1 MAKQLNVALD
11 FTANTTQAKQQIQE
25 LQQLLT
31 KVAYSTDLGIDPSQ
45 MKEASAAAKEL
56 AVHLNEAYNQKTGNY
71 DLSKL
76 NASLVKSKTSV
87 TELST
92 SLLKAGTT
100 GQQAFI
106 KLAQSIAAAD
116 QPMITLN
123 ARLQDFLTTF
133 KNSIKWQISSSMIH
147 QTIGAV
153 QAAYGYAQD
162 LNESLNNIRIVTG
175 HNIDYMDKF
184 ADKANKAAKALSTST
199 LNYTDASLIYYQQG
213 LSDQEVEDR
222 TAVTIKM
229 ANAAGESAEKISD
242 QLTAVWNNF
251 YDGSQSLE
259 YYADVMTALGA
270 ATASSTD
277 EIAAGLE
284 KFAAVSNTV
293 GLSYEYAT
301 SALATVTATTRQS
314 ADVVGTAFKTLFARI
329 QGLKLGETLDD
340 GTNLNKYSE
349 ALAKVGISIF
359 ESNGE
364 LKAMDNI
371 LDEMAVKWESLD
383 NAQQVALAQTVAGV
397 RQYTQLIAL
406 MDNWDFMKENLET
419 ARNATG
425 TLNEQQKIYE
435 ESWEAANK
443 RLKASFESLYTDLID
458 DKFFIKFTD
467 FLSDMVDGV
476 DSFIDKI
483 GGVKTVIIGI
493 LSIVTNL
500 LSSRIQPAIDNII
513 NNIQIMVGGANKV
526 YGKIRNEINEQI
538 NTVSNKY
545 NLSDYDKQSLQNI
558 AQLNIMKQRLADQT
572 DRLSDSERRLAEIT
586 IQGFEMSQQEILK
599 TTKQLS
605 EYKTQVQEL
614 KDAIPDGGINYSNK
628 RSNRIKALEKGV
640 SNQTSSEIDTSNNT
654 TEIQILQQ
662 NLKELS
668 DAAFNAEVAVDGSIK
683 TISQKFMELGQAGQ
697 EQVVQGSEAFSDLIN
712 QLNPFSAE
720 LDKLSN
726 NSIQSQ
732 TAIKGMKREI
742 EVLGGSLP
750 ETIRNSEAVNNA
762 FKAIEAA
769 QGPKELKKA
778 IIELQTALKNTEI
791 NGKNVNQVLSQLGV
805 NKQDIDLIVNGY
817 KKISAQEEK
826 IINQQKDLN
835 NQLNNFNPK
844 HLGTIAENFV
854 RLTSVSMSAVM
865 AINSFKAG
873 IESLGDS
880 DLSGW
885 EKFSS
890 FIMSFAFAFG
900 SLKRVVSGSIEIF
913 NNLRTSLYSSYIA
926 TMLEAEGTDT
936 ATAAKMRHEA
946 VTWLQCAADEVHKG
960 ILDKECFALGL
971 VNLGFKEDVAAK
983 IADAA
988 ATGGLSA
995 AMKVLNA
1002 ELKATI
1008 ASLLATLGP
1017 ILAVI
1022 AAVAALGFAI
1032 YTAIKRSQAF
1042 EAELKQ
1048 SSKDLA
1054 ELKNNLSNVN
1064 SEVQKVNS
1072 SLDGLSSKYDAF
1084 KDLTYGTT
1092 EWREALYDVNN
1103 EVQDLIDNYNKAADA
1118 SDQLIEGVD
1127 YYRDQY
1133 NALHLTD
1140 SGAAKIKEQNIT
1152 TQNNAQT
1159 AVNAQNY
1166 RNEQLQLQ
1174 KDKMTLASN
1183 TNYLANHQPAETT
1196 TKTVTIGI
1204 PDIQAFGGSTG
1215 STTTLSYEKTE
1226 TKTPSHGYN
1235 INAGNAAFGGAGPN
1249 MSTTPKYQYDA
1260 ALTQADI
1267 DRIIKAATENI
1278 EFDFG
1283 SVDDLINEG
1292 GLSEEAAKLIASS
1305 SETQE
1310 ALQKLTTETSRLAD
1324 SYANDILN
1332 DLLARGLDLS
1342 GYDEQYRTGVGKA
1355 ISQDT
1360 LDYQQRIIE
1369 SRASNSGNE
1378 LTQSEVSDYLT
1389 GLGYFVET
1397 VDTNDFQNFISGN
1410 QVLTVKL
1417 QDENGGIIENS
1428 DTSFSYKSLLEG
1440 FALQQAQEEA
1450 LGWQDNYFDE
1460 QKYSQQVYST
1470 VDSLKSSWDAQ
1481 NFNSDVINTEVNERN
1496 GGQVLGETKRVQD
1509 FLNENT
1515 ESFSD
1520 IFGLS
1525 EEDFKDWASDINN
1538 VKENFGELQKA
1549 IEGDTGAINTLRD
1562 RMGSLGTHGQELV
1575 DKLTEAFEGLDVKT
1589 RNYLAKAYESKNFK
1603 IPDEAWTSINDF
1615 VTNNAEQLSDLAG
1628 VSKDTFISMYNS
1640 ADKKYAKK
1648 VAKLLSGV
1656 TKGNKKDLQALA
1668 VETQRAFYTTG
1679 DNMNQAISNV
1689 QKNWNSVFS
1698 KMGVFANSE
1707 AETIKTTINSA
1718 FDDILTYTQQLE
1730 DGLTPT
1736 MDVSQIKSALNSL
1749 IAAFGLTESEAQ
1761 QMVASFGFSAEFDPN
1776 PQEITET
1783 EKAVVYTDNI
1793 DEHGHH
1799 LDPPYVVSKTYTS
1812 KVQVPTITTLD
1823 YEGQQYGGDLIGP
1836 SNSGNGTDNEDNND
1850 NGGGGGYTAPPPKE
1864 YKDEIERYH
1873 VIKQKIEDLEEV
1885 MEHLAKAKERA
1896 FGTSKLELMDQ
1907 EIEKYD
1913 EMIDLQNQYLDE
1925 INKYWEEDRALI
1937 ASYGAEFDETGVIT
1951 NYDEIMK
1958 RQIDKYN
1965 SSIGKNE
1972 KADEAAEE
1980 AYDDFIEAL
1989 EQYEET
1995 NNLRQDELEKLYDL
2009 QTELADVIF
2018 EKTQYKIEIKIAV
2031 KDDELEYLDY
2041 LLSKIED
2048 DAYSAAE
2055 AIALIGEKAENA
2067 LEKTKTYSDGLMELL
2082 SNHGINSIEELD
2094 KLTVDDLKAKN
2105 FTEDEID
2112 QIREWRSSILEAN
2125 QELLEMRATI
2135 QEKVLDSFN
2144 QFSEDVQDQID
2155 LFEHYQN
2162 ILEGVKDIT
2171 SLLGAQLNE
2180 QSKLVLRNL
2189 NRSLMNNSI
2198 NNIAGAKQQV
2208 ETLKQMRANAQEQ
2221 YDKAI
2226 ANGDSIGIKQW
2237 SDTLKE
2243 IDDQVHSAEENFLDI
2258 WQEALERAHDIF
2270 EEEMDNIVK
2279 EFEDGVSPIY
2289 GSIEALQDA
2298 ITRANELNDQY
2309 LSDTDKTYE
2318 LNKLRRQ
2325 IEGSIDDTDIIP
2337 HKQALNKL
2345 QDELNKKLK
2354 DGSKISEYDLKI
2366 LQSKYELELAR
2377 QKLEDVQNS
2386 NETVRLTRDNNG
2398 NWGYV
2403 YSANEDK
2410 IAEAE
2415 QEYED
2420 KLNAYQKAN
2429 EEYLRTLENNII
2441 QLQSDYQEKL
2451 TAIRLSFVEGEISQ
2465 AEYEKQAADLEKY
2478 YNERMQQIHQQYEE
2492 VFKNSKD
2499 ANEKFVAY
2507 YKDSSG
2513 ALVENFNQT
2522 TLALQTGYQTLDEMF
2537 EKFWKSHDNY
2547 VADSNKL
2554 LDDYLNK
2561 IKEINSTAGIEGSFA
2576 DAASGWSIKI
2586 TGESDKAVADMEK
2599 IVKNATDSFNNVIKA
2614 ASDWESIYVSKIDSA
2629 IKRNE
2634 ALVKT
2639 MNEMVAA
2646 LSGMNSIDYSKYE
2659 NAIDSRSTATANN
2672 IISTQHNSESFNKTI
2687 EVPDYISQLSYLDM
2701 LDQLDMNKQ
2710 IEDWMS
2716 NNELSIDTA
2725 LMDSLDISTILQNI
2739 GLNVQT
2745 IVSYLSNLIP
2755 SSLGVD
2761 RIAQEFMQQV
2771 SINADFPN
2779 VTDSNEIMEAFE
2791 IMENEA
2797 SQYANRKTI

>member
-31 KVAYSTDLGIDPSQ
+31 KVAYSTDLGIDSSQ

-76 NASLVKSKTSV
+76 NASLAKSKTSV
-87 TELST
+87 TKLST
-92 SLLKAGTT
+92 SLLQAGTT

-123 ARLQDFLTTF
+123 ARLQDFLTTV
-133 KNSIKWQISSSMIH
+133 KNTVKWQISSSMIH
-147 QTIGAV
+147 GIMGAL
-153 QAAYGYAQD
+153 QGAYGYAQD
-162 LNESLNNIRIVTG
+162 LNRSLNDIRIVTG

-229 ANAAGESAEKISD
+229 ANAAGESADKVSE

-329 QGLKLGETLDD
+329 QDLELGKTLEDGTTLGKYSQALDAVGVSIKDADGGLRAMDDILDDLGEKWNSFDAEGNPLISKD
-340 GTNLNKYSE
+340 
-349 ALAKVGISIF
+349 AK
-359 ESNGE
+359 
-364 LKAMDNI
+364 
-371 LDEMAVKWESLD
+371 
-383 NAQQVALAQTVAGV
+383 VALAQTVAGV

-406 MDNWDFMKENLET
+406 MDKWDFMKENLET

-425 TLNEQQKIYE
+425 TLTEQQKIYE

-443 RLKASFESLYTDLID
+443 RLKASFQGLYTDLID

-467 FLSDMVDGV
+467 FLSDMVDSA

-483 GGVKTVIIGI
+483 GGLKTLLIGI
-493 LSIVTNL
+493 LGIVGQT
-500 LSSRIQPAIDNII
+500 LSSKITPMLDSLI
-513 NNIQIMVGGANKV
+513 NNIKILTGGSSKV
-526 YGKIRNEINEQI
+526 YGKIRDEMNTKISSVIDEQKL
-538 NTVSNKY
+538 NVYQEQQLKGATE
-545 NLSDYDKQSLQNI
+545 LNI
-558 AQLNIMKQRLADQT
+558 AKQKLVKVTQT
-572 DRLSDSERRLAEIT
+572 LTDSERQLAEVSIN
-586 IQGFEMSQQEILK
+586 GFEMQQREVEKLAQKATTLK
-599 TTKQLS
+599 ENLEGIKSTI
-605 EYKTQVQEL
+605 
-614 KDAIPDGGINYSNK
+614 KDGAVDLSNK
-628 RSNRIKALEKGV
+628 KFSDIQKTKLNIESQLDDRIDENRLNRDTPGISKDIQTRINNENKIYNRAYDSLIQMADAAEESVGSSVQTIMQHFIQLGEKVEGV
-640 SNQTSSEIDTSNNT
+640 SNEITGAEVFSGVVSNLEKLKISLNGLHENSPT
-654 TEIQILQQ
+654 LSASLDVIRGKIDILNEALPESLTGSQAFKKAMQEIQEASEKSQMIKGFNSLLKVIKETTLSLEDQERV
-662 NLKELS
+662 LKEFG
-668 DAAFNAEVAVDGSIK
+668 A
-683 TISQKFMELGQAGQ
+683 T
-697 EQVVQGSEAFSDLIN
+697 
-712 QLNPFSAE
+712 
-720 LDKLSN
+720 
-726 NSIQSQ
+726 
-732 TAIKGMKREI
+732 
-742 EVLGGSLP
+742 
-750 ETIRNSEAVNNA
+750 
-762 FKAIEAA
+762 
-769 QGPKELKKA
+769 KK
-778 IIELQTALKNTEI
+778 
-791 NGKNVNQVLSQLGV
+791 
-805 NKQDIDLIVNGY
+805 DIDLVKNGY
-817 KKISAQEEK
+817 KSLDEVLQDIETRNKNIRDG
-826 IINQQKDLN
+826 I
-835 NQLNNFNPK
+835 NNFNPK
-844 HLGTIAENFV
+844 HLAKLPETFV
-854 RLTSVSMSAVM
+854 NLASSIGNAVM
-865 AINSFKAG
+865 SINSFKSAFD
-873 IESLGDS
+873 SLKDP

-885 EKFSS
+885 EKASS
-890 FIMSFAFAFG
+890 FIISLSFALPMLYNAIKTLTTGFTQLMQILG
-900 SLKRVVSGSIEIF
+900 Y
-913 NNLRTSLYSSYIA
+913 TSLASNVFTDATNLMTMASIKHNVVLELQKHTQKELNNEEKQSVLIKTLVSLGLTEQTAATIA
-926 TMLEAEGTDT
+926 TTF
-936 ATAAKMRHEA
+936 ATQGLNAA
-946 VTWLQCAADEVHKG
+946 L
-960 ILDKECFALGL
+960 
-971 VNLGFKEDVAAK
+971 
-983 IADAA
+983 
-988 ATGGLSA
+988 
-995 AMKVLNA
+995 KVLNT
-1002 ELKATI
+1002 ELTKI
-1008 ASLLATLGP
+1008 ILKFLAFLGP
-1017 ILAVI
+1017 IAAIV
-1022 AAVAALGFAI
+1022 AAVAALGAAI
-1032 YTAIKRSQAF
+1032 YLSV
-1042 EAELKQ
+1042 KQ
-1048 SSKDLA
+1048 SQSAQNEIKQANEDLNFLR
-1054 ELKNNLSNVN
+1054 ENLEQVN
-1064 SEVQKVNS
+1064 SEVQKSNTLIDTLNS
-1072 SLDGLSSKYDAF
+1072 KKKALSE
-1084 KDLTYGTT
+1084 LTFGTV
-1092 EWREALYDVNN
+1092 EWRQSVYDLNK
-1103 EVQDLIDNYNKAADA
+1103 EVQSLIDKYN
-1118 SDQLIEGVD
+1118 LIEGKD
-1127 YYRDQY
+1127 WYWSD
-1133 NALHLTD
+1133 LGTLELTEEGIK
-1140 SGAAKIKEQNIT
+1140 SYKEQ
-1152 TQNNAQT
+1152 AL
-1159 AVNAQNY
+1159 
-1166 RNEQLQLQ
+1166 EQQQ
-1174 KDKMTLASN
+1174 
-1183 TNYLANHQPAETT
+1183 
-1196 TKTVTIGI
+1196 
-1204 PDIQAFGGSTG
+1204 
-1215 STTTLSYEKTE
+1215 
-1226 TKTPSHGYN
+1226 
-1235 INAGNAAFGGAGPN
+1235 
-1249 MSTTPKYQYDA
+1249 
-1260 ALTQADI
+1260 
-1267 DRIIKAATENI
+1267 KAATAVSSQQKRTDELNVNTRKKNLIENTESKEI
-1278 EFDFG
+1278 GTRIVPNFTTTWQATSQGMKQVQVQNGTKEVPDIVSLTQKDVDAILKASKENRDFDPTNQE
-1283 SVDDLINEG
+1283 DLKTLA
-1292 GLSEEAAKLIASS
+1292 GLSNKTIELIM
-1305 SETQE
+1305 SEDKTVQ
-1310 ALQKLTTETSRLAD
+1310 ALRDLTIETKRLNENYETSV
-1324 SYANDILN
+1324 LN
-1332 DLLARGLDLS
+1332 ELYARGLDLS
-1342 GYDEQYRTGVGKA
+1342 GYDAEYRAGIGNAIAADVVEYEKSLIESVTGDNKLSEDQVYSLLSEQGINISSIDNDVISDFINNNETKDFTTIDENGDEKTVKLDYNTLIANWAAEQSRAWGLTQQDNYYQMQEETKSAYQGIDAINQSIGTKQEDGNYKSDTSVFEDYDQAIDNKDSYGSEGFRTADEIRENEEA
-1355 ISQDT
+1355 ISNLQAEIEAIQPALADMFGIIDENNDVFNDILDDGEFLADNAATLQKALDGDSEAVNELRERYNEYAEEVKKANIKKWMDSDGVKDYFEAIKNGGQASTGELESLRSVMSNNSEEVASFMGVSNRAFKAFLSKNGAQGAAAAAKALQKAVKGDTSELIGLRTQMGKDYVAT
-1360 LDYQQRIIE
+1360 LDIEDEQVKTKINSLTEELAALSDSNEFQVKIAADPEAYAQFVNTCNQIIADAGMTAEQAQEYFKSIGFDAVIKEKDIKGKEVEHHKEYAKFDRYEGGEPQFVKERIDMTDKLPDTKGFAVE
-1369 SRASNSGNE
+1369 SITPSGNAGGNI
-1378 LTQSEVSDYLT
+1378 TQEA
-1389 GLGYFVET
+1389 ET
-1397 VDTNDFQNFISGN
+1397 VDSS
-1410 QVLTVKL
+1410 
-1417 QDENGGIIENS
+1417 NG
-1428 DTSFSYKSLLEG
+1428 D
-1440 FALQQAQEEA
+1440 
-1450 LGWQDNYFDE
+1450 
-1460 QKYSQQVYST
+1460 
-1470 VDSLKSSWDAQ
+1470 
-1481 NFNSDVINTEVNERN
+1481 
-1496 GGQVLGETKRVQD
+1496 GE
-1509 FLNENT
+1509 
-1515 ESFSD
+1515 
-1520 IFGLS
+1520 
-1525 EEDFKDWASDINN
+1525 
-1538 VKENFGELQKA
+1538 
-1549 IEGDTGAINTLRD
+1549 
-1562 RMGSLGTHGQELV
+1562 
-1575 DKLTEAFEGLDVKT
+1575 
-1589 RNYLAKAYESKNFK
+1589 
-1603 IPDEAWTSINDF
+1603 
-1615 VTNNAEQLSDLAG
+1615 
-1628 VSKDTFISMYNS
+1628 
-1640 ADKKYAKK
+1640 
-1648 VAKLLSGV
+1648 
-1656 TKGNKKDLQALA
+1656 
-1668 VETQRAFYTTG
+1668 
-1679 DNMNQAISNV
+1679 
-1689 QKNWNSVFS
+1689 
-1698 KMGVFANSE
+1698 
-1707 AETIKTTINSA
+1707 
-1718 FDDILTYTQQLE
+1718 
-1730 DGLTPT
+1730 
-1736 MDVSQIKSALNSL
+1736 
-1749 IAAFGLTESEAQ
+1749 
-1761 QMVASFGFSAEFDPN
+1761 
-1776 PQEITET
+1776 
-1783 EKAVVYTDNI
+1783 
-1793 DEHGHH
+1793 
-1799 LDPPYVVSKTYTS
+1799 
-1812 KVQVPTITTLD
+1812 
-1823 YEGQQYGGDLIGP
+1823 
-1836 SNSGNGTDNEDNND
+1836 
-1850 NGGGGGYTAPPPKE
+1850 NGGGGGGDSYTPPPPKE

-1925 INKYWEEDRALI
+1925 INKYWEEDKSLI

-1972 KADEAAEE
+1972 EADKAAEE

-2067 LEKTKTYSDGLMELL
+2067 LEKTKTYSDGLLELL
-2082 SNHGINSIEELD
+2082 NNHGINSIEELD

-2144 QFSEDVQDQID
+2144 QFSEDIQDQID

-2198 NNIAGAKQQV
+2198 NNLAGAKQQV
-2208 ETLKQMRANAQEQ
+2208 EALKQMRADAQEQ
-2221 YDKAI
+2221 YDKAV
-2226 ANGDSIGIKQW
+2226 ANEDSIGIKRW

-2243 IDDQVHSAEENFLDI
+2243 IDKQVHDAEENFLDT

-2279 EFEDGVSPIY
+2279 EFEDGISPIY

-2309 LSDTDKTYE
+2309 LSDADKTYE

-2429 EEYLRTLENNII
+2429 EEYLKTLENNIL

-2451 TAIRLSFVEGEISQ
+2451 TAIKLSFTQGEISQ

-2478 YNERMQQIHQQYEE
+2478 YDERMQQIHQQYEE

-2499 ANEKFVAY
+2499 ANEKFVTY

-2522 TLALQTGYQTLDEMF
+2522 TLALKTGYSTLDEMF
-2537 EKFWKSHDNY
+2537 NAFWKSHDNY

-2586 TGESDKAVADMEK
+2586 TGESDKAVADMGK
-2599 IVKNATDSFNNVIKA
+2599 IVKNATESFNDVIKA
-2614 ASDWESIYVSKIDSA
+2614 ASDWEFIYVSKIDSA

-2646 LSGMNSIDYSKYE
+2646 LSGMQSIDYSKYE

-2672 IISTQHNSESFNKTI
+2672 IISTQHNSESFNKSAEI
-2687 EVPDYISQLSYLDM
+2687 PDYISQFSYLDM

-2710 IEDWMS
+2710 IEDWMN
-2716 NNELSIDTA
+2716 NNELNIDTA
-2725 LMDSLDISTILQNI
+2725 LMDSLDISTILQSI

-2745 IVSYLSNLIP
+2745 IVNYLSNLIP

-2791 IMENEA
+2791 MMENEA
-2797 SQYANRKTI
+2797 SQYASRKTI

>member
-11 FTANTTQAKQQIQE
+11 FTANTTQAKQSIQE

-31 KVAYSTDLGIDPSQ
+31 KLSYSTDLGLKPEQ
-45 MKEASAAAKEL
+45 MQKASEAARQL
-56 AVHLNEAYNQKTGNY
+56 AFHLNEAYNTATGNY

-76 NASLVKSKTSV
+76 NASLNRSQTDVTKLSK
-87 TELST
+87 
-92 SLLKAGTT
+92 SLLDAGVT
-100 GQQAFI
+100 GQQAFV

-116 QPMITLN
+116 QPMISLN
-123 ARLQDFLTTF
+123 ARLQDFLTTV
-133 KNSIKWQISSSMIH
+133 KNTVKWQISSSMIH
-147 QTIGAV
+147 SVMGAL
-153 QAAYGYAQD
+153 QGAYGYAQD
-162 LNESLNNIRIVTG
+162 LNRSLNDIRIVTG

-213 LSDQEVEDR
+213 LSDKEVEDR

-229 ANAAGESAEKISD
+229 ANAAGESADKISQ

-329 QGLKLGETLDD
+329 QDLELGKTLEDGTTLGKYSQALEAVGVSIKTADGGLREMDDILDDLGEKWNSFDAEGNPLISKD
-340 GTNLNKYSE
+340 
-349 ALAKVGISIF
+349 AK
-359 ESNGE
+359 
-364 LKAMDNI
+364 
-371 LDEMAVKWESLD
+371 
-383 NAQQVALAQTVAGV
+383 VALAQTVAGV

-406 MDNWDFMKENLET
+406 MDKWDFMKENLET

-425 TLNEQQKIYE
+425 TLTEQQKIYE

-443 RLKASFESLYTDLID
+443 RLKASFQGLYQDLID
-458 DKFFIKFTD
+458 DKFFIKLTD
-467 FLSDMVDGV
+467 FLADTVDGV

-483 GGVKTVIIGI
+483 GGLKPVLIGI
-493 LSIVTNL
+493 LTIVEQSL
-500 LSSRIQPAIDNII
+500 ASKIEPALRNVIS
-513 NNIQIMVGGANKV
+513 NIQILVGGADKA
-526 YGKIRNEINEQI
+526 YAKIHTQINEQ
-538 NTVSNKY
+538 TSNYLSKKGD
-545 NLSDYDKQSLQNI
+545 NLDEESKQSLLNSKRVSEMKDKI
-558 AQLNIMKQRLADQT
+558 AIA
-572 DRLSDSERRLAEIT
+572 SERMTAAEKSFWET
-586 IQGFEMSQQEILK
+586 EKQGIQQQGDQLIKLGQEIDAY
-599 TTKQLS
+599 TKIINDAQDTMIGDKKGIS
-605 EYKTQVQEL
+605 KAYNNQMEEVWDQASYHNNPGNA
-614 KDAIPDGGINYSNK
+614 KDALLGRKYEQLYSDLEGYYNK
-628 RSNRIKALEKGV
+628 
-640 SNQTSSEIDTSNNT
+640 IDTLNDNLVNNILSAWLKADGTTPVANLFNEMT
-654 TEIQILQQ
+654 TEVTAQ
-662 NLKELS
+662 
-668 DAAFNAEVAVDGSIK
+668 
-683 TISQKFMELGQAGQ
+683 
-697 EQVVQGSEAFSDLIN
+697 
-712 QLNPFSAE
+712 
-720 LDKLSN
+720 LDKLTNLTSEN
-726 NSIQSQ
+726 YANVVNIKDPIPTQDFEIATAKAEAYFNLFRENLPKNIQDLGILQSLEKEIASIPWDETGTDKRMAKMRQYIQIVQSS
-732 TAIKGMKREI
+732 K
-742 EVLGGSLP
+742 
-750 ETIRNSEAVNNA
+750 
-762 FKAIEAA
+762 
-769 QGPKELKKA
+769 
-778 IIELQTALKNTEI
+778 
-791 NGKNVNQVLSQLGV
+791 LSQDQLVASLRGMGV
-805 NKQDIDLIVNGY
+805 GDDEVKKVVQSFEKMQKAQEKAKQKQEELNKQV
-817 KKISAQEEK
+817 E
-826 IINQQKDLN
+826 
-835 NQLNNFNPK
+835 NFKPK
-844 HLGTIAENFV
+844 HLVGGIEAFM
-854 RLTSVSMSAVM
+854 SMASFAQSAGM
-865 AINSFKAG
+865 AISSINSLISSIK
-873 IESLGDS
+873 DP
-880 DLSGW
+880 DMSGW
-885 EKFSS
+885 EKAVAILTS
-890 FIMSFAFAFG
+890 IG
-900 SLKRVVSGSIEIF
+900 SLSFMVKSGIDSLATGIQFLKQVRDQHNASILTEKAITEGLEIAKLKETAATYLESTANKI
-913 NNLRTSLYSSYIA
+913 NNETISDSTKKKTLNALQTNL
-926 TMLEAEGTDT
+926 MKLGLNKE
-936 ATAAKMRHEA
+936 TAAKITNTLA
-946 VTWLQCAADEVHKG
+946 TKG
-960 ILDKECFALGL
+960 LT
-971 VNLGFKEDVAAK
+971 
-983 IADAA
+983 A
-988 ATGGLSA
+988 ATQE
-995 AMKVLNA
+995 LNIA
-1002 ELKATI
+1002 LKGVQV
-1008 ASLLATLGP
+1008 SLLPLIAKF
-1017 ILAVI
+1017 ILIAAII
-1022 AAVAALGFAI
+1022 AAVGFAI
-1032 YTAIKRSQAF
+1032 YTLVKRSQSF
-1042 EAELKQ
+1042 NTELKQ
-1048 SSKDLA
+1048 SNEDLQT
-1054 ELKNNLSNVN
+1054 LQSNLDNVN
-1064 SEVQKVNS
+1064 SEVQKVTS

-1084 KDLTYGTT
+1084 KDLKYGTT

-1103 EVQDLIDNYNKAADA
+1103 EVQDLIDNYNKMADA
-1118 SDQLIEGVD
+1118 DSQLKKGED
-1127 YYRDQY
+1127 WYYDVNNIQ
-1133 NALHLTD
+1133 HLTE
-1140 SGAAKIKEQNIT
+1140 SGWNKIKQQALDKQNK
-1152 TQNNAQT
+1152 AQT
-1159 AVNAQNY
+1159 AVNSQNN
-1166 RNEQLQLQ
+1166 RDEQLQLEA
-1174 KDKMTLASN
+1174 KTREISKKN
-1183 TNYLANHQPAETT
+1183 ENIVVG
-1196 TKTVTIGI
+1196 TKR
-1204 PDIQAFGGSTG
+1204 
-1215 STTTLSYEKTE
+1215 E
-1226 TKTPSHGYN
+1226 
-1235 INAGNAAFGGAGPN
+1235 
-1249 MSTTPKYQYDA
+1249 KYQFRPNEYRYHTVNATDT
-1260 ALTQADI
+1260 LTTSEI
-1267 DRIIKAATENI
+1267 NKVVKAAMKDSS
-1278 EFDFG
+1278 FDF
-1283 SVDDLINEG
+1283 SKEDLINKA
-1292 GLSEEAAKLIASS
+1292 GLDENTAKLITSNH
-1305 SETQE
+1305 ETRE
-1310 ALQKLTTETSRLAD
+1310 ALEKLTAETSRLAD
-1324 SYANDILN
+1324 SYQNDVLN
-1332 DLLARGLDLS
+1332 ELLSRGLDLS
-1342 GYDEQYRTGVGKA
+1342 GYDEKYRNGIGEL
-1355 ISQDT
+1355 ISQDVI
-1360 LDYQQRIIE
+1360 DYENKIIA
-1369 SRASNSGNE
+1369 SRGSNSGNE
-1378 LTQSEVSDYLT
+1378 LTESEILNLLSQQGYSVSE
-1389 GLGYFVET
+1389 LGDNWLQDFT
-1397 VDTNDFQNFISGN
+1397 SGDTTIP
-1410 QVLTVKL
+1410 VKL
-1417 QDENGGIIENS
+1417 TDENGGTVENS
-1428 DTSFSYKSLLEG
+1428 EITFDYDTILKN
-1440 FALQQAQEEA
+1440 FAAEQSRQWGLSQ
-1450 LGWQDNYFDE
+1450 QDNYFDE
-1460 QKYSQQVYST
+1460 QIYSQKAFDAASR
-1470 VDSLKSSWDAQ
+1470 LKPSWDEQ
-1481 NFNSDVINTEVNERN
+1481 NFDEDKIQEQASALENMGQGSALPSEIGKLQEFLTSNS
-1496 GGQVLGETKRVQD
+1496 
-1509 FLNENT
+1509 
-1515 ESFSD
+1515 ESFAD
-1520 IFGLS
+1520 MFGMS
-1525 EEDFKDWASDINN
+1525 EDDFKTWAGDANN
-1538 VKENFGELQKA
+1538 LTENFGKLQQA
-1549 IEGDTGAINTLRD
+1549 VEGNSGAINELRD
-1562 RMGSLGTHGQELV
+1562 EMGSLGTHGQELV
-1575 DKLTEAFEGLDVKT
+1575 DELAGSWDKCNDKVKAFSDWMNDSTSLTKK
-1589 RNYLAKAYESKNFK
+1589 Y
-1603 IPDEAWTSINDF
+1603 
-1615 VTNNAEQLSDLAG
+1615 NAENEAAFDEFVAQNSNALSDLAG
-1628 VSKDTFISMYNS
+1628 VSKDTFEKLYKE
-1640 ADKKYAKK
+1640 DRRYARK
-1648 VAKLLSGV
+1648 VAKLMPDIA
-1656 TKGNKKDLQALA
+1656 KGNQKALA
-1668 VETQRAFYTTG
+1668 ELNIATQRSFYTTG
-1679 DNMNQAISNV
+1679 EQVNQVLQNI
-1689 QKNWNSVFS
+1689 
-1698 KMGVFANSE
+1698 ANSGR
-1707 AETIKTTINSA
+1707 
-1718 FDDILTYTQQLE
+1718 DDL
-1730 DGLTPT
+1730 
-1736 MDVSQIKSALNSL
+1736 K
-1749 IAAFGLTESEAQ
+1749 AAFGDSLSSVQSEINTCFTQIQEAANGLQLDPKFDTTEAIASLNTLISAFGFTAEQAQAFVASMGFDAEIESEPTPVTSHEEA
-1761 QMVASFGFSAEFDPN
+1761 
-1776 PQEITET
+1776 I
-1783 EKAVVYTDNI
+1783 VYTSNI

-1799 LDPPYVVSKTYTS
+1799 LAPPSVVPIDTTTM
-1812 KVQVPTITTLD
+1812 VNVPTVKTLD
-1823 YEGQQYGGDLIGP
+1823 WSGKEYGGKTTDLTTNP
-1836 SNSGNGTDNEDNND
+1836 TATNN
-1850 NGGGGGYTAPPPKE
+1850 NGGGGNGGGGSSYTPPPPKE

-1925 INKYWEEDRALI
+1925 INKYWEEDKSLI

-1972 KADEAAEE
+1972 EADKAAEE

-2067 LEKTKTYSDGLMELL
+2067 LEKTKTYSDGLLELL
-2082 SNHGINSIEELD
+2082 NNHGINSIEELD

-2144 QFSEDVQDQID
+2144 QFSEDIQDQID

-2198 NNIAGAKQQV
+2198 NNLAGAKQQV
-2208 ETLKQMRANAQEQ
+2208 EALKQMRADAQEQ
-2221 YDKAI
+2221 YDKAV
-2226 ANGDSIGIKQW
+2226 ANEDSIGIKRW

-2243 IDDQVHSAEENFLDI
+2243 IDKQVHDAEENFLDT

-2279 EFEDGVSPIY
+2279 EFEDGISPIY

-2309 LSDTDKTYE
+2309 LSDADKTYE

-2429 EEYLRTLENNII
+2429 EEYLKTLENNIL

-2451 TAIRLSFVEGEISQ
+2451 TAIKLSFTQGEISQ

-2478 YNERMQQIHQQYEE
+2478 YDERMQQIYQQYEE

-2513 ALVENFNQT
+2513 ALVDSFDQT
-2522 TLALQTGYQTLDEMF
+2522 TLALKTGYSTLDEMF
-2537 EKFWKSHDNY
+2537 NAFWKSHDNY

-2576 DAASGWSIKI
+2576 DEASGWSIKI
-2586 TGESDKAVADMEK
+2586 TGESDKAVADMEE
-2599 IVKNATDSFNNVIKA
+2599 IVKNATDSFNDVIKA

-2639 MNEMVAA
+2639 MNKMVAA
-2646 LSGMNSIDYSKYE
+2646 LSGMQSIDYSKYE

-2672 IISTQHNSESFNKTI
+2672 IISTQHNSESFNKSAEI
-2687 EVPDYISQLSYLDM
+2687 PDYISQFSYLDM
-2701 LDQLDMNKQ
+2701 LDQLDINKQ
-2710 IEDWMS
+2710 IEGWMN
-2716 NNELSIDTA
+2716 NNELNIDTA
-2725 LMDSLDISTILQNI
+2725 LMDSLDISTILQSI

-2745 IVSYLSNLIP
+2745 IVNYLSNLIP

-2791 IMENEA
+2791 MMENEA
-2797 SQYANRKTI
+2797 SQYASRKTI

>member
-76 NASLVKSKTSV
+76 NASLAKSKTSV

-106 KLAQSIAAAD
+106 KLAQSIAGAD

-123 ARLQDFLTTF
+123 ARLQDFLVTL
-133 KNSIKWQISSSMIH
+133 KNSVKWQISSSMIH
-147 QTIGAV
+147 QIIGAV
-153 QAAYGYAQD
+153 QRAYGYAQD

-277 EIAAGLE
+277 EISAGLE
-284 KFAAVSNTV
+284 KFAAVSNAV

-329 QGLKLGETLDD
+329 QDLELGKTLDD
-340 GTNLNKYSE
+340 GTTLGKYSQ
-349 ALAKVGISIF
+349 ALETVGVSIKTADGGLREMDDILSDLGEKWNSFDAEGNPLISDDAKI
-359 ESNGE
+359 
-364 LKAMDNI
+364 
-371 LDEMAVKWESLD
+371 
-383 NAQQVALAQTVAGV
+383 ALAQTVAGV

-419 ARNATG
+419 ARNAVG

-443 RLKASFESLYTDLID
+443 RLKASFESLYTDLVD
-458 DKFFIKFTD
+458 DKFFIKFTN

-483 GGVKTVIIGI
+483 GGLKPLLIG
-493 LSIVTNL
+493 L
-500 LSSRIQPAIDNII
+500 LSLVGQSLSAKIQPALNEAV
-513 NNIQIMVGGANKV
+513 NNIRILTGGSDKV
-526 YGKIRNEINEQI
+526 YAKMRGQLNEQI
-538 NTVSNKY
+538 ETVSK
-545 NLSDYDKQSLQNI
+545 DQSLSIEQQ
-558 AQLNIMKQRLADQT
+558 AQLKGVQAINEAKQKLANETKNLNDIEK
-572 DRLSDSERRLAEIT
+572 RGAEIA
-586 IQGFEMSQQEILK
+586 IQGFEMQQQEIEETARK
-599 TTKQLS
+599 VD
-605 EYKTQVQEL
+605 EYKKVL
-614 KDAIPDGGINYSNK
+614 DYN
-628 RSNRIKALEKGV
+628 
-640 SNQTSSEIDTSNNT
+640 SEPGAFTSNNAR
-654 TEIQILQQ
+654 LNASYADVQQ
-662 NLKELS
+662 KNFDMAQSDVTVSQSEAYAKNLDIINNYYDELLNINDNTVQRIVEGWKSLS
-668 DAAFNAEVAVDGSIK
+668 DNG
-683 TISQKFMELGQAGQ
+683 ELTGVFDELTNNF
-697 EQVVQGSEAFSDLIN
+697 EQS
-712 QLNPFSAE
+712 
-720 LDKLSN
+720 LDKLNLDKFTETYGNGIMSDGEIEQWLANQQAAQSYLELYVNNLSPCITQTEVFSN
-726 NSIQSQ
+726 ALKEVNSISWENIEDKNKALQKLTGIVRSSKMGVDELKATLKAMNVPDDQ
-732 TAIKGMKREI
+732 IKKFEEAIKN
-742 EVLGGSLP
+742 LS
-750 ETIRNSEAVNNA
+750 
-762 FKAIEAA
+762 
-769 QGPKELKKA
+769 KEEEKLK
-778 IIELQTALKNTEI
+778 
-791 NGKNVNQVLSQLGV
+791 
-805 NKQDIDLIVNGY
+805 NKQDALNKSVQDFKPNH
-817 KKISAQEEK
+817 KITFTETITSLASACGSAIMALQSLKSIME
-826 IINQQKDLN
+826 
-835 NQLNNFNPK
+835 
-844 HLGTIAENFV
+844 T
-854 RLTSVSMSAVM
+854 VSDPEAT
-865 AINSFKAG
+865 
-873 IESLGDS
+873 
-880 DLSGW
+880 GW
-885 EKFSS
+885 EKFSAVLMGFS
-890 FIMSFAFAFG
+890 MIIPSVISAFSGFG
-900 SLKRVVSGSIEIF
+900 KVIQGINLAIEKGTMAYVANGAAVVGDKLAIDSNTKSIIANILADQSLSASRQKTKIF
-913 NNLRTSLYSSYIA
+913 CALRTAGLDK
-926 TMLEAEGTDT
+926 DT
-936 ATAAKMRHEA
+936 AALWMNKIMEDQATFATKSFSLA
-946 VTWLQCAADEVHKG
+946 L
-960 ILDKECFALGL
+960 KELWASLVPLLPVIIPLTIALGAL
-971 VNLGFKEDVAAK
+971 VAAW
-983 IADAA
+983 ALYDNATGAA
-988 ATGGLSA
+988 AE
-995 AMKVLNA
+995 NA
-1002 ELKATI
+1002 EQNNKNLEETKT
-1008 ASLLATLGP
+1008 
-1017 ILAVI
+1017 
-1022 AAVAALGFAI
+1022 AL
-1032 YTAIKRSQAF
+1032 
-1042 EAELKQ
+1042 
-1048 SSKDLA
+1048 DD
-1054 ELKNNLSNVN
+1054 VN
-1064 SEVQKVNS
+1064 SRLNTLNS
-1072 SLDGLSSKYDAF
+1072 TLSGLNDKRKNIDN
-1084 KDLTYGTT
+1084 LTYGTV
-1092 EWREALYDVNN
+1092 EWRDAVNELNDEVDDLIEKYGLIKGQDWDIDAQGRKYITDTGAESMRTSMDEERSNLLSAKAAQQKFKDKYEYDQSKKEIVSDYTKRGQTNYDDNVKQITSKDLDTIVNAKLRN
-1103 EVQDLIDNYNKAADA
+1103 PSLEINPDTLKDLGLDQSVIDLIDNNTELQDAIEALTVQAQRIADIETNDMYNKMVSEGILEDLKEAGISDEYA
-1118 SDQLIEGVD
+1118 SDIAYKMAEDAVRNSNTTD
-1127 YYRDQY
+1127 YVQR
-1133 NALHLTD
+1133 AKELTPTTD
-1140 SGAAKIKEQNIT
+1140 SSYFSDKNPYIQQFLEENGWTYKDSNNWGNLGKLEADKTIEVYTDEDQKT
-1152 TQNNAQT
+1152 TQNVSVSEIRAWLENKLASEDIMTNVDDYIGIEADSKTTWESASKAKETWDKNQSIVNEFEQINQQGAPNEESFDNYEDYQVAQT
-1159 AVNAQNY
+1159 DYQNQLQEKAQAMSDMLKQNSEEYASMFNMTKEGFEEWISDSDNIIEHYDLIKEAVEGDAEAVN
-1166 RNEQLQLQ
+1166 
-1174 KDKMTLASN
+1174 
-1183 TNYLANHQPAETT
+1183 
-1196 TKTVTIGI
+1196 
-1204 PDIQAFGGSTG
+1204 
-1215 STTTLSYEKTE
+1215 
-1226 TKTPSHGYN
+1226 
-1235 INAGNAAFGGAGPN
+1235 
-1249 MSTTPKYQYDA
+1249 
-1260 ALTQADI
+1260 
-1267 DRIIKAATENI
+1267 
-1278 EFDFG
+1278 
-1283 SVDDLINEG
+1283 
-1292 GLSEEAAKLIASS
+1292 
-1305 SETQE
+1305 
-1310 ALQKLTTETSRLAD
+1310 
-1324 SYANDILN
+1324 
-1332 DLLARGLDLS
+1332 
-1342 GYDEQYRTGVGKA
+1342 
-1355 ISQDT
+1355 
-1360 LDYQQRIIE
+1360 
-1369 SRASNSGNE
+1369 E
-1378 LTQSEVSDYLT
+1378 LRKLT
-1389 GLGYFVET
+1389 GLNIGT
-1397 VDTNDFQNFISGN
+1397 IKDIQDAWNDNSKELDKYIE
-1410 QVLTVKL
+1410 KL
-1417 QDENGGIIENS
+1417 EKSQD
-1428 DTSFSYKSLLEG
+1428 
-1440 FALQQAQEEA
+1440 
-1450 LGWQDNYFDE
+1450 
-1460 QKYSQQVYST
+1460 
-1470 VDSLKSSWDAQ
+1470 
-1481 NFNSDVINTEVNERN
+1481 
-1496 GGQVLGETKRVQD
+1496 
-1509 FLNENT
+1509 
-1515 ESFSD
+1515 
-1520 IFGLS
+1520 
-1525 EEDFKDWASDINN
+1525 
-1538 VKENFGELQKA
+1538 
-1549 IEGDTGAINTLRD
+1549 
-1562 RMGSLGTHGQELV
+1562 
-1575 DKLTEAFEGLDVKT
+1575 LTEAE
-1589 RNYLAKAYESKNFK
+1589 YESFG
-1603 IPDEAWTSINDF
+1603 DF
-1615 VTNNAEQLSDLAG
+1615 LDANSDSFASLAG
-1628 VSKDTFISMYNS
+1628 VSQDTFDQMLAHNKDFIKKSGPLIPKMMKGDTKAVQQFRVEAQRQIVLDVNNTQARKAMAQLEESAGAAAGTVESDVQNAFDYISSYIENHPIEVGAEVNDAGFIDACNKIIAAS
-1640 ADKKYAKK
+1640 GWTSEQAQENFAKMGFNLELNP
-1648 VAKLLSGV
+1648 VTPQV
-1656 TKGNKKDLQALA
+1656 TKKHYDTLVATN
-1668 VETQRAFYTTG
+1668 ETDTVDRTHHTPG
-1679 DNMNQAISNV
+1679 
-1689 QKNWNSVFS
+1689 
-1698 KMGVFANSE
+1698 GVF
-1707 AETIKTTINSA
+1707 
-1718 FDDILTYTQQLE
+1718 
-1730 DGLTPT
+1730 
-1736 MDVSQIKSALNSL
+1736 IKSLDGEDV
-1749 IAAFGLTESEAQ
+1749 IEYPAA
-1761 QMVASFGFSAEFDPN
+1761 V
-1776 PQEITET
+1776 
-1783 EKAVVYTDNI
+1783 KAVT
-1793 DEHGHH
+1793 
-1799 LDPPYVVSKTYTS
+1799 
-1812 KVQVPTITTLD
+1812 
-1823 YEGQQYGGDLIGP
+1823 GGGLEMGGEVIGGTKP
-1836 SNSGNGTDNEDNND
+1836 SGNTGGNSGDGG
-1850 NGGGGGYTAPPPKE
+1850 NGGGGGSSYTPPPPKE

-1907 EIEKYD
+1907 EIEKYN

-1972 KADEAAEE
+1972 EADEAAEE

-2198 NNIAGAKQQV
+2198 NNLAGAKQQV

-2221 YDKAI
+2221 YDKAV
-2226 ANGDSIGIKQW
+2226 ANEDSIGIKQW

-2243 IDDQVHSAEENFLDI
+2243 IDDQIHSAEENFLDT
-2258 WQEALERAHDIF
+2258 WQEALERARDIF

-2415 QEYED
+2415 QAYED

-2561 IKEINSTAGIEGSFA
+2561 IKEINNAAGIEGSFA

-2599 IVKNATDSFNNVIKA
+2599 IVKNATDSFNDVIKA

>member
-45 MKEASAAAKEL
+45 MKVASAAAKEL
-56 AVHLNEAYNQKTGNY
+56 AIHLNEAYNQKTGNY

-76 NASLVKSKTSV
+76 NASLAKSKTSV

-92 SLLKAGTT
+92 SLLQAGTT

-123 ARLQDFLTTF
+123 ARLQDFLTTV
-133 KNSIKWQISSSMIH
+133 KNTVKWQISSSMIH
-147 QTIGAV
+147 GVMGAL
-153 QAAYGYAQD
+153 QGAYHYAQD
-162 LNESLNNIRIVTG
+162 LNSSLNDIRIVTG

-229 ANAAGESAEKISD
+229 ANAAGESADKVSE

-277 EIAAGLE
+277 EIAEGLE

-329 QGLKLGETLDD
+329 QDLELGETLDD
-340 GTNLNKYSE
+340 GTTLGKYSQ
-349 ALAKVGISIF
+349 ALETVGVAIKTADGGLRDMDDILSDL
-359 ESNGE
+359 GE
-364 LKAMDNI
+364 
-371 LDEMAVKWESLD
+371 KWNSLD
-383 NAQQVALAQTVAGV
+383 AEGNPLISKDAKVALAQTVAGV
-397 RQYTQLIAL
+397 RQYTQLMAL

-425 TLNEQQKIYE
+425 TLTEQQKIYE
-435 ESWEAANK
+435 ESWKAANK
-443 RLKASFESLYTDLID
+443 RLKASFESLYTDLIE
-458 DKFFIKFTD
+458 DKFFIKLTD

-476 DSFIDKI
+476 DLFIDKI
-483 GGVKTVIIGI
+483 GGVKPLLLGI
-493 LSIVTNL
+493 LSIIAST
-500 LSSRIQPAIDNII
+500 LSSKIQPAINNAI
-513 NNIQIMVGGANKV
+513 NNIKILVGGADKAYAKIHDDLNKTAKANW
-526 YGKIRNEINEQI
+526 YNEDGTHRFNPIQEEQLRGVQRI
-538 NTVSNKY
+538 TE
-545 NLSDYDKQSLQNI
+545 
-558 AQLNIMKQRLADQT
+558 AKQRLSVVEKNLTATEKAQ
-572 DRLSDSERRLAEIT
+572 AESA
-586 IQGFEMSQQEILK
+586 IQGFELQQKHLEDLIK
-599 TTKQLS
+599 KQ
-605 EYKTQVQEL
+605 EEL
-614 KDAIPDGGINYSNK
+614 KQKKKDFNSTELDTSTISINTKRIDQAK
-628 RSNRIKALEKGV
+628 RSRVNAVERDINSTDIIGDANTLARSYESIQYAADNAANAVKNSAVVMLEAWKESVESGKSV
-640 SNQTSSEIDTSNNT
+640 TLSGADVFKDLIENMDTSM
-654 TEIQILQQ
+654 Q
-662 NLKELS
+662 
-668 DAAFNAEVAVDGSIK
+668 SIK
-683 TISQKFMELGQAGQ
+683 SRGN
-697 EQVVQGSEAFSDLIN
+697 DLSSHAREVREG
-712 QLNPFSAE
+712 LNVMVE
-720 LDKLSN
+720 
-726 NSIQSQ
+726 
-732 TAIKGMKREI
+732 
-742 EVLGGSLP
+742 SLP
-750 ETIRNSEAVNNA
+750 EGIRLSGDFSKAMNELDRARGPQQTTAAIQKLIKIISNAKIETKDLEKYLKSIGYPEEKLQNYLKLLKEQKQNAKEAAEAQETLNNA
-762 FKAIEAA
+762 VKNFKPQHKIAFSE
-769 QGPKELKKA
+769 
-778 IIELQTALKNTEI
+778 
-791 NGKNVNQVLSQLGV
+791 GV
-805 NKQDIDLIVNGY
+805 VSLA
-817 KKISAQEEK
+817 SAC
-826 IINQQKDLN
+826 
-835 NQLNNFNPK
+835 
-844 HLGTIAENFV
+844 G
-854 RLTSVSMSAVM
+854 SAVM
-865 AINSFKAG
+865 AL
-873 IESLGDS
+873 ESLKSIMETIS
-880 DLSGW
+880 DPESTRW
-885 EKFSS
+885 EKFSAVLMGFS
-890 FIMSFAFAFG
+890 MIVPSLMSAFSGFG
-900 SLKRVVSGSIEIF
+900 KVIAGVNQIVELGTVVWAARTGVEVLNTSVLGENTTQLILNTLANSKLTDENKKNLIALILRRAGLSVDTAALHA
-913 NNLRTSLYSSYIA
+913 NNLVT
-926 TMLEAEGTDT
+926 GT
-936 ATAAKMRHEA
+936 ATVVTKSFSAA
-946 VTWLQCAADEVHKG
+946 L
-960 ILDKECFALGL
+960 KELWASLVPLLPVIVPLAIALGAL
-971 VNLGFKEDVAAK
+971 VAAWA
-983 IADAA
+983 IYDNATGAA
-988 ATGGLSA
+988 AE
-995 AMKVLNA
+995 NA
-1002 ELKATI
+1002 KQNNKNLEETKT
-1008 ASLLATLGP
+1008 
-1017 ILAVI
+1017 
-1022 AAVAALGFAI
+1022 AL
-1032 YTAIKRSQAF
+1032 
-1042 EAELKQ
+1042 
-1048 SSKDLA
+1048 DD
-1054 ELKNNLSNVN
+1054 VN
-1064 SEVQKVNS
+1064 SRLNTLNS
-1072 SLDGLSSKYDAF
+1072 TLSGLNDKRKNIDN
-1084 KDLTYGTT
+1084 LTYGTI
-1092 EWREALYDVNN
+1092 EWRDAVNELNDEVDDLIEKYGLIKGQDWDIDAQGRKYITDTGAETMRTSMDEERSNLLSAKAAQQKFKDKYEYDQNKKEIVSDYTKRGQTHYDNNVEQITSKDLDTIVNAKLRN
-1103 EVQDLIDNYNKAADA
+1103 PSLEINPNTLKDLGLDQSVIDLIDNNSALQDAIEALTVQAQRIADIETNDMYNKMVSEGILEDLKEAGVSDEYASDIAYKMAEDAVRNSNAADYVQKAKELTPTTDYSYFSDKNPYIQQFLEENGWTYKDSNNWGNFGKLEADKTIEVYTDEDKKETKNISA
-1118 SDQLIEGVD
+1118 SQIRAWLENELASQDTIANVDDYVGIEADSKTTWESASKAKETWDKNQSTVNEFLEL
-1127 YYRDQY
+1127 R
-1133 NALHLTD
+1133 D
-1140 SGAAKIKEQNIT
+1140 SGVPQ
-1152 TQNNAQT
+1152 
-1159 AVNAQNY
+1159 
-1166 RNEQLQLQ
+1166 
-1174 KDKMTLASN
+1174 
-1183 TNYLANHQPAETT
+1183 
-1196 TKTVTIGI
+1196 
-1204 PDIQAFGGSTG
+1204 
-1215 STTTLSYEKTE
+1215 
-1226 TKTPSHGYN
+1226 
-1235 INAGNAAFGGAGPN
+1235 
-1249 MSTTPKYQYDA
+1249 
-1260 ALTQADI
+1260 
-1267 DRIIKAATENI
+1267 I
-1278 EFDFG
+1278 E
-1283 SVDDLINEG
+1283 
-1292 GLSEEAAKLIASS
+1292 
-1305 SETQE
+1305 
-1310 ALQKLTTETSRLAD
+1310 
-1324 SYANDILN
+1324 
-1332 DLLARGLDLS
+1332 
-1342 GYDEQYRTGVGKA
+1342 GYDEETLNNSYQAALESKA
-1355 ISQDT
+1355 
-1360 LDYQQRIIE
+1360 
-1369 SRASNSGNE
+1369 
-1378 LTQSEVSDYLT
+1378 SEVGEVLKQNSEEYAKMFDMTKEGFEDWISDS
-1389 GLGYFVET
+1389 
-1397 VDTNDFQNFISGN
+1397 DN
-1410 QVLTVKL
+1410 
-1417 QDENGGIIENS
+1417 IIENF
-1428 DTSFSYKSLLEG
+1428 DLIQKAING
-1440 FALQQAQEEA
+1440 DAEA
-1450 LGWQDNYFDE
+1450 
-1460 QKYSQQVYST
+1460 
-1470 VDSLKSSWDAQ
+1470 
-1481 NFNSDVINTEVNERN
+1481 VNELRKKTGLN
-1496 GGQVLGETKRVQD
+1496 IGTIEDIQEAWNDNSKALDKYAEKLSKGVELTESEYDAFGD
-1509 FLNENT
+1509 FLNANSD
-1515 ESFSD
+1515 SFS
-1520 IFGLS
+1520 
-1525 EEDFKDWASDINN
+1525 
-1538 VKENFGELQKA
+1538 Q
-1549 IEGDTGAINTLRD
+1549 
-1562 RMGSLGTHGQELV
+1562 
-1575 DKLTEAFEGLDVKT
+1575 
-1589 RNYLAKAYESKNFK
+1589 
-1603 IPDEAWTSINDF
+1603 
-1615 VTNNAEQLSDLAG
+1615 LAG
-1628 VSKDTFISMYNS
+1628 VSEETFDKILAKDKDFI
-1640 ADKKYAKK
+1640 KKAGPLIPKMMQGNKEAYAKFRIEAQK
-1648 VAKLLSGV
+1648 KIMIDADTSPYIAKLRECGEYSQDQIDTMVEQLS
-1656 TKGNKKDLQALA
+1656 
-1668 VETQRAFYTTG
+1668 
-1679 DNMNQAISNV
+1679 
-1689 QKNWNSVFS
+1689 
-1698 KMGVFANSE
+1698 
-1707 AETIKTTINSA
+1707 SA
-1718 FDDILTYTQQLE
+1718 FDTLADLA
-1730 DGLTPT
+1730 D
-1736 MDVSQIKSALNSL
+1736 SKQIGVRVDDSEA
-1749 IAAFGLTESEAQ
+1749 IAACQRIVDAFGWTADEAVKEMGKMGYNLEVEPSEPVEETTTVQ
-1761 QMVASFGFSAEFDPN
+1761 N
-1776 PQEITET
+1776 PIYEHYGPDGCVLPVPIITGYEDEEITTMVE
-1783 EKAVVYTDNI
+1783 
-1793 DEHGHH
+1793 
-1799 LDPPYVVSKTYTS
+1799 PPPTVQAITYDGAKFGGKTVGNNKNS
-1812 KVQVPTITTLD
+1812 PTNNNT
-1823 YEGQQYGGDLIGP
+1823 
-1836 SNSGNGTDNEDNND
+1836 NDNNPS
-1850 NGGGGGYTAPPPKE
+1850 GGGGNSYTPPPKKE

-1873 VIKQKIEDLEEV
+1873 VIKQKIEDLQEV
-1885 MEHLAKAKERA
+1885 MDHLAKAKERA

-1925 INKYWEEDRALI
+1925 INKYWDEDRALI

-1972 KADEAAEE
+1972 DADDAAED

-1989 EQYEET
+1989 KQYEET
-1995 NNLRQDELEKLYDL
+1995 NNLRQEQLEKLYDL

-2082 SNHGINSIEELD
+2082 NNHGINSIEELD

-2155 LFEHYQN
+2155 LFEHYQS

-2198 NNIAGAKQQV
+2198 NNLVGAKQQV
-2208 ETLKQMRANAQEQ
+2208 EALKQMRADAQEQ
-2221 YDKAI
+2221 YDKAV
-2226 ANGDSIGIKQW
+2226 ANEDSIGIKRW

-2243 IDDQVHSAEENFLDI
+2243 IDKQVHDAEENFLDT

-2279 EFEDGVSPIY
+2279 EFEDGISPIY

-2309 LSDTDKTYE
+2309 LSDADKTYE

-2325 IEGSIDDTDIIP
+2325 IEGSINDTDIIP

-2398 NWGYV
+2398 NWGYI

-2429 EEYLRTLENNII
+2429 EEYLKTLENNIL

-2451 TAIRLSFVEGEISQ
+2451 TAIKLSFTQGEISQ

-2478 YNERMQQIHQQYEE
+2478 YDERMQQIHQQYEE

-2522 TLALQTGYQTLDEMF
+2522 TLALKTGYSILDEMF
-2537 EKFWKSHDNY
+2537 NAFWKSHDNY

-2599 IVKNATDSFNNVIKA
+2599 IVKNATDSFNDVIKA

-2634 ALVKT
+2634 VLVKT

-2646 LSGMNSIDYSKYE
+2646 LSGMQSIDYSKYE

-2672 IISTQHNSESFNKTI
+2672 IISTQHNSESFNKSAEI
-2687 EVPDYISQLSYLDM
+2687 PDYISQFSYLDM
-2701 LDQLDMNKQ
+2701 LDQLDINKQ
-2710 IEDWMS
+2710 IEGWMN
-2716 NNELSIDTA
+2716 NNELNIDTA
-2725 LMDSLDISTILQNI
+2725 LMDSLDISTILQSI

-2745 IVSYLSNLIP
+2745 IVNYLSNLIP

-2791 IMENEA
+2791 MMENEA
-2797 SQYANRKTI
+2797 SQYASRKTI

>member
-31 KVAYSTDLGIDPSQ
+31 KVAYSTDLGVSPEK
-45 MKEASAAAKEL
+45 MKEASEAARQL
-56 AVHLNEAYNQKTGNY
+56 AFHLNEAYNTATGNY

-76 NASLVKSKTSV
+76 NASLNRSQTDVTKLSK
-87 TELST
+87 
-92 SLLKAGTT
+92 SLLDAGVT
-100 GQQAFI
+100 GQQAFV
-106 KLAQSIAAAD
+106 KLAQSIAEAD

-123 ARLQDFLTTF
+123 ARLQDFLTTV
-133 KNSIKWQISSSMIH
+133 KNTVKWQISSSMIH
-147 QTIGAV
+147 QIMGAV
-153 QAAYGYAQD
+153 QTAYGYAQD

-229 ANAAGESAEKISD
+229 ANAAGESAETISD

-329 QGLKLGETLDD
+329 QDLELGETLDD
-340 GTNLNKYSE
+340 GTTLGKYSQ
-349 ALAKVGISIF
+349 ALETVGVSIKDANGGLRDMDDILSDLGEKWNSFDAEGNPLISKDAK
-359 ESNGE
+359 
-364 LKAMDNI
+364 
-371 LDEMAVKWESLD
+371 
-383 NAQQVALAQTVAGV
+383 VALAQTVAGV

-443 RLKASFESLYTDLID
+443 RLRASFESLYTDLVN

-467 FLSDMVDGV
+467 FLADTVDGV

-483 GGVKTVIIGI
+483 GGLKPILIGI
-493 LSIVTNL
+493 LAIVEQSL
-500 LSSRIQPAIDNII
+500 ASKIEPALRNAIS
-513 NNIQIMVGGANKV
+513 NIQILVGGADKA
-526 YGKIRNEINEQI
+526 YAKIHAQINEQ
-538 NTVSNKY
+538 TSNYLSKKGD
-545 NLSDYDKQSLQNI
+545 NLDEESKQSLLNAKRISEMKDKMAI
-558 AQLNIMKQRLADQT
+558 A
-572 DRLSDSERRLAEIT
+572 SERMTAAEKSFWET
-586 IQGFEMSQQEILK
+586 EKQGIQQQGD
-599 TTKQLS
+599 QL
-605 EYKTQVQEL
+605 
-614 KDAIPDGGINYSNK
+614 
-628 RSNRIKALEKGV
+628 IKLG
-640 SNQTSSEIDTSNNT
+640 QEIDTYTKIINDAQDTMVSDKKGISKAYNNQMESIWDSASQHNNPSDVREADLGKKYEDLYNEIESYYNKIDTLNDNLVNNLLQAWLNADATTPVANLFNDMT
-654 TEIQILQQ
+654 TE
-662 NLKELS
+662 
-668 DAAFNAEVAVDGSIK
+668 V
-683 TISQKFMELGQAGQ
+683 TSQ
-697 EQVVQGSEAFSDLIN
+697 
-712 QLNPFSAE
+712 
-720 LDKLSN
+720 LDKL
-726 NSIQSQ
+726 
-732 TAIKGMKREI
+732 T
-742 EVLGGSLP
+742 
-750 ETIRNSEAVNNA
+750 
-762 FKAIEAA
+762 
-769 QGPKELKKA
+769 
-778 IIELQTALKNTEI
+778 
-791 NGKNVNQVLSQLGV
+791 QLT
-805 NKQDIDLIVNGY
+805 NE
-817 KKISAQEEK
+817 SAQQAYAAGTFSPE
-826 IINQQKDLN
+826 
-835 NQLNNFNPK
+835 LNNFEIATTKAETYFNLFRENLPKNIQDLGVLQSLEKEIASIPWDDTGTDKRMAKMRQYIQIVQSSKLSQDQLIASLRGMGVGDDEIKKVVQSFEKMQKAQEKAKQKQEELNKQVENFKPK
-844 HLGTIAENFV
+844 HLVGGIEAFM
-854 RLTSVSMSAVM
+854 SMASFAQSAGM
-865 AINSFKAG
+865 AISSINSLISSIK
-873 IESLGDS
+873 DP
-880 DLSGW
+880 DMSGW
-885 EKFSS
+885 EKAVAILTS
-890 FIMSFAFAFG
+890 IG
-900 SLKRVVSGSIEIF
+900 SLSFMVKSGIDSLATGIQFLKQIRDQHNASILTEKAITKGLEIAKLKETAATYLESTANKI
-913 NNLRTSLYSSYIA
+913 NNETISDSTKKKTLNALQTNLMKLGL
-926 TMLEAEGTDT
+926 TKE
-936 ATAAKMRHEA
+936 TAAKITNTLA
-946 VTWLQCAADEVHKG
+946 TKGLTAAIQELNIALKG
-960 ILDKECFALGL
+960 
-971 VNLGFKEDVAAK
+971 VQV
-983 IADAA
+983 
-988 ATGGLSA
+988 
-995 AMKVLNA
+995 
-1002 ELKATI
+1002 
-1008 ASLLATLGP
+1008 SLLPLIAKF
-1017 ILAVI
+1017 ILITAII
-1022 AAVAALGFAI
+1022 AAVGFAI
-1032 YTAIKRSQAF
+1032 YTLVKRSQSF
-1042 EAELKQ
+1042 NTELKQ
-1048 SSKDLA
+1048 SNEDLQT
-1054 ELKNNLSNVN
+1054 LQDNLDGVN
-1064 SEVQKVNS
+1064 SEVQQVTS

-1084 KDLTYGTT
+1084 KDLKYGTT

-1103 EVQDLIDNYNKAADA
+1103 EVQDLIDNYNKMADA
-1118 SDQLIEGVD
+1118 DSQLKKGED
-1127 YYRDQY
+1127 WYYDSNNIQ
-1133 NALHLTD
+1133 HLTE
-1140 SGAAKIKEQNIT
+1140 SGQIKIRQQALDKQNK
-1152 TQNNAQT
+1152 AQT
-1159 AVNAQNY
+1159 AVNSQNN
-1166 RNEQLQLQ
+1166 RDEQLQLEA
-1174 KDKMTLASN
+1174 KTREISKKN
-1183 TNYLANHQPAETT
+1183 ENIVVG
-1196 TKTVTIGI
+1196 TK
-1204 PDIQAFGGSTG
+1204 Q
-1215 STTTLSYEKTE
+1215 E
-1226 TKTPSHGYN
+1226 
-1235 INAGNAAFGGAGPN
+1235 
-1249 MSTTPKYQYDA
+1249 KYQFRPNEYRYHTVNATDT
-1260 ALTQADI
+1260 LTTSEI
-1267 DRIIKAATENI
+1267 NKVVKAAMKDSSFNFNKE
-1278 EFDFG
+1278 
-1283 SVDDLINEG
+1283 DLINKA
-1292 GLSEEAAKLIASS
+1292 GLDENTAKLITSND
-1305 SETQE
+1305 ETIK
-1310 ALQKLTTETSRLAD
+1310 ALEKLTAETSRLAD
-1324 SYANDILN
+1324 SYQNDVLN
-1332 DLLARGLDLS
+1332 ELLSRGLDLS
-1342 GYDEQYRTGVGKA
+1342 GYDEKYRSGIGEL
-1355 ISQDT
+1355 ISQDVI
-1360 LDYQQRIIE
+1360 DYENKIIA
-1369 SRASNSGNE
+1369 SRGSNSGNE
-1378 LTQSEVSDYLT
+1378 LTESEILNLLSQQGYSVSE
-1389 GLGYFVET
+1389 LG
-1397 VDTNDFQNFISGN
+1397 NNWLQDFTSGN
-1410 QVLTVKL
+1410 TTIPVKL
-1417 QDENGGIIENS
+1417 TDENGGTVENS
-1428 DTSFSYKSLLEG
+1428 EVTFDYDTILKN
-1440 FALQQAQEEA
+1440 FAAEQSRQWG
-1450 LGWQDNYFDE
+1450 LGQQDNYFDE
-1460 QKYSQQVYST
+1460 QIYSQKAFDTASE
-1470 VDSLKSSWDAQ
+1470 LKSSWDIQ
-1481 NFNSDVINTEVNERN
+1481 NFDGNKIQEQASALENM
-1496 GGQVLGETKRVQD
+1496 GEGSALPSEIGKLQD
-1509 FLNENT
+1509 FLTSNSG
-1515 ESFSD
+1515 SFAD
-1520 IFGLS
+1520 MFGMS
-1525 EEDFKDWASDINN
+1525 EDDFKAWVEDANN
-1538 VKENFGELQKA
+1538 LTENFGKLQKA
-1549 IEGDTGAINTLRD
+1549 VEGNSGAINELRD
-1562 RMGSLGTHGQELV
+1562 EMGSLGTHGQELV
-1575 DKLTEAFEGLDVKT
+1575 SNLAGAWDKCSDKAKDYAD
-1589 RNYLAKAYESKNFK
+1589 YLNGVSKNQK
-1603 IPDEAWTSINDF
+1603 AWSEENEAAFDNFIEANSK
-1615 VTNNAEQLSDLAG
+1615 VLSDLAG
-1628 VSKDTFISMYNS
+1628 VSQDTFNKLYKE
-1640 ADKKYAKK
+1640 DKRYARK
-1648 VAKLLSGV
+1648 VAKLMPDV
-1656 TKGNKKDLQALA
+1656 VKGNQKALA
-1668 VETQRAFYTTG
+1668 ELNIATQRAFYTTSDQVQQVLTNVSNSTNAKLKSDFG
-1679 DNMNQAISNV
+1679 D
-1689 QKNWNSVFS
+1689 
-1698 KMGVFANSE
+1698 
-1707 AETIKTTINSA
+1707 TINSVSDQINTCFTTLQKA
-1718 FDDILTYTQQLE
+1718 A
-1730 DGLTPT
+1730 DGLQLDPEFNTG
-1736 MDVSQIKSALNSL
+1736 DAIASLNSL
-1749 IAAFGLTESEAQ
+1749 IAAFGFTSEQAQ
-1761 QMVASFGFSAEFDPN
+1761 QFIASMGFDAEVKEKVVPTTT
-1776 PQEITET
+1776 TEN
-1783 EKAVVYTDNI
+1783 AIVYTNNI

-1799 LDPPYVVSKTYTS
+1799 LDPPKVVPVTATTMTS
-1812 KVQVPTITTLD
+1812 VPTVETLD
-1823 YEGQQYGGDLIGP
+1823 WKGKSYGGKITDNTTTGTGGTDTG
-1836 SNSGNGTDNEDNND
+1836 GNGG
-1850 NGGGGGYTAPPPKE
+1850 NGGGGGSSYTPPPPKE

-1972 KADEAAEE
+1972 EADDAAEE

-2144 QFSEDVQDQID
+2144 QFSEDIQDQID

-2198 NNIAGAKQQV
+2198 NNLAGAKQQI

-2221 YDKAI
+2221 YNKAV
-2226 ANGDSIGIKQW
+2226 ANEDSIGIKQW

-2243 IDDQVHSAEENFLDI
+2243 IDDQVHSTEENFLDT
-2258 WQEALERAHDIF
+2258 WQEALERARDIF

-2429 EEYLRTLENNII
+2429 EEYLKTLENNII
-2441 QLQSDYQEKL
+2441 KLQSDYQEKL

-2465 AEYEKQAADLEKY
+2465 AEYEKQAANLEKY

-2522 TLALQTGYQTLDEMF
+2522 ILALQTGYQTLDEMF

-2561 IKEINSTAGIEGSFA
+2561 IKEINNAAGIEGSFA

-2599 IVKNATDSFNNVIKA
+2599 IVKNATDSFNDVIKA

-2716 NNELSIDTA
+2716 NNELSINTA

>member
-76 NASLVKSKTSV
+76 NASLAKSKTSV

-153 QAAYGYAQD
+153 QAAYRYAQD

-277 EIAAGLE
+277 EISAGLE
-284 KFAAVSNTV
+284 KFAAVSNSV

-329 QGLKLGETLDD
+329 QDLELGKTLDD
-340 GTNLNKYSE
+340 GTTLGKYSQ
-349 ALAKVGISIF
+349 ALETVGISIKTADGGLR
-359 ESNGE
+359 EMDDILSDLGE
-364 LKAMDNI
+364 
-371 LDEMAVKWESLD
+371 KWNSFDAEGNPLISD
-383 NAQQVALAQTVAGV
+383 DAKVALAQTVAGV

-443 RLKASFESLYTDLID
+443 RLKASFESLYTDLVD

-476 DSFIDKI
+476 DLFIDKI
-483 GGVKTVIIGI
+483 GGVKTLLLGFLSLIGQ
-493 LSIVTNL
+493 T
-500 LSSRIQPAIDNII
+500 LSSKIQPALDNAI
-513 NNIQIMVGGANKV
+513 NNIQILVGGADKV
-526 YGKIRNEINEQI
+526 YAKISKE
-538 NTVSNKY
+538 T
-545 NLSDYDKQSLQNI
+545 SDNIKLQLEARTNFTP
-558 AQLNIMKQRLADQT
+558 AQ
-572 DRLSDSERRLAEIT
+572 E
-586 IQGFEMSQQEILK
+586 
-599 TTKQLS
+599 
-605 EYKTQVQEL
+605 QEL
-614 KDAIPDGGINYSNK
+614 KNSQELLGVKNKLATVSENLSASEKRYYENEIQFIEKQQQETVKLIKLREQLNKDTNPIDLNAPNQIYDYGTSYLQKLKANKDKAQQSYRNNPSESNQADLVAARNDLAFFQNDKLDVQEQAASQLAQTVEKLTNAYKTFIEVGHETNETLLSGNDLYSLTIEGLKKLGAQYTKLNGEIDFETVRTSIDMLIGPVDEATKSSKDFQNALEAIESALDGGK
-628 RSNRIKALEKGV
+628 PKEV
-640 SNQTSSEIDTSNNT
+640 SQ
-654 TEIQILQQ
+654 
-662 NLKELS
+662 
-668 DAAFNAEVAVDGSIK
+668 AFKQLAEV
-683 TISQKFMELGQAGQ
+683 
-697 EQVVQGSEAFSDLIN
+697 
-712 QLNPFSAE
+712 
-720 LDKLSN
+720 
-726 NSIQSQ
+726 
-732 TAIKGMKREI
+732 
-742 EVLGGSLP
+742 
-750 ETIRNSEAVNNA
+750 
-762 FKAIEAA
+762 
-769 QGPKELKKA
+769 
-778 IIELQTALKNTEI
+778 LKNTTVE
-791 NGKNVNQVLSQLGV
+791 GKNAANALEQMGRSTSKSM
-805 NKQDIDLIVNGY
+805 KQAKGDIQAHGKALKQWGQAT
-817 KKISAQEEK
+817 KEAKEAQEGLNQAVINFKPVHK
-826 IINQQKDLN
+826 IPLTQSIISLASACGSAAMALQS
-835 NQLNNFNPK
+835 FN
-844 HLGTIAENFV
+844 
-854 RLTSVSMSAVM
+854 SMM
-865 AINSFKAG
+865 QT
-873 IESLGDS
+873 LS
-880 DLSGW
+880 DPDISGW
-885 EKFSS
+885 EKFTSVLFSISMIVPGVSS
-890 FIMSFAFAFG
+890 VLRGLGTANAFLQQQSQKQFLTL
-900 SLKRVVSGSIEIF
+900 SLENV
-913 NNLRTSLYSSYIA
+913 A
-926 TMLEAEGTDT
+926 TEANTI
-936 ATAAKMRHEA
+936 
-946 VTWLQCAADEVHKG
+946 
-960 ILDKECFALGL
+960 ILTQNQK
-971 VNLGFKEDVAAK
+971 KK
-983 IADAA
+983 ID
-988 ATGGLSA
+988 
-995 AMKVLNA
+995 N
-1002 ELKATI
+1002 
-1008 ASLLATLGP
+1008 
-1017 ILAVI
+1017 ILA
-1022 AAVAALGFAI
+1022 
-1032 YTAIKRSQAF
+1032 
-1042 EAELKQ
+1042 
-1048 SSKDLA
+1048 SKKL
-1054 ELKNNLSNVN
+1054 N
-1064 SEVQKVNS
+1064 
-1072 SLDGLSSKYDAF
+1072 DAF
-1084 KDLTYGTT
+1084 KKNAIQAVLAAGGVITETTALQAEAIVAGKATVTTNTFSTALKGLWLNIVPVLATIWPLIVALGALVAAWAIYNNATGAAAENAEQNNKNLEETKTALDDVNSRLNTLNSTLSGLNDKRKNIDNLTYGTV
-1092 EWREALYDVNN
+1092 EWRD
-1103 EVQDLIDNYNKAADA
+1103 
-1118 SDQLIEGVD
+1118 
-1127 YYRDQY
+1127 
-1133 NALHLTD
+1133 
-1140 SGAAKIKEQNIT
+1140 
-1152 TQNNAQT
+1152 
-1159 AVNAQNY
+1159 AVNELND
-1166 RNEQLQLQ
+1166 E
-1174 KDKMTLASN
+1174 
-1183 TNYLANHQPAETT
+1183 
-1196 TKTVTIGI
+1196 
-1204 PDIQAFGGSTG
+1204 
-1215 STTTLSYEKTE
+1215 
-1226 TKTPSHGYN
+1226 
-1235 INAGNAAFGGAGPN
+1235 
-1249 MSTTPKYQYDA
+1249 
-1260 ALTQADI
+1260 
-1267 DRIIKAATENI
+1267 
-1278 EFDFG
+1278 
-1283 SVDDLINEG
+1283 VDDLIEKY
-1292 GLSEEAAKLIASS
+1292 GLIKGQDWDIDAQGRKYITDTGAESMRTSMDEERSNLLSVKAA
-1305 SETQE
+1305 Q
-1310 ALQKLTTETSRLAD
+1310 QKFKDKYE
-1324 SYANDILN
+1324 
-1332 DLLARGLDLS
+1332 
-1342 GYDEQYRTGVGKA
+1342 YD
-1355 ISQDT
+1355 
-1360 LDYQQRIIE
+1360 
-1369 SRASNSGNE
+1369 
-1378 LTQSEVSDYLT
+1378 QSKKEIVSDYTKRGQTNYDDNVKQITSKDLDTIVNAKLRNPSLEINPDTLKDLGLDQSVIDLINNNTELQDAIKALTIQAQRIADIETNDMYNKMVSEGILEDLKEAGVSDEYASDIAYKMAEDAVRNSNTTDYTNQSATAFNTLNNSNEYIQEFLKERGYTYKDNNFWGNLSKLQNDKTIEVFTDEDQKETRNISVSELRTWLENKLASEDIMANVDDYIGIEADSKTTWESASKAKETWDKNQSIVNEFEQINQQGAPNEESFDNTEDYEAAYNNYQDQLKEKAQAMSDMLKQNSEEYASMFDMTKEGFEEWISDSDNIIEHYDLIKEAVEGDAEAVNELRKLT
-1389 GLGYFVET
+1389 GLNIGT
-1397 VDTNDFQNFISGN
+1397 IKDIQDAWNDNSKELDKYIE
-1410 QVLTVKL
+1410 KL
-1417 QDENGGIIENS
+1417 EKSQD
-1428 DTSFSYKSLLEG
+1428 
-1440 FALQQAQEEA
+1440 
-1450 LGWQDNYFDE
+1450 
-1460 QKYSQQVYST
+1460 
-1470 VDSLKSSWDAQ
+1470 
-1481 NFNSDVINTEVNERN
+1481 
-1496 GGQVLGETKRVQD
+1496 
-1509 FLNENT
+1509 
-1515 ESFSD
+1515 
-1520 IFGLS
+1520 
-1525 EEDFKDWASDINN
+1525 
-1538 VKENFGELQKA
+1538 
-1549 IEGDTGAINTLRD
+1549 
-1562 RMGSLGTHGQELV
+1562 
-1575 DKLTEAFEGLDVKT
+1575 LTEAE
-1589 RNYLAKAYESKNFK
+1589 YESFG
-1603 IPDEAWTSINDF
+1603 DF
-1615 VTNNAEQLSDLAG
+1615 LDANSDSFASLAG
-1628 VSKDTFISMYNS
+1628 VSQDTFDQMLAHNKDFIKKSGPLIPKMMKGDTKAVQQFRVEAQRQIVLDVNNTQARKAMAQLEESAGAAAGTVESDVQNAFDYISSYIENNPIEVGAEVNDAGFIDACNKIIAAS
-1640 ADKKYAKK
+1640 GWTSEQAQKEFAKMGFNLELNP
-1648 VAKLLSGV
+1648 VEPQV
-1656 TKGNKKDLQALA
+1656 TKKHYDTLVATN
-1668 VETQRAFYTTG
+1668 ETDTVDGTHHVPG
-1679 DNMNQAISNV
+1679 
-1689 QKNWNSVFS
+1689 
-1698 KMGVFANSE
+1698 GVF
-1707 AETIKTTINSA
+1707 
-1718 FDDILTYTQQLE
+1718 
-1730 DGLTPT
+1730 
-1736 MDVSQIKSALNSL
+1736 IKSLDGEDV
-1749 IAAFGLTESEAQ
+1749 IEYPAAVKAVTGGGLE
-1761 QMVASFGFSAEFDPN
+1761 MGG
-1776 PQEITET
+1776 EITGGT
-1783 EKAVVYTDNI
+1783 KSSGTAGGN
-1793 DEHGHH
+1793 
-1799 LDPPYVVSKTYTS
+1799 
-1812 KVQVPTITTLD
+1812 
-1823 YEGQQYGGDLIGP
+1823 GGDG
-1836 SNSGNGTDNEDNND
+1836 G
-1850 NGGGGGYTAPPPKE
+1850 NGGGGGSSYTPPPPKE

-1873 VIKQKIEDLEEV
+1873 VIKQKIEDLQEV
-1885 MEHLAKAKERA
+1885 MDHLAKAKDRA

-1972 KADEAAEE
+1972 EADDAAEE

-2067 LEKTKTYSDGLMELL
+2067 LEKTKTYSDGLIELL
-2082 SNHGINSIEELD
+2082 NNHGINSIEELD

-2144 QFSEDVQDQID
+2144 QFSEDIQDQID

-2189 NRSLMNNSI
+2189 NRSLINNSI
-2198 NNIAGAKQQV
+2198 NNLAGAKQQV

-2221 YDKAI
+2221 YDKAV
-2226 ANGDSIGIKQW
+2226 ANEDSIGIKQW

-2243 IDDQVHSAEENFLDI
+2243 IDDQIHSAEENFLDT

-2561 IKEINSTAGIEGSFA
+2561 IKEINSAAGIEGSFA

-2599 IVKNATDSFNNVIKA
+2599 IVKNATDSFNDVIKA

>member
-76 NASLVKSKTSV
+76 NASLAKSKTNV

-92 SLLKAGTT
+92 SLLQAGTT

-123 ARLQDFLTTF
+123 ARLQDFLTTV
-133 KNSIKWQISSSMIH
+133 KNTVKWQISSSMIH
-147 QTIGAV
+147 GVMGAL
-153 QAAYGYAQD
+153 QGAYHYAQN
-162 LNESLNNIRIVTG
+162 LNSSLNDIRIVTG

-184 ADKANKAAKALSTST
+184 ADRANKAAKALSTST

-213 LSDQEVEDR
+213 LSDKEVEDR

-229 ANAAGESAEKISD
+229 ANAAGESADKISQ

-329 QGLKLGETLDD
+329 QDLELGKTLEDGTTLGKYSQALDAVGVSIKTADGGLREMDDILDDLGEKWNSFDTEGNPLISKD
-340 GTNLNKYSE
+340 
-349 ALAKVGISIF
+349 AK
-359 ESNGE
+359 
-364 LKAMDNI
+364 
-371 LDEMAVKWESLD
+371 
-383 NAQQVALAQTVAGV
+383 VALAQTVAGV

-406 MDNWDFMKENLET
+406 MDKWDFMKENLET

-425 TLNEQQKIYE
+425 TLTEQQKIYE
-435 ESWEAANK
+435 ESWKAANK
-443 RLKASFESLYTDLID
+443 RLQASFQALYTDLID

-467 FLSDMVDGV
+467 FLSDMVDGA

-483 GGVKTVIIGI
+483 GGLKTLLIGI
-493 LSIVTNL
+493 LGIVGQT
-500 LSSRIQPAIDNII
+500 LSSKITPMLDSLI
-513 NNIQIMVGGANKV
+513 NNIKILTGGSSKV
-526 YGKIRNEINEQI
+526 YGKIRDEMNTKISSVIDEQKLNI
-538 NTVSNKY
+538 YQEQQLKGATE
-545 NLSDYDKQSLQNI
+545 LNI
-558 AQLNIMKQRLADQT
+558 AKQKLAKVTQT
-572 DRLSDSERRLAEIT
+572 LTDSERQLAEVSIN
-586 IQGFEMSQQEILK
+586 GFEMQQREVEKLAQKATTLK
-599 TTKQLS
+599 ENLEGIKSTI
-605 EYKTQVQEL
+605 
-614 KDAIPDGGINYSNK
+614 KDGAVDLSNK
-628 RSNRIKALEKGV
+628 KFSDIQKTKLNIESQLDDRIDENRLNRDAPGISKDIQTRINNENKIYNRAYDSLIQMADAAEESVGSSVQTIMQHFIQLGEKVEGV
-640 SNQTSSEIDTSNNT
+640 SNEITGAEVFSGVVSNLEKLKISLNGLHENSPT
-654 TEIQILQQ
+654 LSASLDVIRGKIDILNEALPESLTGSQAFKKAMQEIQEASEKSQMIKGFNSLLKVIKETTLSLEDQERV
-662 NLKELS
+662 LKEFG
-668 DAAFNAEVAVDGSIK
+668 A
-683 TISQKFMELGQAGQ
+683 T
-697 EQVVQGSEAFSDLIN
+697 
-712 QLNPFSAE
+712 
-720 LDKLSN
+720 
-726 NSIQSQ
+726 
-732 TAIKGMKREI
+732 
-742 EVLGGSLP
+742 
-750 ETIRNSEAVNNA
+750 
-762 FKAIEAA
+762 
-769 QGPKELKKA
+769 KK
-778 IIELQTALKNTEI
+778 
-791 NGKNVNQVLSQLGV
+791 
-805 NKQDIDLIVNGY
+805 DIDLVKNGY
-817 KKISAQEEK
+817 KSLDEVLQDIETRNKNIRDG
-826 IINQQKDLN
+826 I
-835 NQLNNFNPK
+835 NNFNPK
-844 HLGTIAENFV
+844 HLAKLPETFV
-854 RLTSVSMSAVM
+854 NLASSIGNAVM
-865 AINSFKAG
+865 SINSFKSAFD
-873 IESLGDS
+873 SLKDP

-885 EKFSS
+885 EKASS
-890 FIMSFAFAFG
+890 FIISLSFALPMLYNAIKTLTTGFTQLMQILG
-900 SLKRVVSGSIEIF
+900 Y
-913 NNLRTSLYSSYIA
+913 TSLASNVFTDATNLMTMASIKHNVVLELQKHTQKELNNEEKQSVLIKTLVSLGLTEQTAATIA
-926 TMLEAEGTDT
+926 TIF
-936 ATAAKMRHEA
+936 ATQGLNAA
-946 VTWLQCAADEVHKG
+946 L
-960 ILDKECFALGL
+960 
-971 VNLGFKEDVAAK
+971 
-983 IADAA
+983 
-988 ATGGLSA
+988 
-995 AMKVLNA
+995 KVLNT
-1002 ELKATI
+1002 ELTKI
-1008 ASLLATLGP
+1008 ILKFLAFLGP
-1017 ILAVI
+1017 IAAIV
-1022 AAVAALGFAI
+1022 AAVAALGAAI
-1032 YTAIKRSQAF
+1032 YLSV
-1042 EAELKQ
+1042 KQ
-1048 SSKDLA
+1048 SQSAQNEIKQANEDLSFLR
-1054 ELKNNLSNVN
+1054 ENLEQVN
-1064 SEVQKVNS
+1064 SEVQKSNTLIDTLNS
-1072 SLDGLSSKYDAF
+1072 KKKALSE
-1084 KDLTYGTT
+1084 LTFGTV
-1092 EWREALYDVNN
+1092 EWRQSVYDLNK
-1103 EVQDLIDNYNKAADA
+1103 EVQSLIDKYN
-1118 SDQLIEGVD
+1118 LIEGKD
-1127 YYRDQY
+1127 WYWSD
-1133 NALHLTD
+1133 LGTLELTEEGIK
-1140 SGAAKIKEQNIT
+1140 SYKEQ
-1152 TQNNAQT
+1152 AL
-1159 AVNAQNY
+1159 
-1166 RNEQLQLQ
+1166 EQQQ
-1174 KDKMTLASN
+1174 
-1183 TNYLANHQPAETT
+1183 
-1196 TKTVTIGI
+1196 
-1204 PDIQAFGGSTG
+1204 
-1215 STTTLSYEKTE
+1215 
-1226 TKTPSHGYN
+1226 
-1235 INAGNAAFGGAGPN
+1235 
-1249 MSTTPKYQYDA
+1249 
-1260 ALTQADI
+1260 
-1267 DRIIKAATENI
+1267 KAATAVSSQQKRTDELNVNTRKKNLIENTESKEI
-1278 EFDFG
+1278 GTRIVPNFTTTWQATSQGMKQVQVQNGTKEVPDIVSLTQKDVDAILKASKENRDFDPTNQE
-1283 SVDDLINEG
+1283 DLKTLA
-1292 GLSEEAAKLIASS
+1292 GLSDKTIELIM
-1305 SETQE
+1305 SEDKTVQ
-1310 ALQKLTTETSRLAD
+1310 ALRDLTIETKRLNENYETSV
-1324 SYANDILN
+1324 LN
-1332 DLLARGLDLS
+1332 ELYARGLDLS
-1342 GYDEQYRTGVGKA
+1342 GYDAEYRAGIGDAIAADVVEYEKSLIESVTGDNKLSEDQVYSLLSEQGINISSIDNDVISDFINNNETKDFTTIDENGDEKTVKLDYNTLIANWAAEQSRTWGLTQQDNYYQMQEETKSAYQGIDAINQSIGTKQEDGNYKSDTSVFEDYDQAIDNKDSYGSEGFRTADEIRENEEA
-1355 ISQDT
+1355 ISNLQAEIEAIQPALADMFGIIDENNDVFNDILDDGEFLADNAATLQKALDGDSEAVNELRERYNEYAEEVKKANIKKWMDSDGVKDYFEAIKNGGQASTGELESLRSVMSNNSEEVASFMGVSNRAFKAFLSKNGAQGAAAAAKALQKAVKGDTSELIGLRTQMGKDYVAT
-1360 LDYQQRIIE
+1360 LDIEDEQVKTKINSLTEELAALSDSNEFQVKIAADPEAYAQFVNTCNQIIADAGMTAEQAQEYFKSIGFDAVIKEKDIKGKEVEHHKEYAKFDRYEGGEPQFVKERIDMTDKLPDTKGFAVE
-1369 SRASNSGNE
+1369 SITPSGNAGGNI
-1378 LTQSEVSDYLT
+1378 TQEA
-1389 GLGYFVET
+1389 ET
-1397 VDTNDFQNFISGN
+1397 VDSS
-1410 QVLTVKL
+1410 
-1417 QDENGGIIENS
+1417 NG
-1428 DTSFSYKSLLEG
+1428 D
-1440 FALQQAQEEA
+1440 
-1450 LGWQDNYFDE
+1450 
-1460 QKYSQQVYST
+1460 
-1470 VDSLKSSWDAQ
+1470 
-1481 NFNSDVINTEVNERN
+1481 
-1496 GGQVLGETKRVQD
+1496 GE
-1509 FLNENT
+1509 
-1515 ESFSD
+1515 
-1520 IFGLS
+1520 
-1525 EEDFKDWASDINN
+1525 
-1538 VKENFGELQKA
+1538 
-1549 IEGDTGAINTLRD
+1549 
-1562 RMGSLGTHGQELV
+1562 
-1575 DKLTEAFEGLDVKT
+1575 
-1589 RNYLAKAYESKNFK
+1589 
-1603 IPDEAWTSINDF
+1603 
-1615 VTNNAEQLSDLAG
+1615 
-1628 VSKDTFISMYNS
+1628 
-1640 ADKKYAKK
+1640 
-1648 VAKLLSGV
+1648 
-1656 TKGNKKDLQALA
+1656 
-1668 VETQRAFYTTG
+1668 
-1679 DNMNQAISNV
+1679 
-1689 QKNWNSVFS
+1689 
-1698 KMGVFANSE
+1698 
-1707 AETIKTTINSA
+1707 
-1718 FDDILTYTQQLE
+1718 
-1730 DGLTPT
+1730 
-1736 MDVSQIKSALNSL
+1736 
-1749 IAAFGLTESEAQ
+1749 
-1761 QMVASFGFSAEFDPN
+1761 
-1776 PQEITET
+1776 
-1783 EKAVVYTDNI
+1783 
-1793 DEHGHH
+1793 
-1799 LDPPYVVSKTYTS
+1799 
-1812 KVQVPTITTLD
+1812 
-1823 YEGQQYGGDLIGP
+1823 
-1836 SNSGNGTDNEDNND
+1836 
-1850 NGGGGGYTAPPPKE
+1850 NGGGGGGDSYTPPPPKE

-1885 MEHLAKAKERA
+1885 MDHLAKAKDRA

-1925 INKYWEEDRALI
+1925 INKYWEKDKSLI

-1972 KADEAAEE
+1972 DADDAAED

-1989 EQYEET
+1989 KQYEET
-1995 NNLRQDELEKLYDL
+1995 NNLRQEQLEKLYDL

-2082 SNHGINSIEELD
+2082 NNHGINSIEELD

-2112 QIREWRSSILEAN
+2112 QIREWRSNILEAN

-2144 QFSEDVQDQID
+2144 QFSEDIQDQID

-2198 NNIAGAKQQV
+2198 NNLAGAKQQV
-2208 ETLKQMRANAQEQ
+2208 EALKQMRADAQEQ
-2221 YDKAI
+2221 YDKAVT
-2226 ANGDSIGIKQW
+2226 NEDSIGIKRW

-2243 IDDQVHSAEENFLDI
+2243 IDKQVHDAEENFLDT

-2279 EFEDGVSPIY
+2279 EFEDGISPIY

-2309 LSDTDKTYE
+2309 LSDADKTYE

-2325 IEGSIDDTDIIP
+2325 IEGSINDTDIIP

-2398 NWGYV
+2398 NWGYI

-2429 EEYLRTLENNII
+2429 EEYLKTLENNIL

-2451 TAIRLSFVEGEISQ
+2451 TAIKLSFTQGEISQ
-2465 AEYEKQAADLEKY
+2465 VEYEKQAADLEKY
-2478 YNERMQQIHQQYEE
+2478 YDERMQQIHQQYEE

-2499 ANEKFVAY
+2499 ANEKFVTY

-2522 TLALQTGYQTLDEMF
+2522 TLALKTGYSTLDEMF
-2537 EKFWKSHDNY
+2537 NAFWKSHDNY

-2576 DAASGWSIKI
+2576 DEASGWSIKI

-2599 IVKNATDSFNNVIKA
+2599 IVKNATDSFNDVIKA

-2646 LSGMNSIDYSKYE
+2646 LSGMQSIDYSKYE
-2659 NAIDSRSTATANN
+2659 NTIDSRSTATANN
-2672 IISTQHNSESFNKTI
+2672 IISTQHNSESFNKSAEI
-2687 EVPDYISQLSYLDM
+2687 PDYISQFSYLDM
-2701 LDQLDMNKQ
+2701 LDQLDINKQ
-2710 IEDWMS
+2710 IEGWMN
-2716 NNELSIDTA
+2716 NNELNIDTA
-2725 LMDSLDISTILQNI
+2725 LMDSLDISTILQSI

-2745 IVSYLSNLIP
+2745 IVNYLSNLIP

-2791 IMENEA
+2791 MMENEA
-2797 SQYANRKTI
+2797 SQYASRKTI

>member
-31 KVAYSTDLGIDPSQ
+31 KVAYSTDLGVSPEK
-45 MKEASAAAKEL
+45 MKEASEAARQL
-56 AVHLNEAYNQKTGNY
+56 AFHLNEAYNTATGNY

-76 NASLVKSKTSV
+76 NASLNRSQTDVTKLSK
-87 TELST
+87 
-92 SLLKAGTT
+92 SLLDAGVT
-100 GQQAFI
+100 GQQAFV
-106 KLAQSIAAAD
+106 KLAQSIAEAD

-329 QGLKLGETLDD
+329 QDLELGKTLDD
-340 GTNLNKYSE
+340 GTTLGKYSQ
-349 ALAKVGISIF
+349 ALETVGISIKTADGGLR
-359 ESNGE
+359 EMDDILSDLGE
-364 LKAMDNI
+364 
-371 LDEMAVKWESLD
+371 KWNSFDAEGNPLISED
-383 NAQQVALAQTVAGV
+383 AKVALAQTVAGV

-443 RLKASFESLYTDLID
+443 RLRASFESLYTDLIN
-458 DKFFIKFTD
+458 DKFFIKLTD
-467 FLSDMVDGV
+467 FLADTVDGV

-483 GGVKTVIIGI
+483 GGLKPVLIGI
-493 LSIVTNL
+493 LAIVEQSL
-500 LSSRIQPAIDNII
+500 ASKIEPALRNAIS
-513 NNIQIMVGGANKV
+513 NIQILVGGSDKA
-526 YGKIRNEINEQI
+526 YAKIHAQINEQ
-538 NTVSNKY
+538 TSNYLSKKGD
-545 NLSDYDKQSLQNI
+545 NLDEESKQSLLNTKRISEMKDKMAI
-558 AQLNIMKQRLADQT
+558 A
-572 DRLSDSERRLAEIT
+572 SERMTAAEKSFWET
-586 IQGFEMSQQEILK
+586 EKQGIQQQGD
-599 TTKQLS
+599 QL
-605 EYKTQVQEL
+605 
-614 KDAIPDGGINYSNK
+614 
-628 RSNRIKALEKGV
+628 IKLG
-640 SNQTSSEIDTSNNT
+640 QEIDTYTKIINDAQDTMVSDKKGISKAYNNQMESIWDSASEHNNPSDVREADLGKKYEDLYNEIESYYNKIDTLNDNLVNNLLQAWLNADATTPVANLFNDMT
-654 TEIQILQQ
+654 TE
-662 NLKELS
+662 
-668 DAAFNAEVAVDGSIK
+668 V
-683 TISQKFMELGQAGQ
+683 TSQ
-697 EQVVQGSEAFSDLIN
+697 
-712 QLNPFSAE
+712 
-720 LDKLSN
+720 LDKL
-726 NSIQSQ
+726 
-732 TAIKGMKREI
+732 T
-742 EVLGGSLP
+742 
-750 ETIRNSEAVNNA
+750 
-762 FKAIEAA
+762 
-769 QGPKELKKA
+769 
-778 IIELQTALKNTEI
+778 
-791 NGKNVNQVLSQLGV
+791 QLT
-805 NKQDIDLIVNGY
+805 NE
-817 KKISAQEEK
+817 SAQQAYAAGAFSPE
-826 IINQQKDLN
+826 
-835 NQLNNFNPK
+835 LNNFEIATTKAETYFNLFRKNLPKNIQDLGVLQSLEKEIASIPWDDTGTDKRMAKMRQYIQIVQSSKLSQDQLIASLRGMGVGDDEIKKVVQSFEKMQKAQEKAKQKQEELNKQVENFKPK
-844 HLGTIAENFV
+844 HLVGGIEAFM
-854 RLTSVSMSAVM
+854 SMASFAQSAGM
-865 AINSFKAG
+865 AISSINSLISSIK
-873 IESLGDS
+873 DP
-880 DLSGW
+880 DMSGW
-885 EKFSS
+885 EKAVAILTS
-890 FIMSFAFAFG
+890 IG
-900 SLKRVVSGSIEIF
+900 SLSFMVKSGIDSLATGIQFLKQVRDQHNASILTEKAITKGLEIVKLKETAATYLESTANKI
-913 NNLRTSLYSSYIA
+913 NNETISDSTKKKTLNALQTNLMKLGL
-926 TMLEAEGTDT
+926 TKE
-936 ATAAKMRHEA
+936 TAAKITNTLA
-946 VTWLQCAADEVHKG
+946 TKG
-960 ILDKECFALGL
+960 LT
-971 VNLGFKEDVAAK
+971 
-983 IADAA
+983 A
-988 ATGGLSA
+988 ATQE
-995 AMKVLNA
+995 LNIA
-1002 ELKATI
+1002 LKGVQV
-1008 ASLLATLGP
+1008 SLLPLIAKF
-1017 ILAVI
+1017 ILIAAII
-1022 AAVAALGFAI
+1022 AAVGFAI
-1032 YTAIKRSQAF
+1032 YTLVKRSQSF
-1042 EAELKQ
+1042 NTELKQ
-1048 SSKDLA
+1048 SNEDLQT
-1054 ELKNNLSNVN
+1054 LQDNLDGVN
-1064 SEVQKVNS
+1064 SEVQQVTS

-1084 KDLTYGTT
+1084 KDLKYGTT

-1103 EVQDLIDNYNKAADA
+1103 EVQDLIDNYNKMADA
-1118 SDQLIEGVD
+1118 DSQLKKGED
-1127 YYRDQY
+1127 WYYDSNNIQ
-1133 NALHLTD
+1133 HLTE
-1140 SGAAKIKEQNIT
+1140 SGQNKIRQQAIDKQNK
-1152 TQNNAQT
+1152 AQT
-1159 AVNAQNY
+1159 AVNSQNN
-1166 RNEQLQLQ
+1166 RDEKLQLEAKAREIVADNQ
-1174 KDKMTLASN
+1174 NIAIGTYQAANYITRQQTQVATGTYRTEVLKDS
-1183 TNYLANHQPAETT
+1183 
-1196 TKTVTIGI
+1196 
-1204 PDIQAFGGSTG
+1204 
-1215 STTTLSYEKTE
+1215 
-1226 TKTPSHGYN
+1226 
-1235 INAGNAAFGGAGPN
+1235 
-1249 MSTTPKYQYDA
+1249 
-1260 ALTQADI
+1260 LTRDEVNKVV
-1267 DRIIKAATENI
+1267 KAAMKDSSFNFNKE
-1278 EFDFG
+1278 
-1283 SVDDLINEG
+1283 DLINKA
-1292 GLSEEAAKLIASS
+1292 GLDENTAKLITSND
-1305 SETQE
+1305 ETIK
-1310 ALQKLTTETSRLAD
+1310 ALEKLTAETSRLAD
-1324 SYANDILN
+1324 SYQNDVLN
-1332 DLLARGLDLS
+1332 ELLSRGLDLS
-1342 GYDEQYRTGVGKA
+1342 GYDEKYRSGIGEL
-1355 ISQDT
+1355 ISQDVI
-1360 LDYQQRIIE
+1360 DYENKIIA
-1369 SRASNSGNE
+1369 SRGSNSGNE
-1378 LTQSEVSDYLT
+1378 LTESEILNLLSQQGYSVSE
-1389 GLGYFVET
+1389 LG
-1397 VDTNDFQNFISGN
+1397 NNWLQDFTSGN
-1410 QVLTVKL
+1410 TTIPVKL
-1417 QDENGGIIENS
+1417 TDENGGTVENS
-1428 DTSFSYKSLLEG
+1428 EVTFDYNTILKN
-1440 FALQQAQEEA
+1440 FAAEQSRQWGLSQ
-1450 LGWQDNYFDE
+1450 QDNYFDE
-1460 QKYSQQVYST
+1460 QIYSQKAFDTASE
-1470 VDSLKSSWDAQ
+1470 LKSSWDIQ
-1481 NFNSDVINTEVNERN
+1481 NFDGNKIQEQASALENM
-1496 GGQVLGETKRVQD
+1496 GEGSALPSEIRKLQD
-1509 FLNENT
+1509 FLTSNSG
-1515 ESFSD
+1515 SFAD
-1520 IFGLS
+1520 MFGMS
-1525 EEDFKDWASDINN
+1525 EDDFKAWAEDANN
-1538 VKENFGELQKA
+1538 LTENFGKLQKA
-1549 IEGDTGAINTLRD
+1549 VEGNSGAINELRD
-1562 RMGSLGTHGQELV
+1562 EMGSLGTHGQELV
-1575 DKLTEAFEGLDVKT
+1575 SNLAGAWDKCSDKAKDYAD
-1589 RNYLAKAYESKNFK
+1589 YLNGVSKNQK
-1603 IPDEAWTSINDF
+1603 AWSEENEAAFDNFIEANSK
-1615 VTNNAEQLSDLAG
+1615 VLSDLAG
-1628 VSKDTFISMYNS
+1628 VSQDTFNKLYKE
-1640 ADKKYAKK
+1640 DKRYARK
-1648 VAKLLSGV
+1648 VAKLMPDV
-1656 TKGNKKDLQALA
+1656 VKGNQKALA
-1668 VETQRAFYTTG
+1668 ELNIATQRAFYTTSEQVQQVLANVSNSTNAKLKSDFG
-1679 DNMNQAISNV
+1679 DTL
-1689 QKNWNSVFS
+1689 NSVSTQINTCF
-1698 KMGVFANSE
+1698 
-1707 AETIKTTINSA
+1707 TTLQKA
-1718 FDDILTYTQQLE
+1718 A
-1730 DGLTPT
+1730 DGLQLDPEFNTG
-1736 MDVSQIKSALNSL
+1736 DAIASLNSL
-1749 IAAFGLTESEAQ
+1749 IAAFGFTSEQAQ
-1761 QMVASFGFSAEFDPN
+1761 QFIASMGFDAEVKEKVVPTTT
-1776 PQEITET
+1776 TEN
-1783 EKAVVYTDNI
+1783 AIVYTNNI

-1799 LDPPYVVSKTYTS
+1799 LDPPKVVPVTATTMTS
-1812 KVQVPTITTLD
+1812 VPTVETLD
-1823 YEGQQYGGDLIGP
+1823 WKGKSYGGKITDNTTTGTGGTDTG
-1836 SNSGNGTDNEDNND
+1836 GNGGNR
-1850 NGGGGGYTAPPPKE
+1850 GGGGSSYTPPPPKE

-1907 EIEKYD
+1907 EIEKYN

-1972 KADEAAEE
+1972 EADEAAEE

-2144 QFSEDVQDQID
+2144 QFSEDIQDQID

-2198 NNIAGAKQQV
+2198 NNLAGAKQQV

-2221 YDKAI
+2221 YDKAV
-2226 ANGDSIGIKQW
+2226 ANEDSIGIKQW

-2243 IDDQVHSAEENFLDI
+2243 IDNQVHSAEENFLDT
-2258 WQEALERAHDIF
+2258 WQEALERARDIF

-2441 QLQSDYQEKL
+2441 KLQSDYQEKL

-2522 TLALQTGYQTLDEMF
+2522 ILALQTGYQTLDEMF
-2537 EKFWKSHDNY
+2537 EKFWKNHDNY

-2561 IKEINSTAGIEGSFA
+2561 IKEINNAAGVEGSFA

-2599 IVKNATDSFNNVIKA
+2599 IVKNATDSFNDVIKA

-2672 IISTQHNSESFNKTI
+2672 IISTQHNSESFNKTV
-2687 EVPDYISQLSYLDM
+2687 EVPDYISQFSYLDM

>member
-45 MKEASAAAKEL
+45 MKAASAAAKEL
-56 AVHLNEAYNQKTGNY
+56 AIHLNEAYNQKTGNY

-76 NASLVKSKTSV
+76 NASLAKSKTNV

-92 SLLKAGTT
+92 SLLQAGTT

-123 ARLQDFLTTF
+123 ARLQDFLTTV
-133 KNSIKWQISSSMIH
+133 KNTVKWQISSSMIH
-147 QTIGAV
+147 GVMGAL
-153 QAAYGYAQD
+153 QGAYHYAQN
-162 LNESLNNIRIVTG
+162 LNSSLNDIRIVTG

-184 ADKANKAAKALSTST
+184 ADRANKAAKALSTST

-213 LSDQEVEDR
+213 LSDKEVEDR

-229 ANAAGESAEKISD
+229 ANAAGESADKISD

-329 QGLKLGETLDD
+329 QDLELGKTLDD
-340 GTNLNKYSE
+340 GTTLGKYSQ
-349 ALAKVGISIF
+349 ALETVGVSIKTADGGLR
-359 ESNGE
+359 E
-364 LKAMDNI
+364 MDDI
-371 LDEMAVKWESLD
+371 LDDLGEKWNSFDAEGNPLISKD
-383 NAQQVALAQTVAGV
+383 AKVALAQTVAGV
-397 RQYTQLIAL
+397 RQYTQLMAL
-406 MDNWDFMKENLET
+406 MDKWDFMKENLET

-425 TLNEQQKIYE
+425 TLTEQQKIYE

-443 RLKASFESLYTDLID
+443 RLQASFQALYTDLID

-483 GGVKTVIIGI
+483 GGIKPLLLGFLSLIGQ
-493 LSIVTNL
+493 T
-500 LSSRIQPAIDNII
+500 LSSKIQPALDNAI
-513 NNIQIMVGGANKV
+513 NNIQILVGGADKV
-526 YGKIRNEINEQI
+526 YAKISKE
-538 NTVSNKY
+538 T
-545 NLSDYDKQSLQNI
+545 SDNIKLQLEARTNFTP
-558 AQLNIMKQRLADQT
+558 AQ
-572 DRLSDSERRLAEIT
+572 E
-586 IQGFEMSQQEILK
+586 
-599 TTKQLS
+599 
-605 EYKTQVQEL
+605 QEL
-614 KDAIPDGGINYSNK
+614 KNSQELLGVKNKLATVSENLSVSEKRYYENEIQFIEKQQQETVKLIKLREQLNKDTNPIDLNAPNQIYDYGTSYLQKLKANKDKAQQSYRNNPSESNQADLVAARNDLAFFQNDKLDIQEQAASQLAQTVEKLTNAYKTFIEVGHETNETLLSGNDLYSLTIEGLKKLGTQYTKLNGEIDFKTVRTSIDMLIGPVDEVTKSSKDFQNALEAIESALDGGK
-628 RSNRIKALEKGV
+628 PKEV
-640 SNQTSSEIDTSNNT
+640 SQ
-654 TEIQILQQ
+654 
-662 NLKELS
+662 
-668 DAAFNAEVAVDGSIK
+668 AFKQLAEV
-683 TISQKFMELGQAGQ
+683 
-697 EQVVQGSEAFSDLIN
+697 
-712 QLNPFSAE
+712 
-720 LDKLSN
+720 
-726 NSIQSQ
+726 
-732 TAIKGMKREI
+732 
-742 EVLGGSLP
+742 
-750 ETIRNSEAVNNA
+750 
-762 FKAIEAA
+762 
-769 QGPKELKKA
+769 
-778 IIELQTALKNTEI
+778 LKNTTVE
-791 NGKNVNQVLSQLGV
+791 GKNAANALEQMGRSTSKSMEQAKGDIQAHGKALKQWGQVT
-805 NKQDIDLIVNGY
+805 KEA
-817 KKISAQEEK
+817 KEAQEGLNQAVINFKPIHK
-826 IINQQKDLN
+826 IPFTQSIISLASACGSAAMALQS
-835 NQLNNFNPK
+835 FN
-844 HLGTIAENFV
+844 
-854 RLTSVSMSAVM
+854 SMM
-865 AINSFKAG
+865 QT
-873 IESLGDS
+873 LS
-880 DLSGW
+880 DPDISGW
-885 EKFSS
+885 EKFTSVLFSISMIVPGVSS
-890 FIMSFAFAFG
+890 VLRGLGTANAFLQQQSQKQFLTL
-900 SLKRVVSGSIEIF
+900 SLENVAIGANTI
-913 NNLRTSLYSSYIA
+913 
-926 TMLEAEGTDT
+926 
-936 ATAAKMRHEA
+936 
-946 VTWLQCAADEVHKG
+946 
-960 ILDKECFALGL
+960 ILTQNQK
-971 VNLGFKEDVAAK
+971 KK
-983 IADAA
+983 ID
-988 ATGGLSA
+988 
-995 AMKVLNA
+995 N
-1002 ELKATI
+1002 
-1008 ASLLATLGP
+1008 
-1017 ILAVI
+1017 ILA
-1022 AAVAALGFAI
+1022 
-1032 YTAIKRSQAF
+1032 
-1042 EAELKQ
+1042 
-1048 SSKDLA
+1048 SKKL
-1054 ELKNNLSNVN
+1054 N
-1064 SEVQKVNS
+1064 
-1072 SLDGLSSKYDAF
+1072 DAF
-1084 KDLTYGTT
+1084 KKNAIQAVLAAGGVVTETTALQAEAIVAGKATVTTNAFSTALKGLWLNIAPVLATIWPLIVALGALVAAWAIYNNATGAAAENAEQNNKNLEETKTALDDVNSRLNTLNSTLSGLNDKRKNIDNLTYGTI
-1092 EWREALYDVNN
+1092 EWRDAVNELNDEVDDLIEKYGLIKGQDWDIDAQGRKYITDTGAKTMRTSMDEERSNLLSAKAAQQKFKDKYEYDQSKKEIVSDYTKRGQTHYDNDIEQITSKDLDTIIN
-1103 EVQDLIDNYNKAADA
+1103 AKLRNPNLEIDSDTLKDLGLDQSVIDLIDNNTELQDAIKELTVQAQRIADTETNDMYNKMVSEGILEDLKEAGVSDEYVSDIAYKMAEDAVRNSNATDYTDQSATAFNVLNNSNENIQEFLKERGYTYKDNNFWGNLSKLQNDKTIEVYTDEDQKETKNISVSELRAWLENKLASEDTVANIDDYVGIEADSKTTWENA
-1118 SDQLIEGVD
+1118 SKAKETWDKNQSTVNEFSEL
-1127 YYRDQY
+1127 R
-1133 NALHLTD
+1133 D
-1140 SGAAKIKEQNIT
+1140 SGVPQ
-1152 TQNNAQT
+1152 
-1159 AVNAQNY
+1159 
-1166 RNEQLQLQ
+1166 
-1174 KDKMTLASN
+1174 
-1183 TNYLANHQPAETT
+1183 
-1196 TKTVTIGI
+1196 
-1204 PDIQAFGGSTG
+1204 
-1215 STTTLSYEKTE
+1215 
-1226 TKTPSHGYN
+1226 
-1235 INAGNAAFGGAGPN
+1235 
-1249 MSTTPKYQYDA
+1249 
-1260 ALTQADI
+1260 
-1267 DRIIKAATENI
+1267 I
-1278 EFDFG
+1278 E
-1283 SVDDLINEG
+1283 
-1292 GLSEEAAKLIASS
+1292 
-1305 SETQE
+1305 
-1310 ALQKLTTETSRLAD
+1310 
-1324 SYANDILN
+1324 
-1332 DLLARGLDLS
+1332 
-1342 GYDEQYRTGVGKA
+1342 GYDEETLNNSYQAALESKA
-1355 ISQDT
+1355 
-1360 LDYQQRIIE
+1360 
-1369 SRASNSGNE
+1369 
-1378 LTQSEVSDYLT
+1378 SEVGEVLKQNSEEYAKMFDMTKEGFEDWINDSD
-1389 GLGYFVET
+1389 
-1397 VDTNDFQNFISGN
+1397 N
-1410 QVLTVKL
+1410 
-1417 QDENGGIIENS
+1417 IIENF
-1428 DTSFSYKSLLEG
+1428 DLIQKAING
-1440 FALQQAQEEA
+1440 DAEA
-1450 LGWQDNYFDE
+1450 
-1460 QKYSQQVYST
+1460 
-1470 VDSLKSSWDAQ
+1470 
-1481 NFNSDVINTEVNERN
+1481 VNELRKKTGLN
-1496 GGQVLGETKRVQD
+1496 IGTIEDIQEAWNDNSKALNKYAEKLSKGVELTESEYDAFGD
-1509 FLNENT
+1509 FLNANSD
-1515 ESFSD
+1515 SFS
-1520 IFGLS
+1520 
-1525 EEDFKDWASDINN
+1525 
-1538 VKENFGELQKA
+1538 Q
-1549 IEGDTGAINTLRD
+1549 
-1562 RMGSLGTHGQELV
+1562 
-1575 DKLTEAFEGLDVKT
+1575 
-1589 RNYLAKAYESKNFK
+1589 
-1603 IPDEAWTSINDF
+1603 
-1615 VTNNAEQLSDLAG
+1615 LAG
-1628 VSKDTFISMYNS
+1628 VSEETFDKILAKDKDFI
-1640 ADKKYAKK
+1640 KKAGPLIPKMMQGNKEAYAKFRIEAQK
-1648 VAKLLSGV
+1648 KIMIDADTSPYIAKLRECGEYSQDQIDTMVNQLS
-1656 TKGNKKDLQALA
+1656 
-1668 VETQRAFYTTG
+1668 
-1679 DNMNQAISNV
+1679 
-1689 QKNWNSVFS
+1689 
-1698 KMGVFANSE
+1698 
-1707 AETIKTTINSA
+1707 SA
-1718 FDDILTYTQQLE
+1718 FDTLADLA
-1730 DGLTPT
+1730 D
-1736 MDVSQIKSALNSL
+1736 SKQIGVRVDDSEA
-1749 IAAFGLTESEAQ
+1749 IAACQRIVNAFGWTADEAVKEMGKMGYNLEVEPSEPVEETTTVQ
-1761 QMVASFGFSAEFDPN
+1761 NPIYEHYGPDGCVLPVPIITGYENEEITTMVEPPPTVQAITYDGAEFGG
-1776 PQEITET
+1776 ET
-1783 EKAVVYTDNI
+1783 VGGNKN
-1793 DEHGHH
+1793 
-1799 LDPPYVVSKTYTS
+1799 S
-1812 KVQVPTITTLD
+1812 PTNNNT
-1823 YEGQQYGGDLIGP
+1823 
-1836 SNSGNGTDNEDNND
+1836 NDNNPS
-1850 NGGGGGYTAPPPKE
+1850 GGGGGSSYTPPPPKE

-1873 VIKQKIEDLEEV
+1873 VIKQKIEDLQEV
-1885 MEHLAKAKERA
+1885 MDHLAKAKERA

-1925 INKYWEEDRALI
+1925 INKYWNEDKALI

-1972 KADEAAEE
+1972 EADEAAEE

-2067 LEKTKTYSDGLMELL
+2067 LEKTKTYSDGLLELL
-2082 SNHGINSIEELD
+2082 NNHGINSIEELD

-2198 NNIAGAKQQV
+2198 NNLAGVKQQV

-2221 YDKAI
+2221 YDKAVT
-2226 ANGDSIGIKQW
+2226 NGDSIGIKQW
-2237 SDTLKE
+2237 SDSLKE
-2243 IDDQVHSAEENFLDI
+2243 IDEQVHSAEENFLDT
-2258 WQEALERAHDIF
+2258 WQEALERARDIF

-2279 EFEDGVSPIY
+2279 EFEDGISPIY

-2309 LSDTDKTYE
+2309 LSDADKTYE

-2429 EEYLRTLENNII
+2429 EEYLKTLENNIL

-2451 TAIRLSFVEGEISQ
+2451 TAIKLSFTQGEISQ

-2478 YNERMQQIHQQYEE
+2478 YDERMQQIHQQYEE

-2507 YKDSSG
+2507 YKDSSSV
-2513 ALVENFNQT
+2513 LVENFNQT
-2522 TLALQTGYQTLDEMF
+2522 TLALKTGYSTLDEMF
-2537 EKFWKSHDNY
+2537 NAFWKSHDNY

-2576 DAASGWSIKI
+2576 DEASGWSIKI
-2586 TGESDKAVADMEK
+2586 TGESNKAVADMEK
-2599 IVKNATDSFNNVIKA
+2599 IVKNATDSFNDVIKA

-2646 LSGMNSIDYSKYE
+2646 LSGMQSIDYSKYE

-2672 IISTQHNSESFNKTI
+2672 IISTQHNSESFNKSAEI
-2687 EVPDYISQLSYLDM
+2687 PDYISQFSYLDM

-2710 IEDWMS
+2710 IEDWMN
-2716 NNELSIDTA
+2716 NNELNIDTA

-2745 IVSYLSNLIP
+2745 IVNYLSNLIP

-2771 SINADFPN
+2771 SINANFPN

-2791 IMENEA
+2791 MMENEA
-2797 SQYANRKTI
+2797 SQYASRKTV

>member
-31 KVAYSTDLGIDPSQ
+31 KIANGTGLDVNSTQI
-45 MKEASAAAKEL
+45 KEASEAARQL
-56 AVHLNEAYNQKTGNY
+56 AIHLNEAYNQKTGNY
-71 DLSKL
+71 DLSRL
-76 NASLVKSKTSV
+76 NASLNKAGTNV

-92 SLLKAGTT
+92 KLINAGTT
-100 GQQAFI
+100 GRQAFI
-106 KLAQSIAAAD
+106 TLAQSIAMAD

-123 ARLQDFLTTF
+123 ARLQDFLVTV
-133 KNSIKWQISSSMIH
+133 KNSVKWQISSSMIH
-147 QTIGAV
+147 QIIGAV
-153 QAAYGYAQD
+153 QRAYGYAQD

-199 LNYTDASLIYYQQG
+199 LNYTNASLIYYQQG

-251 YDGSQSLE
+251 YDGTQSLE

-277 EIAAGLE
+277 EISAGLE
-284 KFAAVSNTV
+284 KFAAVSNSV

-329 QGLKLGETLDD
+329 QDLELGKTLDD
-340 GTNLNKYSE
+340 GTTLGKYSQ
-349 ALAKVGISIF
+349 ALETVGVSIKTADGGLREMDDILSDLGEKWNSFDAEGNPLISDDAK
-359 ESNGE
+359 
-364 LKAMDNI
+364 
-371 LDEMAVKWESLD
+371 
-383 NAQQVALAQTVAGV
+383 VALAQTVAGV

-425 TLNEQQKIYE
+425 TLNKQQKIYE

-443 RLKASFESLYTDLID
+443 RLKASFQSLYQDLID

-467 FLSDMVDGV
+467 FLTSIVDGI
-476 DSFIDKI
+476 DIFIDKV
-483 GGVKTVIIGI
+483 GGVKPLLIGI
-493 LSIVTNL
+493 LSIIGQM
-500 LSSRIQPAIDNII
+500 LSSKIQPAIDTAI
-513 NNIQIMVGGANKV
+513 NNIRVLVGGADKV
-526 YGKIRNEINEQI
+526 YAKISKETINNINSQKKAHPDFTPIQNQELENAQELLGVKNKLAVVADKLSTTEKRYYENDIQFIEKQQQETLELIKLREQL
-538 NTVSNKY
+538 NKDTNPVDLNVSNKFY
-545 NLSDYDKQSLQNI
+545 DYGTNYYNKLQANKTKYSQLKNKQNLSE
-558 AQLNIMKQRLADQT
+558 KQRQNA
-572 DRLSDSERRLAEIT
+572 SEEFNAATNDL
-586 IQGFEMSQQEILK
+586 QFFKNNKLD
-599 TTKQLS
+599 
-605 EYKTQVQEL
+605 VQEQSANQL
-614 KDAIPDGGINYSNK
+614 AQTIEKLTKAYKDF
-628 RSNRIKALEKGV
+628 IKVGNE
-640 SNQTSSEIDTSNNT
+640 SNQTILQGQDLYSLSIQGLTTLGQKFVDLNGNINFDTIYTSIDMLLAPIDEATKSSEIFKTTLDDLYAALDGGDLATVQTAFNNLAKT
-654 TEIQILQQ
+654 LEGVSI
-662 NLKELS
+662 NGK
-668 DAAFNAEVAVDGSIK
+668 DAADILEQMGRSTSQSMKGVKEEV
-683 TISQKFMELGQAGQ
+683 Q
-697 EQVVQGSEAFSDLIN
+697 EQG
-712 QLNPFSAE
+712 
-720 LDKLSN
+720 
-726 NSIQSQ
+726 
-732 TAIKGMKREI
+732 
-742 EVLGGSLP
+742 
-750 ETIRNSEAVNNA
+750 
-762 FKAIEAA
+762 
-769 QGPKELKKA
+769 KELKQYGKTAQDAAEAQEGLNKA
-778 IIELQTALKNTEI
+778 IQNFKPVHHIPFTEAITSLASACGSAAMAVSSLKSTFDT
-791 NGKNVNQVLSQLGV
+791 LSDP
-805 NKQDIDLIVNGY
+805 DID
-817 KKISAQEEK
+817 
-826 IINQQKDLN
+826 
-835 NQLNNFNPK
+835 
-844 HLGTIAENFV
+844 
-854 RLTSVSMSAVM
+854 
-865 AINSFKAG
+865 
-873 IESLGDS
+873 
-880 DLSGW
+880 GW
-885 EKFSS
+885 EKFTSLLFSLSMLVPSIISIFSGFSRAVNFVKQTTAAYKRELIASMAVESADTIVKGNNTAAASIQTKAIKDNTKAVNENTLAKIANIEVSNGGLSS
-890 FIMSFAFAFG
+890 LNNLLSGVSNALPAAG
-900 SLKRVVSGSIEIF
+900 EAVGEVGEATERAVSGWAAWGAKITSWIKTALPVLKILGAFTAAFSVVALTVGDLIKQDKERQEEAHKYRNALVEIEEPLEELKNGYNQVSNAISEV
-913 NNLRTSLYSSYIA
+913 NSKISGLENSYNTIDQLKKGTGEWRDTILQVNEQVQDVLKQYNLLADGKGKYWFYDSNGAMHITEEAQNKIA
-926 TMLEAEGTDT
+926 TIQAKEQAKATSALGASNYTLDT
-936 ATAAKMRHEA
+936 AKNRATKEQFLEDWKPKNATYTTKQGVTVQTSKGRAGVTEENLEKILNGYEKLGTLDLTDKDSLLKIGVDKDTADLISGNSEKSQELRESIQALKTSIDNAEEAYRQNIVNSLMMDPNIDLGENGENIDPNYHNAIYQEIADDIASYVQSNAGTINAENYKDEYASTFGYKKGEDGKWYNTDENGNIDKSSEIELNNEAIQNWVAEQQAREIYSQNISERYTPQVQESQEVWTAADNLKESWNA
-946 VTWLQCAADEVHKG
+946 EDSAASQYFKLQQQGAPEDENSEEYKQYQTD
-960 ILDKECFALGL
+960 LNSAQENLSKYLQDNAKELSTMF
-971 VNLGFKEDVAAK
+971 NMSEDGFKEWISNSENVTEN
-983 IADAA
+983 ADLISEAINGNEDA
-988 ATGGLSA
+988 VNKLRNKLG
-995 AMKVLNA
+995 VLNSVSEDA
-1002 ELKATI
+1002 LDDIRISWGENKKAI
-1008 ASLLATLGP
+1008 EDYL
-1017 ILAVI
+1017 
-1022 AAVAALGFAI
+1022 
-1032 YTAIKRSQAF
+1032 
-1042 EAELKQ
+1042 E
-1048 SSKDLA
+1048 
-1054 ELKNNLSNVN
+1054 
-1064 SEVQKVNS
+1064 
-1072 SLDGLSSKYDAF
+1072 
-1084 KDLTYGTT
+1084 
-1092 EWREALYDVNN
+1092 
-1103 EVQDLIDNYNKAADA
+1103 AAD
-1118 SDQLIEGVD
+1118 
-1127 YYRDQY
+1127 
-1133 NALHLTD
+1133 
-1140 SGAAKIKEQNIT
+1140 
-1152 TQNNAQT
+1152 
-1159 AVNAQNY
+1159 
-1166 RNEQLQLQ
+1166 
-1174 KDKMTLASN
+1174 
-1183 TNYLANHQPAETT
+1183 
-1196 TKTVTIGI
+1196 
-1204 PDIQAFGGSTG
+1204 
-1215 STTTLSYEKTE
+1215 SY
-1226 TKTPSHGYN
+1226 
-1235 INAGNAAFGGAGPN
+1235 
-1249 MSTTPKYQYDA
+1249 
-1260 ALTQADI
+1260 
-1267 DRIIKAATENI
+1267 
-1278 EFDFG
+1278 
-1283 SVDDLINEG
+1283 
-1292 GLSEEAAKLIASS
+1292 
-1305 SETQE
+1305 
-1310 ALQKLTTETSRLAD
+1310 TETSEEYKKFKTYLDDNAD
-1324 SYANDILN
+1324 S
-1332 DLLARGLDLS
+1332 
-1342 GYDEQYRTGVGKA
+1342 
-1355 ISQDT
+1355 
-1360 LDYQQRIIE
+1360 
-1369 SRASNSGNE
+1369 
-1378 LTQSEVSDYLT
+1378 
-1389 GLGYFVET
+1389 
-1397 VDTNDFQNFISGN
+1397 
-1410 QVLTVKL
+1410 
-1417 QDENGGIIENS
+1417 
-1428 DTSFSYKSLLEG
+1428 FS
-1440 FALQQAQEEA
+1440 
-1450 LGWQDNYFDE
+1450 
-1460 QKYSQQVYST
+1460 T
-1470 VDSLKSSWDAQ
+1470 
-1481 NFNSDVINTEVNERN
+1481 
-1496 GGQVLGETKRVQD
+1496 
-1509 FLNENT
+1509 
-1515 ESFSD
+1515 
-1520 IFGLS
+1520 
-1525 EEDFKDWASDINN
+1525 
-1538 VKENFGELQKA
+1538 
-1549 IEGDTGAINTLRD
+1549 
-1562 RMGSLGTHGQELV
+1562 
-1575 DKLTEAFEGLDVKT
+1575 
-1589 RNYLAKAYESKNFK
+1589 
-1603 IPDEAWTSINDF
+1603 
-1615 VTNNAEQLSDLAG
+1615 LAG
-1628 VSKDTFISMYNS
+1628 VSKETFNKMTTNSKAYATKAGQLIQKALEGDLTALRQLRAESAKEIVLNTSGYQNAITDVKEQMDQLSSYISNFSINNNLEIGATVDNADFLAACQTMVAAAGMTAEQAQEYFKALGYSAEIDTE
-1640 ADKKYAKK
+1640 
-1648 VAKLLSGV
+1648 
-1656 TKGNKKDLQALA
+1656 TKHS
-1668 VETQRAFYTTG
+1668 ETQKYYKWPLY
-1679 DNMNQAISNV
+1679 DDPQHP
-1689 QKNWNSVFS
+1689 
-1698 KMGVFANSE
+1698 
-1707 AETIKTTINSA
+1707 ETITGWDEETVTLTT
-1718 FDDILTYTQQLE
+1718 D
-1730 DGLTPT
+1730 
-1736 MDVSQIKSALNSL
+1736 
-1749 IAAFGLTESEAQ
+1749 
-1761 QMVASFGFSAEFDPN
+1761 
-1776 PQEITET
+1776 QE
-1783 EKAVVYTDNI
+1783 
-1793 DEHGHH
+1793 
-1799 LDPPYVVSKTYTS
+1799 
-1812 KVQVPTITTLD
+1812 VPTIKSLTYD
-1823 YEGQQYGGDLIGP
+1823 GGSFGGDTFGP
-1836 SNSGNGTDNEDNND
+1836 TNSQLDTGKNQNGDSS
-1850 NGGGGGYTAPPPKE
+1850 GGEYTPPPKKE

-1907 EIEKYD
+1907 EIEKYN

-1925 INKYWEEDRALI
+1925 INKYWEEDKALI

-1972 KADEAAEE
+1972 EADEAAEE

-2082 SNHGINSIEELD
+2082 NNHGINSIEELD

-2105 FTEDEID
+2105 FTEDEIG

-2226 ANGDSIGIKQW
+2226 ANEDSIGIKQW

-2243 IDDQVHSAEENFLDI
+2243 IDDQVHSAEENFLDT
-2258 WQEALERAHDIF
+2258 WQEALERARDIF

-2325 IEGSIDDTDIIP
+2325 IEGSVDDTDIIP

-2429 EEYLRTLENNII
+2429 EEYLKTLENNII

-2599 IVKNATDSFNNVIKA
+2599 IVKNATDSFNDVIKA

-2646 LSGMNSIDYSKYE
+2646 LSGMNNIDYSKYE

-2672 IISTQHNSESFNKTI
+2672 IISTQHNSESFNKTV
-2687 EVPDYISQLSYLDM
+2687 EVPDYISQFSYLDM

>member
-76 NASLVKSKTSV
+76 NASLAKSKTSV

-106 KLAQSIAAAD
+106 KLAQSIAGAD

-123 ARLQDFLTTF
+123 ARLQDFLVTV
-133 KNSIKWQISSSMIH
+133 KNSVKWQISSSMIH
-147 QTIGAV
+147 QIIGAV
-153 QAAYGYAQD
+153 QRAYGYAQD

-277 EIAAGLE
+277 EISAGLE
-284 KFAAVSNTV
+284 KFAAVSNAV

-329 QGLKLGETLDD
+329 QDLELGKTLDD
-340 GTNLNKYSE
+340 GTTLGKYSQ
-349 ALAKVGISIF
+349 ALETVGISIKTADGGLR
-359 ESNGE
+359 EMDDILSDLGE
-364 LKAMDNI
+364 
-371 LDEMAVKWESLD
+371 KWNSFDAEGNPLISED
-383 NAQQVALAQTVAGV
+383 AKVALAQTVAGV

-443 RLKASFESLYTDLID
+443 RLRASFESLYTDLID

-483 GGVKTVIIGI
+483 GGVKTLLIGI
-493 LSIVTNL
+493 LGVVGQT
-500 LSSRIQPAIDNII
+500 LSSKITPMLDSLI
-513 NNIQIMVGGANKV
+513 NNIKILTGGSSKV
-526 YGKIRNEINEQI
+526 YGKIRNEMNTKISSVINEQQL
-538 NTVSNKY
+538 NVYQEQQLKGAAE
-545 NLSDYDKQSLQNI
+545 LNI
-558 AQLNIMKQRLADQT
+558 AKQKLAKVTQT
-572 DRLSDSERRLAEIT
+572 LTDSERQLAEVSIN
-586 IQGFEMSQQEILK
+586 GFEMQQREVEKLAQKATSLKENLEGIKSTIKDGAIDLSSKKFNNIQKTKLNIESQLDDRIDENRLNRDAPGVNRNIQTRLDNENKIYNRAYDSLIQMADAAEESVGSSVQ
-599 TTKQLS
+599 TIMQHFIQL
-605 EYKTQVQEL
+605 
-614 KDAIPDGGINYSNK
+614 G
-628 RSNRIKALEKGV
+628 EKVEGV
-640 SNQTSSEIDTSNNT
+640 SNEMTG
-654 TEIQILQQ
+654 
-662 NLKELS
+662 
-668 DAAFNAEVAVDGSIK
+668 A
-683 TISQKFMELGQAGQ
+683 
-697 EQVVQGSEAFSDLIN
+697 EAFSGVVSNLEKLKISLNGLHDSSPTLSASLDVVRGKIDILNEALPESLTGSQAFKKAMQEIQEASNKSQMVQGFN
-712 QLNPFSAE
+712 QL
-720 LDKLSN
+720 LKVIKQTTLSLEDQERVLKEFGATKKDIDLVKN
-726 NSIQSQ
+726 GYKSL
-732 TAIKGMKREI
+732 E
-742 EVLGGSLP
+742 EVLRDIEARNKNIRDGINNFDPKHLAKLP
-750 ETIRNSEAVNNA
+750 ETFVNLASSIGN
-762 FKAIEAA
+762 
-769 QGPKELKKA
+769 
-778 IIELQTALKNTEI
+778 
-791 NGKNVNQVLSQLGV
+791 
-805 NKQDIDLIVNGY
+805 
-817 KKISAQEEK
+817 
-826 IINQQKDLN
+826 
-835 NQLNNFNPK
+835 
-844 HLGTIAENFV
+844 
-854 RLTSVSMSAVM
+854 AVM
-865 AINSFKAG
+865 SINSFKSAF
-873 IESLGDS
+873 ESLKDP

-885 EKFSS
+885 EKASS
-890 FIMSFAFAFG
+890 FIISLSFALPMLHNAIKTLITGFTQLMQILG
-900 SLKRVVSGSIEIF
+900 Y
-913 NNLRTSLYSSYIA
+913 TSLASNVFTEATNLITMASVKRSVALELEKHTQEELNDEEKKSALIKTLVSLGLTEETAKTIIA
-926 TMLEAEGTDT
+926 TFATEGFN
-936 ATAAKMRHEA
+936 AA
-946 VTWLQCAADEVHKG
+946 L
-960 ILDKECFALGL
+960 
-971 VNLGFKEDVAAK
+971 
-983 IADAA
+983 
-988 ATGGLSA
+988 
-995 AMKVLNA
+995 KVLNG
-1002 ELKATI
+1002 ELKKI
-1008 ASLLATLGP
+1008 ILNFLAFLGP
-1017 ILAVI
+1017 IVAVI
-1022 AAVAALGFAI
+1022 AAIAAVGFAI
-1032 YTAIKRSQAF
+1032 YTLVKRSQSF
-1042 EAELKQ
+1042 NTELKQ
-1048 SSKDLA
+1048 SNEDLQT
-1054 ELKNNLSNVN
+1054 LQDNLDGVN
-1064 SEVQKVNS
+1064 SEVQQVTS

-1084 KDLTYGTT
+1084 KDLKYGTT

-1103 EVQDLIDNYNKAADA
+1103 EVQDLIDNYNKMADA
-1118 SDQLIEGVD
+1118 DSQLKKGED
-1127 YYRDQY
+1127 WYYDSNNIQ
-1133 NALHLTD
+1133 HLTE
-1140 SGAAKIKEQNIT
+1140 SGQNKIRQQALDKQNK
-1152 TQNNAQT
+1152 AQT
-1159 AVNAQNY
+1159 AVNSQNN
-1166 RNEQLQLQ
+1166 RDEQLQLEA
-1174 KDKMTLASN
+1174 KTREISKKN
-1183 TNYLANHQPAETT
+1183 ENIVVG
-1196 TKTVTIGI
+1196 TKR
-1204 PDIQAFGGSTG
+1204 
-1215 STTTLSYEKTE
+1215 E
-1226 TKTPSHGYN
+1226 
-1235 INAGNAAFGGAGPN
+1235 
-1249 MSTTPKYQYDA
+1249 KYQFRPNEYRYHTVNATDT
-1260 ALTQADI
+1260 LTTSEI
-1267 DRIIKAATENI
+1267 NKVVKAAMKDSSFNFNKE
-1278 EFDFG
+1278 
-1283 SVDDLINEG
+1283 DLINKA
-1292 GLSEEAAKLIASS
+1292 GLDENTAKLITSND
-1305 SETQE
+1305 ETIK
-1310 ALQKLTTETSRLAD
+1310 ALEKLTAETSRLAD
-1324 SYANDILN
+1324 SYQNDVLN
-1332 DLLARGLDLS
+1332 ELLSRGLDLS
-1342 GYDEQYRTGVGKA
+1342 GYDEKYRSGIGEL
-1355 ISQDT
+1355 ISQDVI
-1360 LDYQQRIIE
+1360 DYENKIIA
-1369 SRASNSGNE
+1369 SRGSNSGNE
-1378 LTQSEVSDYLT
+1378 LTESEILNLLSQQGYSVSE
-1389 GLGYFVET
+1389 LG
-1397 VDTNDFQNFISGN
+1397 NNWLQDFTSGN
-1410 QVLTVKL
+1410 TTIPVKL
-1417 QDENGGIIENS
+1417 TDENGGTVENS
-1428 DTSFSYKSLLEG
+1428 EVTFDYDTILKN
-1440 FALQQAQEEA
+1440 FAAEQSRQWGLSQ
-1450 LGWQDNYFDE
+1450 QDNYFDE
-1460 QKYSQQVYST
+1460 QIYSQKAF
-1470 VDSLKSSWDAQ
+1470 DAANRLKPSWDEQ
-1481 NFNSDVINTEVNERN
+1481 NFDEDKIQEQASALENMGQGSALPSEIEKLQEFLTSNS
-1496 GGQVLGETKRVQD
+1496 
-1509 FLNENT
+1509 
-1515 ESFSD
+1515 ESFAD
-1520 IFGLS
+1520 MFGMS
-1525 EEDFKDWASDINN
+1525 EDDFKAWAGDANN
-1538 VKENFGELQKA
+1538 LTENFGKLQKA
-1549 IEGDTGAINTLRD
+1549 VEGNSGAINELRD
-1562 RMGSLGTHGQELV
+1562 EMGSLGTHGQELV
-1575 DKLTEAFEGLDVKT
+1575 DKLAGSWDKC
-1589 RNYLAKAYESKNFK
+1589 NDKAKAFSDWMN
-1603 IPDEAWTSINDF
+1603 DSTSL
-1615 VTNNAEQLSDLAG
+1615 TKKYNAENEAAFDEFVAQNSDALSDLAG
-1628 VSKDTFISMYNS
+1628 VSKDTFEKLYKE
-1640 ADKKYAKK
+1640 DKRYARK
-1648 VAKLLSGV
+1648 VAKLMPDV
-1656 TKGNKKDLQALA
+1656 AKGNQKAL
-1668 VETQRAFYTTG
+1668 VELNIATQRAFYTTG
-1679 DNMNQAISNV
+1679 EQVNQVLQNV
-1689 QKNWNSVFS
+1689 
-1698 KMGVFANSE
+1698 ANSGR
-1707 AETIKTTINSA
+1707 
-1718 FDDILTYTQQLE
+1718 DDL
-1730 DGLTPT
+1730 
-1736 MDVSQIKSALNSL
+1736 K
-1749 IAAFGLTESEAQ
+1749 AAFGDSLSSVQSEINTCFTQIQEAANKLQLDPKFDTTEAIASLNTLISAFGFTAEQAQAFVASMGFDAEIESEPTP
-1761 QMVASFGFSAEFDPN
+1761 VTSHE
-1776 PQEITET
+1776 E
-1783 EKAVVYTDNI
+1783 AVVYTSNI

-1799 LDPPYVVSKTYTS
+1799 LDPPSVVPIDTTTM
-1812 KVQVPTITTLD
+1812 VNVPTVKTLD
-1823 YEGQQYGGDLIGP
+1823 WSGKEYGGKTTDLTTNP
-1836 SNSGNGTDNEDNND
+1836 TTTNNSGGGG
-1850 NGGGGGYTAPPPKE
+1850 NGGGGSSYTPPPPKE

-1925 INKYWEEDRALI
+1925 INKYWDEDRALI

-1972 KADEAAEE
+1972 EADKAAEE

-2144 QFSEDVQDQID
+2144 QFSEDIQDQID

-2198 NNIAGAKQQV
+2198 NNLAGAKQQV

-2221 YDKAI
+2221 YDKAV
-2226 ANGDSIGIKQW
+2226 ANEDSIGIKQW

-2243 IDDQVHSAEENFLDI
+2243 IDDQVHSAEENFLDT
-2258 WQEALERAHDIF
+2258 WQEALERARDIF

-2561 IKEINSTAGIEGSFA
+2561 IKEINNAAGIEGSFA

-2599 IVKNATDSFNNVIKA
+2599 IVKNATDSFNDVIKA

-2687 EVPDYISQLSYLDM
+2687 EVPDYISQFSYLDM

-2797 SQYANRKTI
+2797 SQYASRKTI

>member
-45 MKEASAAAKEL
+45 MKAASAAAKEL

-76 NASLVKSKTSV
+76 NASLAKSKTSV

-92 SLLKAGTT
+92 SLLQAGTT

-123 ARLQDFLTTF
+123 ARLQDFLTTV
-133 KNSIKWQISSSMIH
+133 KNTVKWQISSSMIH
-147 QTIGAV
+147 GVMGAL
-153 QAAYGYAQD
+153 QGAYHYAQN
-162 LNESLNNIRIVTG
+162 LNSSLNDIRIVTG

-184 ADKANKAAKALSTST
+184 ADRANKAAKALSTST

-213 LSDQEVEDR
+213 LSDKEVEDR

-229 ANAAGESAEKISD
+229 ANAAGESADKISD

-329 QGLKLGETLDD
+329 QDLELGKTLED
-340 GTNLNKYSE
+340 GTTLGKYSQ
-349 ALAKVGISIF
+349 ALDTVGISIKTADGGLR
-359 ESNGE
+359 EMDDILSDLGE
-364 LKAMDNI
+364 
-371 LDEMAVKWESLD
+371 KWNSFDAEGNPLISKD
-383 NAQQVALAQTVAGV
+383 AKVALAQTVAGV
-397 RQYTQLIAL
+397 RQYTQLMAL

-425 TLNEQQKIYE
+425 TLTEQQKIYE
-435 ESWEAANK
+435 ESWQAANK

-467 FLSDMVDGV
+467 FLSDMVNGV

-483 GGVKTVIIGI
+483 GGIKPLLLGFLSLIGQ
-493 LSIVTNL
+493 T
-500 LSSRIQPAIDNII
+500 LSSKIQPALDNAI
-513 NNIQIMVGGANKV
+513 NNIQILVGGADKV
-526 YGKIRNEINEQI
+526 YAKISKE
-538 NTVSNKY
+538 T
-545 NLSDYDKQSLQNI
+545 SDNIKLQLEARTNFTP
-558 AQLNIMKQRLADQT
+558 AQ
-572 DRLSDSERRLAEIT
+572 E
-586 IQGFEMSQQEILK
+586 
-599 TTKQLS
+599 
-605 EYKTQVQEL
+605 QEL
-614 KDAIPDGGINYSNK
+614 KNSQELLGVKNKLATVSENLSVSEKRYYENEIQFIEKQQQETVKLIKLREQLNKDTNPIDLNAPNQIYDYGTSYLQKLKANKDKAQQSYRNNPSESNQADLIAARNDLAFFQNDKLDIQEQAASQLAQTVEKLTNAYKTFIEVGHETNETLLSGNDLYSLTIEGLKKLGTQYTKLNGEIDFETVRTSIDMLIGPVDEVTKSSKDFQNALEAIESALDGGK
-628 RSNRIKALEKGV
+628 PKEV
-640 SNQTSSEIDTSNNT
+640 SQGFNQ
-654 TEIQILQQ
+654 L
-662 NLKELS
+662 
-668 DAAFNAEVAVDGSIK
+668 AEV
-683 TISQKFMELGQAGQ
+683 
-697 EQVVQGSEAFSDLIN
+697 
-712 QLNPFSAE
+712 
-720 LDKLSN
+720 
-726 NSIQSQ
+726 
-732 TAIKGMKREI
+732 
-742 EVLGGSLP
+742 
-750 ETIRNSEAVNNA
+750 
-762 FKAIEAA
+762 
-769 QGPKELKKA
+769 
-778 IIELQTALKNTEI
+778 LKNTTVE
-791 NGKNVNQVLSQLGV
+791 GKNAANALEQMGRSTSKSMKQAKGDIQAHGKVLKQWGQATKEAKEVQEGLNQTVINFKPIHKIPFTQSLISLASACGSAAMTLQSFNSMMQTLSDP
-805 NKQDIDLIVNGY
+805 DI
-817 KKISAQEEK
+817 
-826 IINQQKDLN
+826 
-835 NQLNNFNPK
+835 
-844 HLGTIAENFV
+844 
-854 RLTSVSMSAVM
+854 
-865 AINSFKAG
+865 
-873 IESLGDS
+873 
-880 DLSGW
+880 SGW
-885 EKFSS
+885 EKFTSVLFSISMIVPGVSS
-890 FIMSFAFAFG
+890 VLRGLGTANAFLQQQSQKQFLTL
-900 SLKRVVSGSIEIF
+900 SLENVAIEANTI
-913 NNLRTSLYSSYIA
+913 
-926 TMLEAEGTDT
+926 
-936 ATAAKMRHEA
+936 
-946 VTWLQCAADEVHKG
+946 
-960 ILDKECFALGL
+960 ILTQNQK
-971 VNLGFKEDVAAK
+971 KK
-983 IADAA
+983 ID
-988 ATGGLSA
+988 
-995 AMKVLNA
+995 N
-1002 ELKATI
+1002 
-1008 ASLLATLGP
+1008 
-1017 ILAVI
+1017 ILA
-1022 AAVAALGFAI
+1022 
-1032 YTAIKRSQAF
+1032 
-1042 EAELKQ
+1042 
-1048 SSKDLA
+1048 SKKL
-1054 ELKNNLSNVN
+1054 N
-1064 SEVQKVNS
+1064 
-1072 SLDGLSSKYDAF
+1072 DAF
-1084 KDLTYGTT
+1084 KKNAIQAVLAAGGVVTETTALQAEAIVAGKATVTTNAFSTALKGLWLNIAPVLATIWPLIVALGALVAAWAIYNNATGAAAENAEQNNKNLEETKTALDDVNSRLNTLNSTLSGLNDKRKNIDNLTYGTI
-1092 EWREALYDVNN
+1092 EWRDAVNELNDEVDDLIEKYGLIKGQDWDIDAQGRKYITDTGAETMRTSMDEERSNLLSAKAAQQKFKDKYEYDQSKREIISDYTKRGQTHYDNDVEQITSKDLDTIINAKLRN
-1103 EVQDLIDNYNKAADA
+1103 PNLEIDSDTLKDLGLDQSVIDLIDNNTELQDAIKELTIQAQRIADTETNDMYNKMVSDGILEDLKEAGVSDEYA
-1118 SDQLIEGVD
+1118 SDIAYKMAEDAARNSNAIDYTDQSATAFNVLNNSNENIQEFLKERGYTYKDNNFWGNLSKLQNDKTIEVYTDEDQKETKNISVSELRAWLENKLAAEDTVANIDDYVGIEADSKTTWENASKAKETWNKNQSTVNEFEQINQQGTPNEDSFDNTEDYQAAYNNYQDWLKEKAQAMSDMLKQNSEEYASMFDMTKEGFEEWISDSDNIIEHYDLIKKAVEGD
-1127 YYRDQY
+1127 
-1133 NALHLTD
+1133 A
-1140 SGAAKIKEQNIT
+1140 E
-1152 TQNNAQT
+1152 
-1159 AVNAQNY
+1159 AVN
-1166 RNEQLQLQ
+1166 
-1174 KDKMTLASN
+1174 
-1183 TNYLANHQPAETT
+1183 
-1196 TKTVTIGI
+1196 
-1204 PDIQAFGGSTG
+1204 
-1215 STTTLSYEKTE
+1215 
-1226 TKTPSHGYN
+1226 
-1235 INAGNAAFGGAGPN
+1235 
-1249 MSTTPKYQYDA
+1249 
-1260 ALTQADI
+1260 
-1267 DRIIKAATENI
+1267 
-1278 EFDFG
+1278 
-1283 SVDDLINEG
+1283 
-1292 GLSEEAAKLIASS
+1292 
-1305 SETQE
+1305 
-1310 ALQKLTTETSRLAD
+1310 
-1324 SYANDILN
+1324 
-1332 DLLARGLDLS
+1332 
-1342 GYDEQYRTGVGKA
+1342 
-1355 ISQDT
+1355 
-1360 LDYQQRIIE
+1360 
-1369 SRASNSGNE
+1369 E
-1378 LTQSEVSDYLT
+1378 LRKLT
-1389 GLGYFVET
+1389 GLNIGT
-1397 VDTNDFQNFISGN
+1397 IKDIQDAWNDNSKELDKYIEKLEKN
-1410 QVLTVKL
+1410 QDLT
-1417 QDENGGIIENS
+1417 EAEYE
-1428 DTSFSYKSLLEG
+1428 SFG
-1440 FALQQAQEEA
+1440 
-1450 LGWQDNYFDE
+1450 
-1460 QKYSQQVYST
+1460 
-1470 VDSLKSSWDAQ
+1470 
-1481 NFNSDVINTEVNERN
+1481 
-1496 GGQVLGETKRVQD
+1496 D
-1509 FLNENT
+1509 FLNANSD
-1515 ESFSD
+1515 SFASLAAVSED
-1520 IFGLS
+1520 TFDKMLS
-1525 EEDFKDWASDINN
+1525 HNKDFIKKSGPLIP
-1538 VKENFGELQKA
+1538 KMMK
-1549 IEGDTGAINTLRD
+1549 GDTKAVQQFRVEAQRQIVLDVNNTQARKAMAQLEESAGAAAGTVESDVQNAFDYISNYIENNPIEVGAEVNDAGFIDACNKIIAASGWTSEQAQKEFAKMGFNLELNPVEPQVTKKHFDTLVATNETD
-1562 RMGSLGTHGQELV
+1562 TVDGTHHVPGGVFIKSLDGEDV
-1575 DKLTEAFEGLDVKT
+1575 IEYPAAVKAVTGGGL
-1589 RNYLAKAYESKNFK
+1589 EMGG
-1603 IPDEAWTSINDF
+1603 E
-1615 VTNNAEQLSDLAG
+1615 VTG
-1628 VSKDTFISMYNS
+1628 GTKP
-1640 ADKKYAKK
+1640 
-1648 VAKLLSGV
+1648 SGV
-1656 TKGNKKDLQALA
+1656 T
-1668 VETQRAFYTTG
+1668 
-1679 DNMNQAISNV
+1679 
-1689 QKNWNSVFS
+1689 
-1698 KMGVFANSE
+1698 
-1707 AETIKTTINSA
+1707 
-1718 FDDILTYTQQLE
+1718 
-1730 DGLTPT
+1730 
-1736 MDVSQIKSALNSL
+1736 
-1749 IAAFGLTESEAQ
+1749 
-1761 QMVASFGFSAEFDPN
+1761 
-1776 PQEITET
+1776 
-1783 EKAVVYTDNI
+1783 
-1793 DEHGHH
+1793 
-1799 LDPPYVVSKTYTS
+1799 
-1812 KVQVPTITTLD
+1812 
-1823 YEGQQYGGDLIGP
+1823 GG
-1836 SNSGNGTDNEDNND
+1836 
-1850 NGGGGGYTAPPPKE
+1850 NGGGGSSGGGGGSSYTPPPKKE

-1925 INKYWEEDRALI
+1925 INKYWDEDRALI
-1937 ASYGAEFDETGVIT
+1937 ASYGAEFDETGAIT

-1972 KADEAAEE
+1972 DVDNAAEE
-1980 AYDDFIEAL
+1980 AYDDFIKAL

-2082 SNHGINSIEELD
+2082 NNHGINSIEELD

-2105 FTEDEID
+2105 FTEKEID

-2198 NNIAGAKQQV
+2198 NNLAGAKQQV

-2221 YDKAI
+2221 YDKAV

-2237 SDTLKE
+2237 SDSLKE
-2243 IDDQVHSAEENFLDI
+2243 IDEQVHSAEENFLDT
-2258 WQEALERAHDIF
+2258 WQEALERARDIF

-2279 EFEDGVSPIY
+2279 EFEDGISPIY

-2309 LSDTDKTYE
+2309 LSDADKTYE

-2429 EEYLRTLENNII
+2429 EEYLKTLENNIL

-2451 TAIRLSFVEGEISQ
+2451 TAIKLSFTQGEISQ

-2478 YNERMQQIHQQYEE
+2478 YDERMQQIHQQYEE

-2513 ALVENFNQT
+2513 ALVDSFDQT
-2522 TLALQTGYQTLDEMF
+2522 TLALKTGYSTLDEMF
-2537 EKFWKSHDNY
+2537 NAFWKSHDNY

-2599 IVKNATDSFNNVIKA
+2599 IVKNATESFNGVIKA

-2629 IKRNE
+2629 IKQNE

-2639 MNEMVAA
+2639 MNEMIAA
-2646 LSGMNSIDYSKYE
+2646 LSGMNSIDYGKYE
-2659 NAIDSRSTATANN
+2659 NAIDSRSTTTANN
-2672 IISTQHNSESFNKTI
+2672 IISTQHNSESFNKTV
-2687 EVPDYISQLSYLDM
+2687 EVPDYISQFSYLDM

-2716 NNELSIDTA
+2716 NNELNIDTA
-2725 LMDSLDISTILQNI
+2725 LTDSLDISTILQNI

-2791 IMENEA
+2791 MMENEA
-2797 SQYANRKTI
+2797 SQYASRKTI

>member
-45 MKEASAAAKEL
+45 MKEASTAAKEL
-56 AVHLNEAYNQKTGNY
+56 AFHLNEAYNQKTGNY

-76 NASLVKSKTSV
+76 NASLAKSKTSV

-106 KLAQSIAAAD
+106 KLAQSIAGAD

-123 ARLQDFLTTF
+123 ARLQDFLVTV
-133 KNSIKWQISSSMIH
+133 KNSVKWQISSSMIH
-147 QTIGAV
+147 QIIGAV
-153 QAAYGYAQD
+153 QRAYGYAQD

-277 EIAAGLE
+277 EISAGLE
-284 KFAAVSNTV
+284 KFAAVSNAV

-329 QGLKLGETLDD
+329 QDLELGKTLDD
-340 GTNLNKYSE
+340 GTTLGKYSQ
-349 ALAKVGISIF
+349 ALETVGVSIKTADGGLREMDDILSDLGEKWNSFDAEGNPLISDDAKI
-359 ESNGE
+359 
-364 LKAMDNI
+364 
-371 LDEMAVKWESLD
+371 
-383 NAQQVALAQTVAGV
+383 ALAQTVAGV

-443 RLKASFESLYTDLID
+443 RLRASFESLYTDLID

-467 FLSDMVDGV
+467 FLSDMVNGV

-483 GGVKTVIIGI
+483 GGVKILLIGI
-493 LSIVTNL
+493 LGAVGQT

-526 YGKIRNEINEQI
+526 YGKIRNETNEQI

-545 NLSDYDKQSLQNI
+545 NLSDYDKQSLQNVS
-558 AQLNIMKQRLADQT
+558 QLNIMKQRLADQT

-697 EQVVQGSEAFSDLIN
+697 EQVVQGSEAFSDLIS

-769 QGPKELKKA
+769 QGPQELKKA

-817 KKISAQEEK
+817 KKISDLEGKIVHQQEE
-826 IINQQKDLN
+826 LN

-844 HLGTIAENFV
+844 HLAKLPETFV
-854 RLTSVSMSAVM
+854 NLASSIGRTVMS
-865 AINSFKAG
+865 INSFKSAF
-873 IESLGDS
+873 ESLKDP

-885 EKFSS
+885 EKASS
-890 FIMSFAFAFG
+890 FIISLSFALPMLYNAIKT
-900 SLKRVVSGSIEIF
+900 LKTGFTQLMQI
-913 NNLRTSLYSSYIA
+913 LGYTSLASNVFTEATNLMAMASVKRGVALELEKHTQEELNDEEKKSALIKTLVSLGLTEETAKTIIA
-926 TMLEAEGTDT
+926 TFATEGFN
-936 ATAAKMRHEA
+936 AA
-946 VTWLQCAADEVHKG
+946 L
-960 ILDKECFALGL
+960 
-971 VNLGFKEDVAAK
+971 
-983 IADAA
+983 
-988 ATGGLSA
+988 
-995 AMKVLNA
+995 KVLNA
-1002 ELKATI
+1002 ELKKI
-1008 ASLLATLGP
+1008 ILNFLAFLGP
-1017 ILAVI
+1017 IVAVI
-1022 AAVAALGFAI
+1022 AAITAVGFAI
-1032 YTAIKRSQAF
+1032 YTLVKRSQSF
-1042 EAELKQ
+1042 NTELKQ
-1048 SSKDLA
+1048 SNEDLQT
-1054 ELKNNLSNVN
+1054 LQDNLDGVN
-1064 SEVQKVNS
+1064 SEVQQVTS

-1084 KDLTYGTT
+1084 KDLKYGTT

-1103 EVQDLIDNYNKAADA
+1103 EVQDLIDNYNKMADA
-1118 SDQLIEGVD
+1118 DSQLKKGED
-1127 YYRDQY
+1127 WYYDSNNIQ
-1133 NALHLTD
+1133 HLTE
-1140 SGAAKIKEQNIT
+1140 SGQNKIRQQALDKQNK
-1152 TQNNAQT
+1152 AQT
-1159 AVNAQNY
+1159 AVNSQNN
-1166 RNEQLQLQ
+1166 RDEQLQLEA
-1174 KDKMTLASN
+1174 KTREISKKN
-1183 TNYLANHQPAETT
+1183 ENIVVG
-1196 TKTVTIGI
+1196 TK
-1204 PDIQAFGGSTG
+1204 Q
-1215 STTTLSYEKTE
+1215 E
-1226 TKTPSHGYN
+1226 
-1235 INAGNAAFGGAGPN
+1235 
-1249 MSTTPKYQYDA
+1249 KYQFRPNEYRYHTVNATDT
-1260 ALTQADI
+1260 LTTSEI
-1267 DRIIKAATENI
+1267 NKVIKAAMKDSSFNFNKE
-1278 EFDFG
+1278 
-1283 SVDDLINEG
+1283 DLINKA
-1292 GLSEEAAKLIASS
+1292 GLDENTAKLITSND
-1305 SETQE
+1305 ETIK
-1310 ALQKLTTETSRLAD
+1310 ALEELTAETSRLAD
-1324 SYANDILN
+1324 SYQNDVLN
-1332 DLLARGLDLS
+1332 ELLSRGLDLS
-1342 GYDEQYRTGVGKA
+1342 GYDEKYRSGIGEL
-1355 ISQDT
+1355 ISQDVI
-1360 LDYQQRIIE
+1360 DYENKIIA
-1369 SRASNSGNE
+1369 SRGSNSGNE
-1378 LTQSEVSDYLT
+1378 LTESEILNLLSQQGYSVSE
-1389 GLGYFVET
+1389 LG
-1397 VDTNDFQNFISGN
+1397 NNWWQDFTSGN
-1410 QVLTVKL
+1410 ATIPVKL
-1417 QDENGGIIENS
+1417 TDENGGIIEDS
-1428 DTSFSYKSLLEG
+1428 EVTFDYDTILKN
-1440 FALQQAQEEA
+1440 FAAEQSRQWGLSQ
-1450 LGWQDNYFDE
+1450 QDNYFDE
-1460 QKYSQQVYST
+1460 QIYSQKAFDAASR
-1470 VDSLKSSWDAQ
+1470 LKPSWDEQ
-1481 NFNSDVINTEVNERN
+1481 NFDEDKIQEQASALENMGQGSALPSEIEKLQEFLTSNS
-1496 GGQVLGETKRVQD
+1496 
-1509 FLNENT
+1509 
-1515 ESFSD
+1515 ESFAD
-1520 IFGLS
+1520 MFGMS
-1525 EEDFKDWASDINN
+1525 EDDFKAWAGDANN
-1538 VKENFGELQKA
+1538 LTENFGKLQKA
-1549 IEGDTGAINTLRD
+1549 VEGNSGAINELRD
-1562 RMGSLGTHGQELV
+1562 EMGSLGTHGQELV
-1575 DKLTEAFEGLDVKT
+1575 DKLAGSWDKC
-1589 RNYLAKAYESKNFK
+1589 NDKAKAFSDWMN
-1603 IPDEAWTSINDF
+1603 DSTSL
-1615 VTNNAEQLSDLAG
+1615 TKKYNAENEAAFDEFVAQNSDVLSDLAG
-1628 VSKDTFISMYNS
+1628 VSKDTFEKLYKE
-1640 ADKKYAKK
+1640 DKRYARK
-1648 VAKLLSGV
+1648 VAKLMPDV
-1656 TKGNKKDLQALA
+1656 AKGNQKAL
-1668 VETQRAFYTTG
+1668 VELNIATQRAFYTTG
-1679 DNMNQAISNV
+1679 EQVNQVLQNV
-1689 QKNWNSVFS
+1689 
-1698 KMGVFANSE
+1698 ANSGR
-1707 AETIKTTINSA
+1707 
-1718 FDDILTYTQQLE
+1718 DDL
-1730 DGLTPT
+1730 
-1736 MDVSQIKSALNSL
+1736 K
-1749 IAAFGLTESEAQ
+1749 AAFGDSLSSVQSEINTCFTQIQEAANKLQLDPKFDTTEAIASLNALISAFGFTAEQAQAFVASMGFDAEIESEPTP
-1761 QMVASFGFSAEFDPN
+1761 VTSHE
-1776 PQEITET
+1776 E
-1783 EKAVVYTDNI
+1783 AVVYTSNI

-1799 LDPPYVVSKTYTS
+1799 LDPPSVVPIDTTTM
-1812 KVQVPTITTLD
+1812 VNVPTVKTLD
-1823 YEGQQYGGDLIGP
+1823 WSGKEYGGKTTDLTTNP
-1836 SNSGNGTDNEDNND
+1836 TTTNNSGGSG
-1850 NGGGGGYTAPPPKE
+1850 NGGGGSSYTPPPPKE

-1972 KADEAAEE
+1972 EADEAAEE

-2144 QFSEDVQDQID
+2144 QFSEDIQDQID

-2189 NRSLMNNSI
+2189 NRSLINNSI
-2198 NNIAGAKQQV
+2198 NNLAGAKQQV

-2221 YDKAI
+2221 YDKAV
-2226 ANGDSIGIKQW
+2226 ANEDSIGIKQW

-2243 IDDQVHSAEENFLDI
+2243 IDDQVHSAEENFLDT
-2258 WQEALERAHDIF
+2258 WQEALERARDIF

-2429 EEYLRTLENNII
+2429 EEYLKTLENNII

-2451 TAIRLSFVEGEISQ
+2451 TAIRLSFVEGKISQ

-2561 IKEINSTAGIEGSFA
+2561 IKEINSAAGIEGSFA

-2599 IVKNATDSFNNVIKA
+2599 IVKNATDSFNDVIKA

-2687 EVPDYISQLSYLDM
+2687 EVPDYISQFSYLDM

>member
-11 FTANTTQAKQQIQE
+11 FTANTTQAKQSIQE

-31 KVAYSTDLGIDPSQ
+31 KLSYSTDLGLNPEQ
-45 MKEASAAAKEL
+45 MQKASEAARQL
-56 AVHLNEAYNQKTGNY
+56 AFHLNEAYNTTTGNY

-76 NASLVKSKTSV
+76 NASLNRSQTNVTKLSK
-87 TELST
+87 
-92 SLLKAGTT
+92 SLLDAGVT
-100 GQQAFI
+100 GQQAFV

-116 QPMITLN
+116 QPMISLN
-123 ARLQDFLTTF
+123 ARLQDFLTTV
-133 KNSIKWQISSSMIH
+133 KNTVKWQISSSMIH
-147 QTIGAV
+147 SVMGAL
-153 QAAYGYAQD
+153 QGAYGYAQD
-162 LNESLNNIRIVTG
+162 LNRSLNDIRIVTG

-213 LSDQEVEDR
+213 LSDKEVEDR

-229 ANAAGESAEKISD
+229 ANAAGESADKISQ

-329 QGLKLGETLDD
+329 QDLELGKTLEDGTTLGKYSQALEAVGVSIKTADGGLREMDDILDDLGEKWNSFDAEGNPLISKD
-340 GTNLNKYSE
+340 
-349 ALAKVGISIF
+349 AK
-359 ESNGE
+359 
-364 LKAMDNI
+364 
-371 LDEMAVKWESLD
+371 
-383 NAQQVALAQTVAGV
+383 VALAQTVAGV

-406 MDNWDFMKENLET
+406 MDKWDFMKENLET

-425 TLNEQQKIYE
+425 TLTEQQKIYE

-443 RLKASFESLYTDLID
+443 RLKASFQGLYQDLID
-458 DKFFIKFTD
+458 DKFFIKLTD
-467 FLSDMVDGV
+467 FLADTVDGV

-483 GGVKTVIIGI
+483 GGLKPVLIGI
-493 LSIVTNL
+493 LAIVEQSL
-500 LSSRIQPAIDNII
+500 ASKIEPALRNVIS
-513 NNIQIMVGGANKV
+513 NIQILVGGADKA
-526 YGKIRNEINEQI
+526 YAKIHTQINEQ
-538 NTVSNKY
+538 TSNYLSKKGD
-545 NLSDYDKQSLQNI
+545 NLNEESKQSLLNSKRVSEMKDKI
-558 AQLNIMKQRLADQT
+558 AIA
-572 DRLSDSERRLAEIT
+572 SERMTAAEKSFWET
-586 IQGFEMSQQEILK
+586 EKQGIQQQGD
-599 TTKQLS
+599 QL
-605 EYKTQVQEL
+605 
-614 KDAIPDGGINYSNK
+614 
-628 RSNRIKALEKGV
+628 IKLG
-640 SNQTSSEIDTSNNT
+640 QEIDTYTKIINDAQDTMVSDKKGISKAYNNQMEDIWSSASQHNNPGNEGEASLGKKYEDLYDEIEPYYNKLDTLNDNLVNNLLQAWLNADATTPVANLFNDMT
-654 TEIQILQQ
+654 TE
-662 NLKELS
+662 
-668 DAAFNAEVAVDGSIK
+668 V
-683 TISQKFMELGQAGQ
+683 TSQ
-697 EQVVQGSEAFSDLIN
+697 
-712 QLNPFSAE
+712 
-720 LDKLSN
+720 LDKL
-726 NSIQSQ
+726 
-732 TAIKGMKREI
+732 T
-742 EVLGGSLP
+742 
-750 ETIRNSEAVNNA
+750 
-762 FKAIEAA
+762 
-769 QGPKELKKA
+769 
-778 IIELQTALKNTEI
+778 
-791 NGKNVNQVLSQLGV
+791 QLT
-805 NKQDIDLIVNGY
+805 NE
-817 KKISAQEEK
+817 SAQQAYAAGTFSPE
-826 IINQQKDLN
+826 
-835 NQLNNFNPK
+835 LNNFDIATTKAETYFNLFRENLPKNIQDLGILQSLEKEIASMPWDETGTDKRMAKMRQYIQIIQSSKLSQDQLVASLRGMGVGDDEIKKVVQSFEKMQKAQEKAKQKQEELNKQVENFKPK
-844 HLGTIAENFV
+844 HLVGGIEAFM
-854 RLTSVSMSAVM
+854 SMASFAQSAGM
-865 AINSFKAG
+865 AISSINSLISSIK
-873 IESLGDS
+873 DP
-880 DLSGW
+880 DMSGW
-885 EKFSS
+885 EKAVAILTS
-890 FIMSFAFAFG
+890 IG
-900 SLKRVVSGSIEIF
+900 SLSFMVKSGIDSLATGIQFLKQVRDQHNASILTEKAITEGLEIAKLKETAATYLESTANKI
-913 NNLRTSLYSSYIA
+913 NNETISDSTKKKTLNALQTNL
-926 TMLEAEGTDT
+926 MELGLNKE
-936 ATAAKMRHEA
+936 TAAKITNTLA
-946 VTWLQCAADEVHKG
+946 TKG
-960 ILDKECFALGL
+960 LT
-971 VNLGFKEDVAAK
+971 
-983 IADAA
+983 A
-988 ATGGLSA
+988 ATQE
-995 AMKVLNA
+995 LNIA
-1002 ELKATI
+1002 LKGVQV
-1008 ASLLATLGP
+1008 SLLPLIAKF
-1017 ILAVI
+1017 ILIAAII
-1022 AAVAALGFAI
+1022 AAVGFAI
-1032 YTAIKRSQAF
+1032 YTLVKRSQSF
-1042 EAELKQ
+1042 NTELKQ
-1048 SSKDLA
+1048 SNEDLQT
-1054 ELKNNLSNVN
+1054 LQSNLDNVN
-1064 SEVQKVNS
+1064 SEVQKVTS

-1084 KDLTYGTT
+1084 KDLKYGTT

-1103 EVQDLIDNYNKAADA
+1103 EVQDLIDNYNKMADA
-1118 SDQLIEGVD
+1118 DSQLKKGED
-1127 YYRDQY
+1127 WYYDVNNIQ
-1133 NALHLTD
+1133 HLTE
-1140 SGAAKIKEQNIT
+1140 SGQNKIKQQALDKQNK
-1152 TQNNAQT
+1152 AQT
-1159 AVNAQNY
+1159 AVNSQSNRDEQVQLEAKI
-1166 RNEQLQLQ
+1166 REISKKNE
-1174 KDKMTLASN
+1174 N
-1183 TNYLANHQPAETT
+1183 IVVG
-1196 TKTVTIGI
+1196 TKR
-1204 PDIQAFGGSTG
+1204 
-1215 STTTLSYEKTE
+1215 E
-1226 TKTPSHGYN
+1226 
-1235 INAGNAAFGGAGPN
+1235 
-1249 MSTTPKYQYDA
+1249 KYQFRPNEYRYHTVNATDT
-1260 ALTQADI
+1260 LTTSEI
-1267 DRIIKAATENI
+1267 NKVVKAAMKDSS
-1278 EFDFG
+1278 FDF
-1283 SVDDLINEG
+1283 SKEDLINKA
-1292 GLSEEAAKLIASS
+1292 GLDENTAKLITSNH
-1305 SETQE
+1305 ETRG
-1310 ALQKLTTETSRLAD
+1310 ALEKLTAETSRLAD
-1324 SYANDILN
+1324 SYQNDVLN
-1332 DLLARGLDLS
+1332 ELLSRGLDLS
-1342 GYDEQYRTGVGKA
+1342 RYDEKYRNGIGEL
-1355 ISQDT
+1355 ISQDVI
-1360 LDYQQRIIE
+1360 DYENKIIA
-1369 SRASNSGNE
+1369 SRGSNSGNE
-1378 LTQSEVSDYLT
+1378 LTESEILNLLSQQGYSVSELRDNWLQ
-1389 GLGYFVET
+1389 
-1397 VDTNDFQNFISGN
+1397 DFTSGN
-1410 QVLTVKL
+1410 TTIPVKL
-1417 QDENGGIIENS
+1417 TDENGGTVENS
-1428 DTSFSYKSLLEG
+1428 EVTFDYDTILKN
-1440 FALQQAQEEA
+1440 FAAEQSRQWGLSQ
-1450 LGWQDNYFDE
+1450 QDNYFDE
-1460 QKYSQQVYST
+1460 QIYSQKAFDAASR
-1470 VDSLKSSWDAQ
+1470 LKSSWDEQ
-1481 NFNSDVINTEVNERN
+1481 NFDKDKIQEQASALENMGQGSALPSEIGKLQEFLTSNS
-1496 GGQVLGETKRVQD
+1496 
-1509 FLNENT
+1509 
-1515 ESFSD
+1515 ESFAD
-1520 IFGLS
+1520 MFGMS
-1525 EEDFKDWASDINN
+1525 EDDFKAWAGDANN
-1538 VKENFGELQKA
+1538 LTENFGKLQQA
-1549 IEGDTGAINTLRD
+1549 VEGDSGAINELRD
-1562 RMGSLGTHGQELV
+1562 EMGSLGTHGQELV
-1575 DKLTEAFEGLDVKT
+1575 DELAGSWDKCNDKVKAFSDWMNDSTSLTKK
-1589 RNYLAKAYESKNFK
+1589 Y
-1603 IPDEAWTSINDF
+1603 
-1615 VTNNAEQLSDLAG
+1615 NAENEAAFDEFVAQNSDALSDLAG
-1628 VSKDTFISMYNS
+1628 VSKDTFEKLYKE
-1640 ADKKYAKK
+1640 DKRYARK
-1648 VAKLLSGV
+1648 VAKLMPDV
-1656 TKGNKKDLQALA
+1656 AKGNQKALA
-1668 VETQRAFYTTG
+1668 ELNIATQRSFYTTG
-1679 DNMNQAISNV
+1679 EQVNQVLQNI
-1689 QKNWNSVFS
+1689 
-1698 KMGVFANSE
+1698 ANSGR
-1707 AETIKTTINSA
+1707 
-1718 FDDILTYTQQLE
+1718 DDL
-1730 DGLTPT
+1730 
-1736 MDVSQIKSALNSL
+1736 K
-1749 IAAFGLTESEAQ
+1749 AAFGDSLSSVQSEINTCFTQIQEAANGLQLDPKFDTTEAIASLNTLISAFGFTAEQAQAFVASMGFDAEIESEPTP
-1761 QMVASFGFSAEFDPN
+1761 VTSHE
-1776 PQEITET
+1776 E
-1783 EKAVVYTDNI
+1783 AVVYTSNI

-1799 LDPPYVVSKTYTS
+1799 LDPPSVVPIDTTTM
-1812 KVQVPTITTLD
+1812 VNVPTVKTLD
-1823 YEGQQYGGDLIGP
+1823 WSGKEYGGKTTDLTTNP
-1836 SNSGNGTDNEDNND
+1836 TATNNSGGGG
-1850 NGGGGGYTAPPPKE
+1850 NGGGGSGYTPPPSKE

-1925 INKYWEEDRALI
+1925 INKYWDEDKALI

-1972 KADEAAEE
+1972 DADEAAEE

-2009 QTELADVIF
+2009 QTELADIIF

-2067 LEKTKTYSDGLMELL
+2067 LEKTKTYSDGLLELL
-2082 SNHGINSIEELD
+2082 NNHGINSIEELD

-2198 NNIAGAKQQV
+2198 NNLAGAKQQV
-2208 ETLKQMRANAQEQ
+2208 EALKEMRANAQEQ
-2221 YDKAI
+2221 YDKAV

-2237 SDTLKE
+2237 SDSLKE
-2243 IDDQVHSAEENFLDI
+2243 IDEQVHSTEENFLDT
-2258 WQEALERAHDIF
+2258 WQEALERARDIF

-2279 EFEDGVSPIY
+2279 EFEDGISPIY

-2298 ITRANELNDQY
+2298 ITRANELNNQY
-2309 LSDTDKTYE
+2309 LSDADKTYE

-2429 EEYLRTLENNII
+2429 EEYLKTLENNIL

-2451 TAIRLSFVEGEISQ
+2451 TAIKLSFTQGEISQ

-2478 YNERMQQIHQQYEE
+2478 YDERMQQIHQQYEE

-2499 ANEKFVAY
+2499 ANEKFVTY

-2522 TLALQTGYQTLDEMF
+2522 TLALKTGYSTLDEMF
-2537 EKFWKSHDNY
+2537 NAFWKSHDNY

-2576 DAASGWSIKI
+2576 DTASGWSIKI

-2599 IVKNATDSFNNVIKA
+2599 IVKNATESFNGVIKA

-2646 LSGMNSIDYSKYE
+2646 LSGMNSIDYGKYE

-2672 IISTQHNSESFNKTI
+2672 IISTQRNSESFNKTA
-2687 EVPDYISQLSYLDM
+2687 EVPEYISQLSYLDM

-2716 NNELSIDTA
+2716 NNELNIDTA
-2725 LMDSLDISTILQNI
+2725 LTDSLDISTILQNI

-2791 IMENEA
+2791 MMENEA
-2797 SQYANRKTI
+2797 SQYASRKTI

>member
-45 MKEASAAAKEL
+45 MKAASAAAKEL

-76 NASLVKSKTSV
+76 NASLAKSKTSV

-92 SLLKAGTT
+92 SLLQAGTT

-123 ARLQDFLTTF
+123 ARLQDFLTTV
-133 KNSIKWQISSSMIH
+133 KNTIKWQISSSMIH
-147 QTIGAV
+147 GVMGAL
-153 QAAYGYAQD
+153 QGAYHYAQN
-162 LNESLNNIRIVTG
+162 LNSSLNDIRIVTG

-184 ADKANKAAKALSTST
+184 ADRANKAAKALSTST

-213 LSDQEVEDR
+213 LSDKEVEDR

-229 ANAAGESAEKISD
+229 ANAAGESADKISD

-329 QGLKLGETLDD
+329 QDLELGKTLED
-340 GTNLNKYSE
+340 GTTLGKYSQ
-349 ALAKVGISIF
+349 ALDTVGISIKTADGGLR
-359 ESNGE
+359 EMDDILSDLGE
-364 LKAMDNI
+364 
-371 LDEMAVKWESLD
+371 KWNSFDAEGNPLISKD
-383 NAQQVALAQTVAGV
+383 AKVALAQTVAGV
-397 RQYTQLIAL
+397 RQYTQLMAL

-425 TLNEQQKIYE
+425 TLTEQQKIYE
-435 ESWEAANK
+435 ESWQAANK

-467 FLSDMVDGV
+467 FLSDMVNGV

-483 GGVKTVIIGI
+483 GGIKPLLLGFLSLIGQ
-493 LSIVTNL
+493 T
-500 LSSRIQPAIDNII
+500 LSSKIQPALDNAI
-513 NNIQIMVGGANKV
+513 NNIQILVGGADKV
-526 YGKIRNEINEQI
+526 YAKISKE
-538 NTVSNKY
+538 T
-545 NLSDYDKQSLQNI
+545 SDNIKLQLEARTNFTP
-558 AQLNIMKQRLADQT
+558 AQ
-572 DRLSDSERRLAEIT
+572 E
-586 IQGFEMSQQEILK
+586 
-599 TTKQLS
+599 
-605 EYKTQVQEL
+605 QEL
-614 KDAIPDGGINYSNK
+614 KNSQELLGVKNKLATVSENLSVSEKRYYENEIQFIEKQQQETVKLIKLREQLNKDTNPIDLNAPNQIYDYGTSYLQKLKANKDKAQQSYRNNPSESNQADLIAARNDLAFFQNDKLDIQEQAASQLAQTVEKLTNAYKTFIEVGHETNETLLSGNDLYSLTIEGLKKLGTQYTKLNGEIDFETVRTSIDMLIGPVDEVTKSSKDFQNALEAIESALDGGK
-628 RSNRIKALEKGV
+628 PKEV
-640 SNQTSSEIDTSNNT
+640 SQ
-654 TEIQILQQ
+654 
-662 NLKELS
+662 
-668 DAAFNAEVAVDGSIK
+668 AFNQLAEV
-683 TISQKFMELGQAGQ
+683 
-697 EQVVQGSEAFSDLIN
+697 
-712 QLNPFSAE
+712 
-720 LDKLSN
+720 
-726 NSIQSQ
+726 
-732 TAIKGMKREI
+732 
-742 EVLGGSLP
+742 
-750 ETIRNSEAVNNA
+750 
-762 FKAIEAA
+762 
-769 QGPKELKKA
+769 
-778 IIELQTALKNTEI
+778 LKNTTVE
-791 NGKNVNQVLSQLGV
+791 GKNAANALEQMGRSTSKSMKQAKGDIQAHGKVL
-805 NKQDIDLIVNGY
+805 KQWGQAT
-817 KKISAQEEK
+817 KEAKEAQEGLNQAVINFKPIHK
-826 IINQQKDLN
+826 IPFTQSLISLASACGSAAMTLQS
-835 NQLNNFNPK
+835 FN
-844 HLGTIAENFV
+844 
-854 RLTSVSMSAVM
+854 SMM
-865 AINSFKAG
+865 QT
-873 IESLGDS
+873 LS
-880 DLSGW
+880 DPDISGW
-885 EKFSS
+885 EKFTSVLFSISMIVPGVSS
-890 FIMSFAFAFG
+890 VLRGLGTANAFLQQQSQKQFLTL
-900 SLKRVVSGSIEIF
+900 SLENVAIEANTI
-913 NNLRTSLYSSYIA
+913 
-926 TMLEAEGTDT
+926 
-936 ATAAKMRHEA
+936 
-946 VTWLQCAADEVHKG
+946 
-960 ILDKECFALGL
+960 ILTQNQK
-971 VNLGFKEDVAAK
+971 KK
-983 IADAA
+983 ID
-988 ATGGLSA
+988 
-995 AMKVLNA
+995 N
-1002 ELKATI
+1002 
-1008 ASLLATLGP
+1008 
-1017 ILAVI
+1017 ILA
-1022 AAVAALGFAI
+1022 
-1032 YTAIKRSQAF
+1032 
-1042 EAELKQ
+1042 
-1048 SSKDLA
+1048 SKKL
-1054 ELKNNLSNVN
+1054 N
-1064 SEVQKVNS
+1064 
-1072 SLDGLSSKYDAF
+1072 DAF
-1084 KDLTYGTT
+1084 KKNAIQAVLAAGGVVTETTALQAEAIVAGKATVTTNAFSTALKGLWLNIVPVLATIWPLIVALGALVAAWAIYNNATGAAAENAEQNNKNLEETKTALDDVNSRLNTLNSTLSGLNDKRKNIDNLTYGTI
-1092 EWREALYDVNN
+1092 EWRDAVNELNDEVDDLIEKYGLIKGQDWDIDAQGRKYITDTGAETMRTSMDEERSNLLSAKAAQQKFKDKYEYDQSKREIISDYTKRGQTHYDNDVEQITSKDLDTIINAKLRN
-1103 EVQDLIDNYNKAADA
+1103 PNLEIDSDTLKDLGLDQSVIDLIDNNTELQDAIKELTIQAQRIADTETNDMYNKMVSDGILEDLKEAGVSDEYA
-1118 SDQLIEGVD
+1118 SDIAYKMAEDAARNSNAIDYTDQSATAFNVLNNSNENIQEFLKERGYTYKDNNFWGNLSKLQNDKTIEVYTDEDQKETKNISVSELRAWLENKLAAEDTVANIDDYVGIEADSKTTWENASKAKETWNKNQSTVNEFEQINQQGTPNEDSFDNTEDYQAAYNNYQDQLKEKAQAMSDMLKQNSEEYASMFDMTKEGFEEWISDSDNIIEHYD
-1127 YYRDQY
+1127 
-1133 NALHLTD
+1133 L
-1140 SGAAKIKEQNIT
+1140 IKKAVEGD
-1152 TQNNAQT
+1152 AE
-1159 AVNAQNY
+1159 AVN
-1166 RNEQLQLQ
+1166 
-1174 KDKMTLASN
+1174 
-1183 TNYLANHQPAETT
+1183 
-1196 TKTVTIGI
+1196 
-1204 PDIQAFGGSTG
+1204 
-1215 STTTLSYEKTE
+1215 
-1226 TKTPSHGYN
+1226 
-1235 INAGNAAFGGAGPN
+1235 
-1249 MSTTPKYQYDA
+1249 
-1260 ALTQADI
+1260 
-1267 DRIIKAATENI
+1267 
-1278 EFDFG
+1278 
-1283 SVDDLINEG
+1283 
-1292 GLSEEAAKLIASS
+1292 
-1305 SETQE
+1305 
-1310 ALQKLTTETSRLAD
+1310 
-1324 SYANDILN
+1324 
-1332 DLLARGLDLS
+1332 
-1342 GYDEQYRTGVGKA
+1342 
-1355 ISQDT
+1355 
-1360 LDYQQRIIE
+1360 
-1369 SRASNSGNE
+1369 E
-1378 LTQSEVSDYLT
+1378 LRKLT
-1389 GLGYFVET
+1389 GLNIGT
-1397 VDTNDFQNFISGN
+1397 IKDIQDAWNDNSKELDKYIEKLEKN
-1410 QVLTVKL
+1410 QDLT
-1417 QDENGGIIENS
+1417 EAEYE
-1428 DTSFSYKSLLEG
+1428 SFG
-1440 FALQQAQEEA
+1440 
-1450 LGWQDNYFDE
+1450 
-1460 QKYSQQVYST
+1460 
-1470 VDSLKSSWDAQ
+1470 
-1481 NFNSDVINTEVNERN
+1481 
-1496 GGQVLGETKRVQD
+1496 D
-1509 FLNENT
+1509 FLNANSD
-1515 ESFSD
+1515 SFASLAAVSED
-1520 IFGLS
+1520 TFDKMLS
-1525 EEDFKDWASDINN
+1525 HNKDFIKKSGPLIP
-1538 VKENFGELQKA
+1538 KMMK
-1549 IEGDTGAINTLRD
+1549 GDTKAVQQFRVEAQRQIVLDVNNTQARKAMAQLEESAGAAAGTVESDVQNAFDYISNYIENNPIEVGAEVNDAGFIDACNKIIAASGWTSEQAQKEFAKMGFNLELNPVEPQVTKKHFDTLVATNETD
-1562 RMGSLGTHGQELV
+1562 TVDGTHHVPGGVFIKSLDGEDV
-1575 DKLTEAFEGLDVKT
+1575 IEYPAAVKAVTGGGL
-1589 RNYLAKAYESKNFK
+1589 EMGG
-1603 IPDEAWTSINDF
+1603 E
-1615 VTNNAEQLSDLAG
+1615 VTG
-1628 VSKDTFISMYNS
+1628 GTKP
-1640 ADKKYAKK
+1640 
-1648 VAKLLSGV
+1648 SGV
-1656 TKGNKKDLQALA
+1656 T
-1668 VETQRAFYTTG
+1668 
-1679 DNMNQAISNV
+1679 
-1689 QKNWNSVFS
+1689 
-1698 KMGVFANSE
+1698 
-1707 AETIKTTINSA
+1707 
-1718 FDDILTYTQQLE
+1718 
-1730 DGLTPT
+1730 
-1736 MDVSQIKSALNSL
+1736 
-1749 IAAFGLTESEAQ
+1749 
-1761 QMVASFGFSAEFDPN
+1761 
-1776 PQEITET
+1776 
-1783 EKAVVYTDNI
+1783 
-1793 DEHGHH
+1793 
-1799 LDPPYVVSKTYTS
+1799 
-1812 KVQVPTITTLD
+1812 
-1823 YEGQQYGGDLIGP
+1823 GG
-1836 SNSGNGTDNEDNND
+1836 
-1850 NGGGGGYTAPPPKE
+1850 NGGGGSSGGGGGSSYTPPPPKE

-1925 INKYWEEDRALI
+1925 INKYWDEDKALI

-1972 KADEAAEE
+1972 EADEAAEE

-1995 NNLRQDELEKLYDL
+1995 NNLRQEQLEKLYDL

-2048 DAYSAAE
+2048 DAYSTAE

-2082 SNHGINSIEELD
+2082 NNHGINSIEELD

-2105 FTEDEID
+2105 FTEKEID

-2198 NNIAGAKQQV
+2198 NNLAGAKQQV
-2208 ETLKQMRANAQEQ
+2208 EALKQMRANAQEQ
-2221 YDKAI
+2221 YDKAV

-2237 SDTLKE
+2237 SDSLKE
-2243 IDDQVHSAEENFLDI
+2243 IDEQVHSAEENFLDT
-2258 WQEALERAHDIF
+2258 WQEALERARNIF

-2279 EFEDGVSPIY
+2279 EFEDGISPIY

-2309 LSDTDKTYE
+2309 LSDADKTYE

-2429 EEYLRTLENNII
+2429 EEYLKTLENNIL

-2451 TAIRLSFVEGEISQ
+2451 TAIKLSFTQGEISQ

-2478 YNERMQQIHQQYEE
+2478 YDERMQQIHQQYEE

-2499 ANEKFVAY
+2499 ANEKFVTY

-2522 TLALQTGYQTLDEMF
+2522 TLALKTGYSTLDEMF
-2537 EKFWKSHDNY
+2537 NAFWKSHDNY

-2599 IVKNATDSFNNVIKA
+2599 IVKNATESFNGVIKA

-2639 MNEMVAA
+2639 MNEMIAA

-2672 IISTQHNSESFNKTI
+2672 IISTQHNSESFNKTV
-2687 EVPDYISQLSYLDM
+2687 EVPDYISQFSYLDM

-2716 NNELSIDTA
+2716 NNELNIDTA

-2791 IMENEA
+2791 MMENEA
-2797 SQYANRKTI
+2797 SQYASRKTI

>member
-31 KVAYSTDLGIDPSQ
+31 KVAYSTDLSIDPSQ

-76 NASLVKSKTSV
+76 NASLAKSKTSV

-106 KLAQSIAAAD
+106 KLAQSIAGAD

-123 ARLQDFLTTF
+123 ARLQDFLVTL
-133 KNSIKWQISSSMIH
+133 KNSVKWQISSSMIH
-147 QTIGAV
+147 QIIGAV
-153 QAAYGYAQD
+153 QRAYGYAQD

-277 EIAAGLE
+277 EISAGLE
-284 KFAAVSNTV
+284 KFAAVSNAV

-329 QGLKLGETLDD
+329 QDLELGKTLDD
-340 GTNLNKYSE
+340 GTTLGKYSQ
-349 ALAKVGISIF
+349 ALETVGVSIKTADGGLREMDDILSDLGEKWNSFDAEGNPLISDDAKI
-359 ESNGE
+359 
-364 LKAMDNI
+364 
-371 LDEMAVKWESLD
+371 
-383 NAQQVALAQTVAGV
+383 ALAQTVAGV

-443 RLKASFESLYTDLID
+443 RLKASFESLYTDLVD

-483 GGVKTVIIGI
+483 GGVKTLLIGI
-493 LSIVTNL
+493 LGAVGQT

-545 NLSDYDKQSLQNI
+545 NLSDYDKQSLQNV

-697 EQVVQGSEAFSDLIN
+697 EQVVQGSEAFSDLIS
-712 QLNPFSAE
+712 QLSPFSAE

-750 ETIRNSEAVNNA
+750 EVIRNSEAVNNA
-762 FKAIEAA
+762 FKAIQAA
-769 QGPKELKKA
+769 QGPNELKKA

-817 KKISAQEEK
+817 KKISDLEGKIVHQQEE
-826 IINQQKDLN
+826 LN

-844 HLGTIAENFV
+844 HLAKLPETFV
-854 RLTSVSMSAVM
+854 NLASSIGRAVM
-865 AINSFKAG
+865 AINSFKSAFD
-873 IESLGDS
+873 SLKDP

-885 EKFSS
+885 EKASS
-890 FIMSFAFAFG
+890 FIISLSFALPMLYNAIKT
-900 SLKRVVSGSIEIF
+900 LKTGFTQLMQI
-913 NNLRTSLYSSYIA
+913 LGYTSLASNVFTEATNLITMASIKRSVALELEKHTQEELNDEEKKSALIKTLVSLGLTEETAKTIIA
-926 TMLEAEGTDT
+926 TFATEGFN
-936 ATAAKMRHEA
+936 AA
-946 VTWLQCAADEVHKG
+946 L
-960 ILDKECFALGL
+960 
-971 VNLGFKEDVAAK
+971 
-983 IADAA
+983 
-988 ATGGLSA
+988 
-995 AMKVLNA
+995 KVLNG
-1002 ELKATI
+1002 ELKKI
-1008 ASLLATLGP
+1008 ILNFLKFLGP
-1017 ILAVI
+1017 IVAVI
-1022 AAVAALGFAI
+1022 AAITAVGFAI
-1032 YTAIKRSQAF
+1032 YTLVKRSQSF
-1042 EAELKQ
+1042 NTELKQ
-1048 SSKDLA
+1048 SNEDLQT
-1054 ELKNNLSNVN
+1054 LQDNLDGVN
-1064 SEVQKVNS
+1064 SEVQQVTS

-1084 KDLTYGTT
+1084 NNLKYGTI
-1092 EWREALYDVNN
+1092 EWREALYDIND
-1103 EVQDLIDNYNKAADA
+1103 EVQGLIDKYDDLK
-1118 SDQLIEGVD
+1118 EGVD
-1127 YYRDQY
+1127 YYRD
-1133 NALHLTD
+1133 NLGALHLTE
-1140 SGAAKIKEQNIT
+1140 SGETKIRKQVLEKQNK
-1152 TQNNAQT
+1152 AQT
-1159 AVNAQNY
+1159 AVRAQEN
-1166 RNEQLQLQ
+1166 RDNELKRQA
-1174 KDKMTLASN
+1174 KINDIV
-1183 TNYLANHQPAETT
+1183 TNNSHIEIGTKRVAQYQT
-1196 TKTVTIGI
+1196 TKGHTQRLIG
-1204 PDIQAFGGSTG
+1204 
-1215 STTTLSYEKTE
+1215 YKTE
-1226 TKTPSHGYN
+1226 KDYASLSEN
-1235 INAGNAAFGGAGPN
+1235 SINKVVQTAIDNADFDW
-1249 MSTTPKYQYDA
+1249 SQES
-1260 ALTQADI
+1260 LTQIAELDE
-1267 DRIIKAATENI
+1267 RT
-1278 EFDFG
+1278 
-1283 SVDDLINEG
+1283 
-1292 GLSEEAAKLIASS
+1292 AKLITTSQS
-1305 SETQE
+1305 TRE
-1310 ALQKLTTETSRLAD
+1310 ALEDLTTETIKLRE
-1324 SYANDILN
+1324 SYENEILN
-1332 DLLARGLDLS
+1332 ELLARGLNLS
-1342 GYDEQYRTGVGKA
+1342 EYDEKYRNGVGKA
-1355 ISQDT
+1355 IASDVNAQEQAIIAERSQEGNKLTENEILTLLENQGIAISSLSENWFDDLINNNDTVTAKKKDEETGYASDEEITIDYDT
-1360 LDYQQRIIE
+1360 LVKNFAAEAALEWGLDQQ
-1369 SRASNSGNE
+1369 G
-1378 LTQSEVSDYLT
+1378 
-1389 GLGYFVET
+1389 
-1397 VDTNDFQNFISGN
+1397 
-1410 QVLTVKL
+1410 
-1417 QDENGGIIENS
+1417 
-1428 DTSFSYKSLLEG
+1428 
-1440 FALQQAQEEA
+1440 
-1450 LGWQDNYFDE
+1450 NYFDE
-1460 QKYSQQVYST
+1460 QKYSQQAYST
-1470 VDSLKSSWDAQ
+1470 ADSLKSSWDAQ

-1698 KMGVFANSE
+1698 QMGVFANSE

-1823 YEGQQYGGDLIGP
+1823 YEGQSYGGDLIGP
-1836 SNSGNGTDNEDNND
+1836 SNSGNGTDNEDNGE

-1907 EIEKYD
+1907 EIEKYN

-1925 INKYWEEDRALI
+1925 INKYWEEDKALI

-1972 KADEAAEE
+1972 EADEAAEE

-2082 SNHGINSIEELD
+2082 NNHGINSIEELD

-2144 QFSEDVQDQID
+2144 QFSEDIQDQID

-2198 NNIAGAKQQV
+2198 NNLAGAKQQV

-2226 ANGDSIGIKQW
+2226 ANEDSVGIKQW

-2243 IDDQVHSAEENFLDI
+2243 IDDQIHSAEENFLNT

-2561 IKEINSTAGIEGSFA
+2561 IKEINNAAGIEGSFA

-2599 IVKNATDSFNNVIKA
+2599 IVKNATDSFNDVIKA

-2646 LSGMNSIDYSKYE
+2646 LSGMDSIDYNKYE

>member
-11 FTANTTQAKQQIQE
+11 FTANTTQAKQSIQE

-31 KVAYSTDLGIDPSQ
+31 KLSYSTDLGLKPEQ
-45 MKEASAAAKEL
+45 MQKASEAARQL
-56 AVHLNEAYNQKTGNY
+56 AFHLNEAYNTATGNY

-76 NASLVKSKTSV
+76 NASLNRSQTDVTKLSK
-87 TELST
+87 
-92 SLLKAGTT
+92 SLLDAGVT
-100 GQQAFI
+100 GQQAFV

-116 QPMITLN
+116 QPMISLN
-123 ARLQDFLTTF
+123 ARLQDFLTTV
-133 KNSIKWQISSSMIH
+133 KNTVKWQISSSMIH
-147 QTIGAV
+147 SVMGAL
-153 QAAYGYAQD
+153 QGAYGYAQD
-162 LNESLNNIRIVTG
+162 LNRSLNDIRIVTG

-213 LSDQEVEDR
+213 LSDKEVEDR

-229 ANAAGESAEKISD
+229 ANAAGESADKISQ

-329 QGLKLGETLDD
+329 QDLELGKTLEDGTTLGKYSQALEAVGVSIKTADGGLREMDDILDDLGEKWNSFDAEGNPLISKD
-340 GTNLNKYSE
+340 
-349 ALAKVGISIF
+349 AK
-359 ESNGE
+359 
-364 LKAMDNI
+364 
-371 LDEMAVKWESLD
+371 
-383 NAQQVALAQTVAGV
+383 VALAQTVAGV

-406 MDNWDFMKENLET
+406 MDKWDFMKENLET

-425 TLNEQQKIYE
+425 TLTEQQKIYE

-443 RLKASFESLYTDLID
+443 RLKASFQGLYQDLID
-458 DKFFIKFTD
+458 DKFFIKLTD
-467 FLSDMVDGV
+467 FLADTIDGV

-483 GGVKTVIIGI
+483 GGLKPVLIGI
-493 LSIVTNL
+493 LAIVEQSL
-500 LSSRIQPAIDNII
+500 ASKIEPALRNVIS
-513 NNIQIMVGGANKV
+513 NIQILVGGADKA
-526 YGKIRNEINEQI
+526 YAKIHTQINEQ
-538 NTVSNKY
+538 TSNYLSKKGD
-545 NLSDYDKQSLQNI
+545 NLDEESKQSLLNSKRVSEMKDKI
-558 AQLNIMKQRLADQT
+558 AIA
-572 DRLSDSERRLAEIT
+572 SERMTAAEKSFWET
-586 IQGFEMSQQEILK
+586 EKQGIQQQGDQLIKLGQEIDAY
-599 TTKQLS
+599 TKIIN
-605 EYKTQVQEL
+605 
-614 KDAIPDGGINYSNK
+614 DAQDTMTGDK
-628 RSNRIKALEKGV
+628 KGV
-640 SNQTSSEIDTSNNT
+640 SKAYNNQMEEVWDQASRHNNPGNANEALLGRKYEQLYSDLEGYYDKIDTLNDNLVNNILSAWLKADGTTPIANLFDEMT
-654 TEIQILQQ
+654 TEVTAQ
-662 NLKELS
+662 
-668 DAAFNAEVAVDGSIK
+668 
-683 TISQKFMELGQAGQ
+683 
-697 EQVVQGSEAFSDLIN
+697 
-712 QLNPFSAE
+712 
-720 LDKLSN
+720 LDKLTNLTSEN
-726 NSIQSQ
+726 YANSVVLEDQIPTQDFEIATAKAEAYFNLFRENLPKNIQDLGILQSLEKEIASIPWDDSGTDKRMAKMRQYIQIVQSSKLSQ
-732 TAIKGMKREI
+732 DQLVASLKGMGVGDD
-742 EVLGGSLP
+742 EVKKVVQSF
-750 ETIRNSEAVNNA
+750 EKMQ
-762 FKAIEAA
+762 KAQEKAK
-769 QGPKELKKA
+769 QKQEEL
-778 IIELQTALKNTEI
+778 
-791 NGKNVNQVLSQLGV
+791 
-805 NKQDIDLIVNGY
+805 NKQV
-817 KKISAQEEK
+817 E
-826 IINQQKDLN
+826 
-835 NQLNNFNPK
+835 NFKPK
-844 HLGTIAENFV
+844 HLVGGIEAFM
-854 RLTSVSMSAVM
+854 SMASFAQSAGM
-865 AINSFKAG
+865 AISSINSLISSIK
-873 IESLGDS
+873 DP
-880 DLSGW
+880 DMSGW
-885 EKFSS
+885 EKAVAILTS
-890 FIMSFAFAFG
+890 IG
-900 SLKRVVSGSIEIF
+900 SLSFMVKSGIDSLATGIQFLKQVRDQHNASILTEKAITEGLEIAKLKETAATYLESTANKI
-913 NNLRTSLYSSYIA
+913 NNETISDSTKKKTLNALQTNLMKLGL
-926 TMLEAEGTDT
+926 TKE
-936 ATAAKMRHEA
+936 TAAKITNTLA
-946 VTWLQCAADEVHKG
+946 TKGLTAAIQELNIALKG
-960 ILDKECFALGL
+960 
-971 VNLGFKEDVAAK
+971 VQV
-983 IADAA
+983 
-988 ATGGLSA
+988 
-995 AMKVLNA
+995 
-1002 ELKATI
+1002 
-1008 ASLLATLGP
+1008 SLLPLIAKF
-1017 ILAVI
+1017 ILIAAII
-1022 AAVAALGFAI
+1022 AAVGFAI
-1032 YTAIKRSQAF
+1032 YTLIKRSQAF
-1042 EAELKQ
+1042 ETECKQ
-1048 SSKDLA
+1048 SSEDLQTLKD
-1054 ELKNNLSNVN
+1054 NLNDVN
-1064 SEVQKVNS
+1064 SEVEKVTS
-1072 SLDGLSSKYDAF
+1072 SLEGLSSKYDTF
-1084 KDLTYGTT
+1084 KDLKYGTI
-1092 EWREALYDVNN
+1092 EWREALYDING
-1103 EVQDLIDNYNKAADA
+1103 EVQGLIDKYDDLK
-1118 SDQLIEGVD
+1118 EGID
-1127 YYRDQY
+1127 YYRDSLG
-1133 NALHLTD
+1133 ALHLTE
-1140 SGAAKIKEQNIT
+1140 SGETKIRKQVLEKQNK
-1152 TQNNAQT
+1152 AQT
-1159 AVNAQNY
+1159 AVRAQEN
-1166 RNEQLQLQ
+1166 RDNELKRQAKIDQIVADNQ
-1174 KDKMTLASN
+1174 NVNIGTKKVQNWINRQGTQVFTGTYHTEKDYAS
-1183 TNYLANHQPAETT
+1183 
-1196 TKTVTIGI
+1196 
-1204 PDIQAFGGSTG
+1204 
-1215 STTTLSYEKTE
+1215 
-1226 TKTPSHGYN
+1226 
-1235 INAGNAAFGGAGPN
+1235 
-1249 MSTTPKYQYDA
+1249 
-1260 ALTQADI
+1260 
-1267 DRIIKAATENI
+1267 
-1278 EFDFG
+1278 
-1283 SVDDLINEG
+1283 
-1292 GLSEEAAKLIASS
+1292 LSEDSVNKVVQAVIDNPDFDWSQESLTEIAGLNERTAKLITTNGK
-1305 SETQE
+1305 TQD
-1310 ALQKLTTETSRLAD
+1310 ALKDLTTETIKLRE
-1324 SYANDILN
+1324 SYESEILN
-1332 DLLARGLDLS
+1332 ELLARGLNLS
-1342 GYDEQYRTGVGKA
+1342 EYDEKYRNGVGKA
-1355 ISQDT
+1355 IASDVNAQEQAIITERSQEGNKLTENEILTLLENQGIAISSLSKNWFDDLIHNNDTVTAKKKDEETGYASDEEITIDYDT
-1360 LDYQQRIIE
+1360 LVKNFAAEAALKWGLDQQ
-1369 SRASNSGNE
+1369 S
-1378 LTQSEVSDYLT
+1378 
-1389 GLGYFVET
+1389 
-1397 VDTNDFQNFISGN
+1397 
-1410 QVLTVKL
+1410 
-1417 QDENGGIIENS
+1417 
-1428 DTSFSYKSLLEG
+1428 
-1440 FALQQAQEEA
+1440 
-1450 LGWQDNYFDE
+1450 NYFDE
-1460 QKYSQQVYST
+1460 QKYSQQAYST
-1470 VDSLKSSWDAQ
+1470 ADSLKSSWDAQ

-1525 EEDFKDWASDINN
+1525 EEDFKDWAGDINN

-1575 DKLTEAFEGLDVKT
+1575 DKLAEAFEGFDVKT
-1589 RNYLAKAYESKNFK
+1589 RNYLAKAYDSKNFK
-1603 IPDEAWTSINDF
+1603 IPDEAWTSINNF
-1615 VTNNAEQLSDLAG
+1615 VTNNADQLSDLAG
-1628 VSKDTFISMYNS
+1628 VSKDTFISMYNN

-1656 TKGNKKDLQALA
+1656 AKGNKKDLQTLA
-1668 VETQRAFYTTG
+1668 IETQRAFYTTG

-1689 QKNWNSVFS
+1689 QNNWNSVFS
-1698 KMGVFANSE
+1698 QMGVFANSE

-1823 YEGQQYGGDLIGP
+1823 YEGQSYGGDLIGS
-1836 SNSGNGTDNEDNND
+1836 SNSGNGTDTGDDGDNG
-1850 NGGGGGYTAPPPKE
+1850 GGGGGYTAPPPKE

-1873 VIKQKIEDLEEV
+1873 VIKQKIEDLQEV
-1885 MEHLAKAKERA
+1885 MDHLAKAKDRA

-1925 INKYWEEDRALI
+1925 INKYWEEDKSLI

-1972 KADEAAEE
+1972 ESDKAAEE

-2067 LEKTKTYSDGLMELL
+2067 LEKTKTYSDGLLELL
-2082 SNHGINSIEELD
+2082 NNHGINSIEELD

-2144 QFSEDVQDQID
+2144 QFSEDIQDQID

-2198 NNIAGAKQQV
+2198 NNLAGAKQQV

-2237 SDTLKE
+2237 SDSLKE
-2243 IDDQVHSAEENFLDI
+2243 IDEQVHSAEENFLDT
-2258 WQEALERAHDIF
+2258 WQEALERARDIF

-2279 EFEDGVSPIY
+2279 EFEDGISPIY

-2309 LSDTDKTYE
+2309 LSDADKTYE

-2429 EEYLRTLENNII
+2429 EEYLKTLENNIL

-2451 TAIRLSFVEGEISQ
+2451 TAIKLSFTQGEISQ

-2478 YNERMQQIHQQYEE
+2478 YDERMQQIHQQYEE

-2522 TLALQTGYQTLDEMF
+2522 TLALKTGYSTLDEMF
-2537 EKFWKSHDNY
+2537 NAFWKSHDDY
-2547 VADSNKL
+2547 VTNSNKL

-2561 IKEINSTAGIEGSFA
+2561 LKEINSTAGIEGSFA
-2576 DAASGWSIKI
+2576 DEASGWSIKI
-2586 TGESDKAVADMEK
+2586 TGESNKAVADMEK
-2599 IVKNATDSFNNVIKA
+2599 IVKNATDSFNDVIKA

-2646 LSGMNSIDYSKYE
+2646 LSGMQSIDYSKYE

-2672 IISTQHNSESFNKTI
+2672 IISTQHNSESFNKSAEI
-2687 EVPDYISQLSYLDM
+2687 PDYISQFSYLDM
-2701 LDQLDMNKQ
+2701 LDQLDINKQ
-2710 IEDWMS
+2710 IEDWMN
-2716 NNELSIDTA
+2716 NNELNIDTA

-2791 IMENEA
+2791 MMENEA
-2797 SQYANRKTI
+2797 SQYASRKTI

>member
-31 KVAYSTDLGIDPSQ
+31 KVAYSTDLGIDSSQ
-45 MKEASAAAKEL
+45 MKAASAAAKEL

-76 NASLVKSKTSV
+76 NASLAKSKTSV

-92 SLLKAGTT
+92 SLLQAGTT

-123 ARLQDFLTTF
+123 ARLQDFLTTV
-133 KNSIKWQISSSMIH
+133 KNTVKWQISSSMIH
-147 QTIGAV
+147 GVMGAL
-153 QAAYGYAQD
+153 QGAYHYAQN
-162 LNESLNNIRIVTG
+162 LNSSLNDIRIVTG

-184 ADKANKAAKALSTST
+184 ADRANKAAKALSTST

-213 LSDQEVEDR
+213 LSDKEVEDR

-229 ANAAGESAEKISD
+229 ANAAGESADKISD

-329 QGLKLGETLDD
+329 QDLELGKTLED
-340 GTNLNKYSE
+340 GTTLGKYSQ
-349 ALAKVGISIF
+349 ALDTVGISIKTADGGLR
-359 ESNGE
+359 EMDDILSDLGE
-364 LKAMDNI
+364 
-371 LDEMAVKWESLD
+371 KWNSFDAEGNPLISKD
-383 NAQQVALAQTVAGV
+383 AKVALAQTVAGV
-397 RQYTQLIAL
+397 RQYTQLMAL

-425 TLNEQQKIYE
+425 TLTEQQKIYE
-435 ESWEAANK
+435 ESWQAANK

-467 FLSDMVDGV
+467 FLSDMVNGV

-483 GGVKTVIIGI
+483 GGIKPLLLGFLSLIGQ
-493 LSIVTNL
+493 T
-500 LSSRIQPAIDNII
+500 LSSKIQPALDNAI
-513 NNIQIMVGGANKV
+513 NNIQILVGGADKV
-526 YGKIRNEINEQI
+526 YAKISKE
-538 NTVSNKY
+538 T
-545 NLSDYDKQSLQNI
+545 SDNIKLQLEARTNFTP
-558 AQLNIMKQRLADQT
+558 AQ
-572 DRLSDSERRLAEIT
+572 E
-586 IQGFEMSQQEILK
+586 
-599 TTKQLS
+599 
-605 EYKTQVQEL
+605 QEL
-614 KDAIPDGGINYSNK
+614 KNSQELLGVKNKLATVSENLSVSEKRYYENEIQFIEKQQQETVKLIKLREQLNKDTNPIDLNAPNQIYDYGTSYLQKLKTNKDKAQQSYRNNPSESNQADLIAARNDLAFFQNDKLDIQEQAASQLAQTVEKLTNAYKTFIEVGHETNETLLSGNDLYSLTIEGLKKLGTQYTKLNGEIDFETVRTSIDMLIGPVDEVTKSSKDFQNALEAIESALDGGK
-628 RSNRIKALEKGV
+628 PKEV
-640 SNQTSSEIDTSNNT
+640 SQ
-654 TEIQILQQ
+654 
-662 NLKELS
+662 
-668 DAAFNAEVAVDGSIK
+668 AFNQLAEV
-683 TISQKFMELGQAGQ
+683 
-697 EQVVQGSEAFSDLIN
+697 
-712 QLNPFSAE
+712 
-720 LDKLSN
+720 
-726 NSIQSQ
+726 
-732 TAIKGMKREI
+732 
-742 EVLGGSLP
+742 
-750 ETIRNSEAVNNA
+750 
-762 FKAIEAA
+762 
-769 QGPKELKKA
+769 
-778 IIELQTALKNTEI
+778 LKNTTVE
-791 NGKNVNQVLSQLGV
+791 GKNAANALEQMGRSTSKSMKQAKGDIQAHGKVL
-805 NKQDIDLIVNGY
+805 KQWGQAT
-817 KKISAQEEK
+817 KEAKEAQEGLNQAVINFKPIHK
-826 IINQQKDLN
+826 IPFTQSLISLASACGSAAMTLQS
-835 NQLNNFNPK
+835 FN
-844 HLGTIAENFV
+844 
-854 RLTSVSMSAVM
+854 SMM
-865 AINSFKAG
+865 QT
-873 IESLGDS
+873 LS
-880 DLSGW
+880 DPDISGW
-885 EKFSS
+885 EKFTSVLFSISMIVPGVSS
-890 FIMSFAFAFG
+890 VLRGLGTANAFLQQQSQKQFLTL
-900 SLKRVVSGSIEIF
+900 SLENVAIEANTI
-913 NNLRTSLYSSYIA
+913 
-926 TMLEAEGTDT
+926 
-936 ATAAKMRHEA
+936 
-946 VTWLQCAADEVHKG
+946 
-960 ILDKECFALGL
+960 ILTQNQK
-971 VNLGFKEDVAAK
+971 KK
-983 IADAA
+983 ID
-988 ATGGLSA
+988 
-995 AMKVLNA
+995 N
-1002 ELKATI
+1002 
-1008 ASLLATLGP
+1008 
-1017 ILAVI
+1017 ILA
-1022 AAVAALGFAI
+1022 
-1032 YTAIKRSQAF
+1032 
-1042 EAELKQ
+1042 
-1048 SSKDLA
+1048 SKKL
-1054 ELKNNLSNVN
+1054 N
-1064 SEVQKVNS
+1064 
-1072 SLDGLSSKYDAF
+1072 DAF
-1084 KDLTYGTT
+1084 KKNAIQAVLAAGGVVTETTALQAEAIVAGKATVTTNAFSTALKGLWLNIAPVLATIWPLIVALGALVAAWAIYNNATGAAAENAEQNNKNLEETKTALDDVNSRLNTLNSTLSGLNDKRKNIDNLTYGTI
-1092 EWREALYDVNN
+1092 EWRDAVNELNDEVDDLIEKYSLIKGQDWDIDAQGRKYITDTGAETMRTSMDEERSNLLSAKAAQQKFKDKYEYDQSKREIISDYTKRGQTHYDNDVEQITSKDLDTIINAKLRN
-1103 EVQDLIDNYNKAADA
+1103 PNLEIDSDTLKDLGLDQSVIDLIDNNTELQDAIKELTIQAQRIADTETNDMYNKMVSDGILEDLKEAGVSDEYA
-1118 SDQLIEGVD
+1118 SDIAYKMAEDAARNSNAIDYTDQSATAFNVLNNSNENIQEFLKERGYTYKDNNFWGNLSKLQNDKTIEVYTDEDQKETKNISVSELRAWLENKLAAEDTVANIDDYVGIEADSKTTWENASKAKETWNKNQSTVNEFEQINQQGTPNEDSFDNTEDYQAAYNNYQDQLKEKAQAMSDMLKQNSEEYASMFDMTKEGFEEWISDSDNIIEHYD
-1127 YYRDQY
+1127 
-1133 NALHLTD
+1133 L
-1140 SGAAKIKEQNIT
+1140 IKKAVEGD
-1152 TQNNAQT
+1152 AE
-1159 AVNAQNY
+1159 AVN
-1166 RNEQLQLQ
+1166 
-1174 KDKMTLASN
+1174 
-1183 TNYLANHQPAETT
+1183 
-1196 TKTVTIGI
+1196 
-1204 PDIQAFGGSTG
+1204 
-1215 STTTLSYEKTE
+1215 
-1226 TKTPSHGYN
+1226 
-1235 INAGNAAFGGAGPN
+1235 
-1249 MSTTPKYQYDA
+1249 
-1260 ALTQADI
+1260 
-1267 DRIIKAATENI
+1267 
-1278 EFDFG
+1278 
-1283 SVDDLINEG
+1283 
-1292 GLSEEAAKLIASS
+1292 
-1305 SETQE
+1305 
-1310 ALQKLTTETSRLAD
+1310 
-1324 SYANDILN
+1324 
-1332 DLLARGLDLS
+1332 
-1342 GYDEQYRTGVGKA
+1342 
-1355 ISQDT
+1355 
-1360 LDYQQRIIE
+1360 
-1369 SRASNSGNE
+1369 E
-1378 LTQSEVSDYLT
+1378 LRKLT
-1389 GLGYFVET
+1389 GLNIGT
-1397 VDTNDFQNFISGN
+1397 IKDIQDAWNDNSKELDKYIEKLEKN
-1410 QVLTVKL
+1410 QDLT
-1417 QDENGGIIENS
+1417 EAEYE
-1428 DTSFSYKSLLEG
+1428 SFG
-1440 FALQQAQEEA
+1440 
-1450 LGWQDNYFDE
+1450 
-1460 QKYSQQVYST
+1460 
-1470 VDSLKSSWDAQ
+1470 
-1481 NFNSDVINTEVNERN
+1481 
-1496 GGQVLGETKRVQD
+1496 D
-1509 FLNENT
+1509 FLNANSD
-1515 ESFSD
+1515 SFASLAAVSED
-1520 IFGLS
+1520 TFDKMLS
-1525 EEDFKDWASDINN
+1525 HNKDFIKKSGPLIP
-1538 VKENFGELQKA
+1538 KMMK
-1549 IEGDTGAINTLRD
+1549 GDTKAVQQFRVEAQRQIVLDVNNTQARKAMAQLEESAGAAAGTVESDVQNAFDYISNYIENNPIEVGAEVNDAGFIDACNKIIAASGWTSEQAQKEFAKMGFNLELNPVEPQVTKKHFDTLVATNETD
-1562 RMGSLGTHGQELV
+1562 TVDGTHHVPGGVFIKSLDGEDV
-1575 DKLTEAFEGLDVKT
+1575 IEYPAAVKAVTGGGL
-1589 RNYLAKAYESKNFK
+1589 EMGG
-1603 IPDEAWTSINDF
+1603 E
-1615 VTNNAEQLSDLAG
+1615 VTG
-1628 VSKDTFISMYNS
+1628 GTKP
-1640 ADKKYAKK
+1640 
-1648 VAKLLSGV
+1648 SGV
-1656 TKGNKKDLQALA
+1656 T
-1668 VETQRAFYTTG
+1668 
-1679 DNMNQAISNV
+1679 
-1689 QKNWNSVFS
+1689 
-1698 KMGVFANSE
+1698 
-1707 AETIKTTINSA
+1707 
-1718 FDDILTYTQQLE
+1718 
-1730 DGLTPT
+1730 
-1736 MDVSQIKSALNSL
+1736 
-1749 IAAFGLTESEAQ
+1749 
-1761 QMVASFGFSAEFDPN
+1761 
-1776 PQEITET
+1776 
-1783 EKAVVYTDNI
+1783 
-1793 DEHGHH
+1793 
-1799 LDPPYVVSKTYTS
+1799 
-1812 KVQVPTITTLD
+1812 
-1823 YEGQQYGGDLIGP
+1823 GG
-1836 SNSGNGTDNEDNND
+1836 
-1850 NGGGGGYTAPPPKE
+1850 NGGGGSSGGGGGSSYTPPPKKE

-1885 MEHLAKAKERA
+1885 MDHLAKAKDRA

-1913 EMIDLQNQYLDE
+1913 EMIDLQNQYLNE
-1925 INKYWEEDRALI
+1925 INKYWEEDKSLI

-1972 KADEAAEE
+1972 DADKAAED

-2144 QFSEDVQDQID
+2144 QFSEDIQDQID

-2198 NNIAGAKQQV
+2198 NNLAGAKQQV
-2208 ETLKQMRANAQEQ
+2208 EALKQMRADAQEQ
-2221 YDKAI
+2221 YDKAV
-2226 ANGDSIGIKQW
+2226 ANEDSIGIKQW

-2243 IDDQVHSAEENFLDI
+2243 IDGQVHDAEENFLDT

-2279 EFEDGVSPIY
+2279 EFEDGISPIY

-2309 LSDTDKTYE
+2309 LSDADKTYE

-2377 QKLEDVQNS
+2377 QKLEDAQNS

-2429 EEYLRTLENNII
+2429 EEYLKTLENNII

-2451 TAIRLSFVEGEISQ
+2451 TAIKLSFTQGEISQ

-2478 YNERMQQIHQQYEE
+2478 YDERMQQIHQQYEE

-2522 TLALQTGYQTLDEMF
+2522 TLALKTGYSTLDEMF
-2537 EKFWKSHDNY
+2537 NAFWKSHDDY
-2547 VADSNKL
+2547 VTNSNKL

-2561 IKEINSTAGIEGSFA
+2561 LKEINSTAGIEGSFA
-2576 DAASGWSIKI
+2576 DEASGWSIKI
-2586 TGESDKAVADMEK
+2586 TGESDKAVADMGK
-2599 IVKNATDSFNNVIKA
+2599 IVKNATDSFNGVIKA

-2646 LSGMNSIDYSKYE
+2646 LSGMQSIDYSKYE

-2672 IISTQHNSESFNKTI
+2672 IISTQHNSESFNKSTEI
-2687 EVPDYISQLSYLDM
+2687 PDYISQFSYLDM

-2710 IEDWMS
+2710 IEDWMN
-2716 NNELSIDTA
+2716 NNELNIDTA

-2791 IMENEA
+2791 MMENEA
-2797 SQYANRKTI
+2797 SQYASRKTV

>member
-76 NASLVKSKTSV
+76 NASLAKSKTSV

-92 SLLKAGTT
+92 SLLQAGTT

-123 ARLQDFLTTF
+123 ARLQDFLTTV
-133 KNSIKWQISSSMIH
+133 KNTVKWQISSSMIH
-147 QTIGAV
+147 GVMGAL
-153 QAAYGYAQD
+153 QGAYHYAQN
-162 LNESLNNIRIVTG
+162 LNSSLNDIRIVTG

-229 ANAAGESAEKISD
+229 ANAAGESADKVSE

-277 EIAAGLE
+277 EIAEGLE

-329 QGLKLGETLDD
+329 QDLELGETLDD
-340 GTNLNKYSE
+340 GTTLGKYSQ
-349 ALAKVGISIF
+349 ALETVGVAIKTADGGLRDMDDILSDL
-359 ESNGE
+359 GE
-364 LKAMDNI
+364 
-371 LDEMAVKWESLD
+371 KWNSLD
-383 NAQQVALAQTVAGV
+383 AEGNPLISKDAKVALAQTVAGV
-397 RQYTQLIAL
+397 RQYTQLMAL

-419 ARNATG
+419 AKNAIG
-425 TLNEQQKIYE
+425 TLTEQQKIYE
-435 ESWEAANK
+435 ESWGAANK
-443 RLKASFESLYTDLID
+443 RLKASFESLYTDLIE
-458 DKFFIKFTD
+458 DKFFIKLTD

-476 DSFIDKI
+476 DLFIDKI
-483 GGVKTVIIGI
+483 GGVKPLLLGI
-493 LSIVTNL
+493 LSIIAST
-500 LSSRIQPAIDNII
+500 LSSKIQPAIDNAI
-513 NNIQIMVGGANKV
+513 NNIKILVGGADKAYAKIHDDLNKTAKANW
-526 YGKIRNEINEQI
+526 YNEDGTHRFNPIQEEQLRGVQRI
-538 NTVSNKY
+538 TE
-545 NLSDYDKQSLQNI
+545 
-558 AQLNIMKQRLADQT
+558 AKQRLSVVEKNLTATEKAQ
-572 DRLSDSERRLAEIT
+572 AESA
-586 IQGFEMSQQEILK
+586 IQGFELQQKHLEDLIK
-599 TTKQLS
+599 KQ
-605 EYKTQVQEL
+605 EEL
-614 KDAIPDGGINYSNK
+614 KQKKKDFNSTELDTSTISINTKRIDQAK
-628 RSNRIKALEKGV
+628 RSRVNAVERDINSTDIIGDANTLARSYESIQYAADNAADAVKNSAIVMLEAW
-640 SNQTSSEIDTSNNT
+640 
-654 TEIQILQQ
+654 
-662 NLKELS
+662 KESVESGKSVTLS
-668 DAAFNAEVAVDGSIK
+668 GTDVFKDLIENMSISMESIK
-683 TISQKFMELGQAGQ
+683 THGN
-697 EQVVQGSEAFSDLIN
+697 DLTSRAREVREG
-712 QLNPFSAE
+712 LNV
-720 LDKLSN
+720 
-726 NSIQSQ
+726 
-732 TAIKGMKREI
+732 MI
-742 EVLGGSLP
+742 ESLP
-750 ETIRNSEAVNNA
+750 EGIRLSSDFSKAMNELDRARGPKQTTAAIQKLIKIISNAKIETKDLEKYLKSIGYPEEKLQNYLKLLKEQKQNTKEAAEAQETLNNA
-762 FKAIEAA
+762 VKNFKP
-769 QGPKELKKA
+769 QH
-778 IIELQTALKNTEI
+778 
-791 NGKNVNQVLSQLGV
+791 
-805 NKQDIDLIVNGY
+805 
-817 KKISAQEEK
+817 KIAFSEGLVSLASAC
-826 IINQQKDLN
+826 
-835 NQLNNFNPK
+835 
-844 HLGTIAENFV
+844 G
-854 RLTSVSMSAVM
+854 SAVM
-865 AINSFKAG
+865 AL
-873 IESLGDS
+873 ESLKSIMETIS
-880 DLSGW
+880 DPEATRW
-885 EKFSS
+885 EKFSAVLMGFS
-890 FIMSFAFAFG
+890 MIVPSLMSAFSGFG
-900 SLKRVVSGSIEIF
+900 KVIAGVNQIVESGTVAWAARTGVEVLNTSVLGENTTQLILNTLANSKLTDE
-913 NNLRTSLYSSYIA
+913 NKKNLIA
-926 TMLEAEGTDT
+926 L
-936 ATAAKMRHEA
+936 
-946 VTWLQCAADEVHKG
+946 
-960 ILDKECFALGL
+960 ILRRA
-971 VNLGFKEDVAAK
+971 
-983 IADAA
+983 
-988 ATGGLSA
+988 GLSA
-995 AMKVLNA
+995 DTAALHANNLVTGTATVVTKSFSAALKELWASLVPLLPVIVPLAIALGALVAAWAIYDNATGAAAENA
-1002 ELKATI
+1002 EQNNKNLEETKT
-1008 ASLLATLGP
+1008 
-1017 ILAVI
+1017 
-1022 AAVAALGFAI
+1022 AL
-1032 YTAIKRSQAF
+1032 
-1042 EAELKQ
+1042 
-1048 SSKDLA
+1048 DD
-1054 ELKNNLSNVN
+1054 VN
-1064 SEVQKVNS
+1064 SRLNTLNS
-1072 SLDGLSSKYDAF
+1072 TLSGLNDKRKNIDN
-1084 KDLTYGTT
+1084 LTYGTI
-1092 EWREALYDVNN
+1092 EWRDAVNELNDEVDDLIEKYGLIKGQDWDIDAQGRKYITNTGAETMRTSMDEERSNLLSAKAAQQKFKDKYEYDQSKREIVSDYTKRGQTHYDDDIKQITSKDLDTIVNAKLRN
-1103 EVQDLIDNYNKAADA
+1103 PSLEINPNTLKDLGLDQSVIDLIDNNSALQDAIEALTVQAQRIADIETNDMYNKMVSEGILEDLKEAGVSDEYA
-1118 SDQLIEGVD
+1118 SDIAYKMAEDAVRNSNTADYVQKAKELTPTTDYSYFSDKNPYIQQFLEENGWTYKDSNNWGNFGKLEADKTIEVYTDEDKKETKNISASQIRAWLENELASQDTIANVD
-1127 YYRDQY
+1127 DYVGIEADSKTTWESASKAKETWDKNQSTVNEFSELR
-1133 NALHLTD
+1133 D
-1140 SGAAKIKEQNIT
+1140 SGVPQ
-1152 TQNNAQT
+1152 
-1159 AVNAQNY
+1159 
-1166 RNEQLQLQ
+1166 
-1174 KDKMTLASN
+1174 
-1183 TNYLANHQPAETT
+1183 
-1196 TKTVTIGI
+1196 
-1204 PDIQAFGGSTG
+1204 
-1215 STTTLSYEKTE
+1215 
-1226 TKTPSHGYN
+1226 
-1235 INAGNAAFGGAGPN
+1235 
-1249 MSTTPKYQYDA
+1249 
-1260 ALTQADI
+1260 
-1267 DRIIKAATENI
+1267 I
-1278 EFDFG
+1278 E
-1283 SVDDLINEG
+1283 
-1292 GLSEEAAKLIASS
+1292 
-1305 SETQE
+1305 
-1310 ALQKLTTETSRLAD
+1310 
-1324 SYANDILN
+1324 
-1332 DLLARGLDLS
+1332 
-1342 GYDEQYRTGVGKA
+1342 GYDEETLNNSYQAALESKA
-1355 ISQDT
+1355 
-1360 LDYQQRIIE
+1360 
-1369 SRASNSGNE
+1369 
-1378 LTQSEVSDYLT
+1378 SEVGGILKQNSEEYAKMFDMTEEGFEDWISDS
-1389 GLGYFVET
+1389 
-1397 VDTNDFQNFISGN
+1397 DN
-1410 QVLTVKL
+1410 
-1417 QDENGGIIENS
+1417 IIEN
-1428 DTSFSYKSLLEG
+1428 
-1440 FALQQAQEEA
+1440 
-1450 LGWQDNYFDE
+1450 FD
-1460 QKYSQQVYST
+1460 
-1470 VDSLKSSWDAQ
+1470 L
-1481 NFNSDVINTEVNERN
+1481 I
-1496 GGQVLGETKRVQD
+1496 
-1509 FLNENT
+1509 
-1515 ESFSD
+1515 
-1520 IFGLS
+1520 
-1525 EEDFKDWASDINN
+1525 
-1538 VKENFGELQKA
+1538 QKA
-1549 IEGDTGAINTLRD
+1549 INGDAEAVNELRKKT
-1562 RMGSLGTHGQELV
+1562 SLNIGTIEDIQEAWNNNSKAL
-1575 DKLTEAFEGLDVKT
+1575 DKYAEKLSKGVELTESEYDAFGDFLDA
-1589 RNYLAKAYESKNFK
+1589 N
-1603 IPDEAWTSINDF
+1603 
-1615 VTNNAEQLSDLAG
+1615 SDSFSQLAG
-1628 VSKDTFISMYNS
+1628 VSEETFDKILAKDKDFI
-1640 ADKKYAKK
+1640 KKAGPLIPKMMQGNKEAYAKFRIEAQK
-1648 VAKLLSGV
+1648 KIMIDADTSPYIAKLRECGEYSQDQIDTMVNQLS
-1656 TKGNKKDLQALA
+1656 
-1668 VETQRAFYTTG
+1668 
-1679 DNMNQAISNV
+1679 
-1689 QKNWNSVFS
+1689 
-1698 KMGVFANSE
+1698 
-1707 AETIKTTINSA
+1707 SA
-1718 FDDILTYTQQLE
+1718 FDTLADLA
-1730 DGLTPT
+1730 D
-1736 MDVSQIKSALNSL
+1736 SKQIGVRVDDSEA
-1749 IAAFGLTESEAQ
+1749 IAACQRIVDAFGWTADEAVKEMGKMGYNLEVEPSEPVEETTTVQ
-1761 QMVASFGFSAEFDPN
+1761 N
-1776 PQEITET
+1776 PIYEHYGPDGCVLPIPIITGYENEEITTMVE
-1783 EKAVVYTDNI
+1783 
-1793 DEHGHH
+1793 
-1799 LDPPYVVSKTYTS
+1799 PPPTVQAITYDGAKFGGKTVGGNKNS
-1812 KVQVPTITTLD
+1812 PTNNNT
-1823 YEGQQYGGDLIGP
+1823 
-1836 SNSGNGTDNEDNND
+1836 NDNNPS
-1850 NGGGGGYTAPPPKE
+1850 GGGGNYTPPPSKE

-1873 VIKQKIEDLEEV
+1873 VIKQKIEDLQEV
-1885 MEHLAKAKERA
+1885 MDHLAKAKERA

-1925 INKYWEEDRALI
+1925 INKYWEEDKSLI

-1972 KADEAAEE
+1972 EADEAAEE

-2082 SNHGINSIEELD
+2082 SNHGINSVEELD

-2144 QFSEDVQDQID
+2144 QFSEDIQDQID

-2198 NNIAGAKQQV
+2198 NNLAGAKQQV
-2208 ETLKQMRANAQEQ
+2208 EALKQMRADAQEQ
-2221 YDKAI
+2221 YDKAV
-2226 ANGDSIGIKQW
+2226 ANEDSIGIKRW

-2243 IDDQVHSAEENFLDI
+2243 IDKQVHDAEENFLDT

-2279 EFEDGVSPIY
+2279 EFEDGISPIY

-2309 LSDTDKTYE
+2309 LSDADKTYE

-2377 QKLEDVQNS
+2377 QKLEDAQNS

-2429 EEYLRTLENNII
+2429 EEYLKTLENNII

-2451 TAIRLSFVEGEISQ
+2451 TAIKLSFTQGEISQ

-2478 YNERMQQIHQQYEE
+2478 YDERMQQIHQQYEE

-2522 TLALQTGYQTLDEMF
+2522 TLALKTGYSTLDEMF
-2537 EKFWKSHDNY
+2537 NAFWKSHDDY
-2547 VADSNKL
+2547 VTNSNKL

-2561 IKEINSTAGIEGSFA
+2561 LKEINSTAGIEGSFA
-2576 DAASGWSIKI
+2576 DEASGWSIKI
-2586 TGESDKAVADMEK
+2586 TGESNKAVADMEK
-2599 IVKNATDSFNNVIKA
+2599 IVKNATNSFNDVIKA
-2614 ASDWESIYVSKIDSA
+2614 ASDWESIYVSKIDNA
-2629 IKRNE
+2629 IKHNE

-2646 LSGMNSIDYSKYE
+2646 LSGMQSIDYSKYE

-2672 IISTQHNSESFNKTI
+2672 IISTQHNSESFNKSAEI
-2687 EVPDYISQLSYLDM
+2687 PDYISQFSYLDM
-2701 LDQLDMNKQ
+2701 LDQLDINKQ
-2710 IEDWMS
+2710 IESWMN
-2716 NNELSIDTA
+2716 NNELNIDTA

-2791 IMENEA
+2791 MMENEA
-2797 SQYANRKTI
+2797 SQYASRKTV

>member
-76 NASLVKSKTSV
+76 NASLAKSKTSV

-153 QAAYGYAQD
+153 QAAYRYAQD

-277 EIAAGLE
+277 EISAGLE
-284 KFAAVSNTV
+284 KFAAVSNAV

-329 QGLKLGETLDD
+329 QDLELGKTLDD
-340 GTNLNKYSE
+340 GTTLGKYSQ
-349 ALAKVGISIF
+349 ALETVGVSIKTADGGLREMDDILSDLGEKWNSFDAEGNPLISDDAKI
-359 ESNGE
+359 
-364 LKAMDNI
+364 
-371 LDEMAVKWESLD
+371 
-383 NAQQVALAQTVAGV
+383 ALAQTVAGV

-443 RLKASFESLYTDLID
+443 RLRASFESLYTDLID

-483 GGVKTVIIGI
+483 GGVKPLLIGI
-493 LSIVTNL
+493 LSMVGSL
-500 LSSRIQPAIDNII
+500 LSSKIQPAIDNII
-513 NNIQIMVGGANKV
+513 NNIKVMVGGADKAYAKIHDDLNKTTQANW
-526 YGKIRNEINEQI
+526 YNEDGSHRFDPIQEEQLRGVQRI
-538 NTVSNKY
+538 TEAKQKLSVVEK
-545 NLSDYDKQSLQNI
+545 NLTATEK
-558 AQLNIMKQRLADQT
+558 AQ
-572 DRLSDSERRLAEIT
+572 AESA
-586 IQGFEMSQQEILK
+586 IQGFELQQKHLEDLIK
-599 TTKQLS
+599 KQ
-605 EYKTQVQEL
+605 EEL
-614 KDAIPDGGINYSNK
+614 KQKKNDFNSTELDTSTISINTKRIDQAK
-628 RSNRIKALEKGV
+628 RSRVNVVERDINSTDIIGDANTLARSYESIQYAADNAANAVKNSAVVMLEAWKESVESGKSV
-640 SNQTSSEIDTSNNT
+640 TLSGADVFKDLIENMDTSM
-654 TEIQILQQ
+654 Q
-662 NLKELS
+662 
-668 DAAFNAEVAVDGSIK
+668 SIK
-683 TISQKFMELGQAGQ
+683 SRGN
-697 EQVVQGSEAFSDLIN
+697 DLSSHAREVREG
-712 QLNPFSAE
+712 LNVMVE
-720 LDKLSN
+720 
-726 NSIQSQ
+726 
-732 TAIKGMKREI
+732 
-742 EVLGGSLP
+742 SLP
-750 ETIRNSEAVNNA
+750 EGIRLSGDFSKAMNELDRARGPKQTTAAIQKLIKIISNAKIETKDLEKYLKSIGYPEEKLQNYLKLLKEQKQNAKEAAEAQETLNNA
-762 FKAIEAA
+762 VKNFKPQHKIAFSE
-769 QGPKELKKA
+769 
-778 IIELQTALKNTEI
+778 
-791 NGKNVNQVLSQLGV
+791 GV
-805 NKQDIDLIVNGY
+805 VSLA
-817 KKISAQEEK
+817 SAC
-826 IINQQKDLN
+826 
-835 NQLNNFNPK
+835 
-844 HLGTIAENFV
+844 G
-854 RLTSVSMSAVM
+854 SAVM
-865 AINSFKAG
+865 AL
-873 IESLGDS
+873 ESLKSIIETVS
-880 DLSGW
+880 DPEATGW
-885 EKFSS
+885 EKFSAVLMGFS
-890 FIMSFAFAFG
+890 MIVPSLMSAFSGFG
-900 SLKRVVSGSIEIF
+900 KVIAGVNQIVESGTVAWAARTGVEIL
-913 NNLRTSLYSSYIA
+913 NTSVLGENTTQLILNTLANSKLTDENKKNLIA
-926 TMLEAEGTDT
+926 L
-936 ATAAKMRHEA
+936 
-946 VTWLQCAADEVHKG
+946 
-960 ILDKECFALGL
+960 ILRRA
-971 VNLGFKEDVAAK
+971 
-983 IADAA
+983 
-988 ATGGLSA
+988 GLSA
-995 AMKVLNA
+995 DTAALHANNLVTETATVVTRSFSAALKELWASLIPLLPVIIPLTIALGALVAAWAIYDNATGAAAENA
-1002 ELKATI
+1002 EQNNKNLEETKT
-1008 ASLLATLGP
+1008 
-1017 ILAVI
+1017 
-1022 AAVAALGFAI
+1022 AL
-1032 YTAIKRSQAF
+1032 
-1042 EAELKQ
+1042 
-1048 SSKDLA
+1048 DD
-1054 ELKNNLSNVN
+1054 VN
-1064 SEVQKVNS
+1064 SRLNTLNS
-1072 SLDGLSSKYDAF
+1072 TLSGLNDKRKNIDN
-1084 KDLTYGTT
+1084 LTYGTV
-1092 EWREALYDVNN
+1092 EWRDAVNELNDEVDDLIEKYGLIKGQDWDIDAQGRKYITDTGAESMRTSMDEERSNLLSAKAAQQKFKNKYEYDQSKKEIISDYTKRGQTHYDDDVKQITSKDLDTIVNAKLRN
-1103 EVQDLIDNYNKAADA
+1103 PSLEIDPNTLKDLGLDQSVIDLIDNNTELQDAIEALTIQAQRIADIETNDMYNKMVSEGILEGLKEAGVSDEYA
-1118 SDQLIEGVD
+1118 SDIAYKMAEDAVRNSNTTDYTSQSATAFNTLNNSNEYIQEFLKERGYTYKDNNFWGNLSKLQNDKTIEVFTDEDQKETKNISVSELRAWLENKLASEDIMANVDDYIGIEADSKTTWESASKAKETWNKNQSIVNEFEQINQQGAPNEESFDNTEDYEAAYNNYQDQLKEKAQAMSDMLKQNSEEYASMFDMTKEGFEEWISDSDNIIEHYD
-1127 YYRDQY
+1127 
-1133 NALHLTD
+1133 L
-1140 SGAAKIKEQNIT
+1140 IKE
-1152 TQNNAQT
+1152 AVEGDAE
-1159 AVNAQNY
+1159 AVN
-1166 RNEQLQLQ
+1166 
-1174 KDKMTLASN
+1174 
-1183 TNYLANHQPAETT
+1183 
-1196 TKTVTIGI
+1196 
-1204 PDIQAFGGSTG
+1204 
-1215 STTTLSYEKTE
+1215 
-1226 TKTPSHGYN
+1226 
-1235 INAGNAAFGGAGPN
+1235 
-1249 MSTTPKYQYDA
+1249 
-1260 ALTQADI
+1260 
-1267 DRIIKAATENI
+1267 
-1278 EFDFG
+1278 
-1283 SVDDLINEG
+1283 
-1292 GLSEEAAKLIASS
+1292 
-1305 SETQE
+1305 
-1310 ALQKLTTETSRLAD
+1310 
-1324 SYANDILN
+1324 
-1332 DLLARGLDLS
+1332 
-1342 GYDEQYRTGVGKA
+1342 
-1355 ISQDT
+1355 
-1360 LDYQQRIIE
+1360 
-1369 SRASNSGNE
+1369 E
-1378 LTQSEVSDYLT
+1378 LRKLT
-1389 GLGYFVET
+1389 GLNIGT
-1397 VDTNDFQNFISGN
+1397 IKDIQDAWNDNSKELDKYIE
-1410 QVLTVKL
+1410 KL
-1417 QDENGGIIENS
+1417 EKSQD
-1428 DTSFSYKSLLEG
+1428 
-1440 FALQQAQEEA
+1440 
-1450 LGWQDNYFDE
+1450 
-1460 QKYSQQVYST
+1460 
-1470 VDSLKSSWDAQ
+1470 
-1481 NFNSDVINTEVNERN
+1481 
-1496 GGQVLGETKRVQD
+1496 
-1509 FLNENT
+1509 
-1515 ESFSD
+1515 
-1520 IFGLS
+1520 
-1525 EEDFKDWASDINN
+1525 
-1538 VKENFGELQKA
+1538 
-1549 IEGDTGAINTLRD
+1549 
-1562 RMGSLGTHGQELV
+1562 
-1575 DKLTEAFEGLDVKT
+1575 LTEAE
-1589 RNYLAKAYESKNFK
+1589 YESFG
-1603 IPDEAWTSINDF
+1603 DF
-1615 VTNNAEQLSDLAG
+1615 LDANSDSFASLAG
-1628 VSKDTFISMYNS
+1628 VSQDTFDQMLAHNKDFIKKSGPLIPKMMKGDTKAVQQFRVEAQRQIVLDVNNTQARKAMAQLEESAGAAAGTVESDIQNAFDYISSYIENNPIEVGAEVNDAGFIDACNKIIAAS
-1640 ADKKYAKK
+1640 GWTSEQAQKEFAKMGFNLELNP
-1648 VAKLLSGV
+1648 VEPQV
-1656 TKGNKKDLQALA
+1656 TKKHYDTLVATNDTDTVDHMHHTPG
-1668 VETQRAFYTTG
+1668 
-1679 DNMNQAISNV
+1679 
-1689 QKNWNSVFS
+1689 
-1698 KMGVFANSE
+1698 GVF
-1707 AETIKTTINSA
+1707 
-1718 FDDILTYTQQLE
+1718 
-1730 DGLTPT
+1730 
-1736 MDVSQIKSALNSL
+1736 IKSLDGEDV
-1749 IAAFGLTESEAQ
+1749 IEYPAA
-1761 QMVASFGFSAEFDPN
+1761 V
-1776 PQEITET
+1776 
-1783 EKAVVYTDNI
+1783 KAVT
-1793 DEHGHH
+1793 
-1799 LDPPYVVSKTYTS
+1799 
-1812 KVQVPTITTLD
+1812 
-1823 YEGQQYGGDLIGP
+1823 GGGLEMGGEVIGGTKP
-1836 SNSGNGTDNEDNND
+1836 SGSTGGNSGNGG
-1850 NGGGGGYTAPPPKE
+1850 NGGGGGSSYTPPPPKE

-1873 VIKQKIEDLEEV
+1873 IIKQKIEDLEEV

-1907 EIEKYD
+1907 EIEKYN

-1925 INKYWEEDRALI
+1925 INKYWNEDRALI

-1972 KADEAAEE
+1972 EADDAAEE

-2198 NNIAGAKQQV
+2198 NNLAGAKQQV

-2221 YDKAI
+2221 YDKAV
-2226 ANGDSIGIKQW
+2226 ANEDSIGIKQW

-2243 IDDQVHSAEENFLDI
+2243 IDNQVHSAEENFLEA
-2258 WQEALERAHDIF
+2258 WQEALERARDIF

-2279 EFEDGVSPIY
+2279 EFEDGISPIY

-2513 ALVENFNQT
+2513 VLVENFNQT

-2561 IKEINSTAGIEGSFA
+2561 IKEINNAAGIEGSFA

-2599 IVKNATDSFNNVIKA
+2599 IVKNATDSFNDVIKA

-2672 IISTQHNSESFNKTI
+2672 IISTQHNSESFNKTV
-2687 EVPDYISQLSYLDM
+2687 EVPDYISQFSYLDM

-2745 IVSYLSNLIP
+2745 IVNYLSNLIP
-2755 SSLGVD
+2755 SSLGID
-2761 RIAQEFMQQV
+2761 RIAQEFMQQI

-2791 IMENEA
+2791 MMENEA
-2797 SQYANRKTI
+2797 SQYASRKTI

>member
-76 NASLVKSKTSV
+76 NASLAKSKTNV

-92 SLLKAGTT
+92 SLLQAGTT

-123 ARLQDFLTTF
+123 ARLQDFLTTV
-133 KNSIKWQISSSMIH
+133 KNTVKWQISSSMIH
-147 QTIGAV
+147 GVMGAL
-153 QAAYGYAQD
+153 QGAYHYAQN
-162 LNESLNNIRIVTG
+162 LNSSLNDIRIVTG

-184 ADKANKAAKALSTST
+184 ADRANKAAKALSTST

-213 LSDQEVEDR
+213 LSDKEVEDR

-229 ANAAGESAEKISD
+229 ANAAGESADKISQ

-329 QGLKLGETLDD
+329 QDLELGKTLEDGTTLGKYSQALDAVGVSIKTADGGLREMDDILDDLGEKWNSFDTEGNPLISKD
-340 GTNLNKYSE
+340 
-349 ALAKVGISIF
+349 AK
-359 ESNGE
+359 
-364 LKAMDNI
+364 
-371 LDEMAVKWESLD
+371 
-383 NAQQVALAQTVAGV
+383 VALAQTVAGV

-406 MDNWDFMKENLET
+406 MDKWDFMKENLET

-425 TLNEQQKIYE
+425 TLTEQQKIYE
-435 ESWEAANK
+435 ESWKAANK
-443 RLKASFESLYTDLID
+443 RLQASFQALYTDLID

-467 FLSDMVDGV
+467 FLSDMVDGA

-483 GGVKTVIIGI
+483 GGLKTLLIGI
-493 LSIVTNL
+493 LGIVGQT
-500 LSSRIQPAIDNII
+500 LSSKITPMLDSLI
-513 NNIQIMVGGANKV
+513 NNIKILTGGSSKV
-526 YGKIRNEINEQI
+526 YGKIRDEMNTKISSVIDEQKL
-538 NTVSNKY
+538 NVYQEQQLKGATE
-545 NLSDYDKQSLQNI
+545 LNI
-558 AQLNIMKQRLADQT
+558 AKQKLAKVTQT
-572 DRLSDSERRLAEIT
+572 LTDSERQLAEVSIN
-586 IQGFEMSQQEILK
+586 GFEMQQREVEKLAQKATTLK
-599 TTKQLS
+599 ENLEGIKSTI
-605 EYKTQVQEL
+605 
-614 KDAIPDGGINYSNK
+614 KDGAVDLSNK
-628 RSNRIKALEKGV
+628 KFSDIQKTKLNIESQLDDRIDENRLNRDAPGISKDIQTRINNKNKIYNRAYDSLIQMADAAEESVGSSVQTIMQHFIQLGEKVEGV
-640 SNQTSSEIDTSNNT
+640 SNEITGAEVFSGVVSNLEKLKISLNGLHENSPT
-654 TEIQILQQ
+654 LSASLDVIRGKIDILNEALPESLTGSQAFKKAMQEIQEASEKSQMIKGFNSLLKVIKETTLSLEDQERV
-662 NLKELS
+662 LKEFG
-668 DAAFNAEVAVDGSIK
+668 A
-683 TISQKFMELGQAGQ
+683 T
-697 EQVVQGSEAFSDLIN
+697 
-712 QLNPFSAE
+712 
-720 LDKLSN
+720 
-726 NSIQSQ
+726 
-732 TAIKGMKREI
+732 
-742 EVLGGSLP
+742 
-750 ETIRNSEAVNNA
+750 
-762 FKAIEAA
+762 
-769 QGPKELKKA
+769 KK
-778 IIELQTALKNTEI
+778 
-791 NGKNVNQVLSQLGV
+791 
-805 NKQDIDLIVNGY
+805 DIDLVKNGY
-817 KKISAQEEK
+817 KSLDEVLQDIETRNKNIRDG
-826 IINQQKDLN
+826 I
-835 NQLNNFNPK
+835 NNFNPK
-844 HLGTIAENFV
+844 HLAKLPETFV
-854 RLTSVSMSAVM
+854 NLASSIGNAVM
-865 AINSFKAG
+865 SINSFKSAFD
-873 IESLGDS
+873 SLKDP

-885 EKFSS
+885 EKASS
-890 FIMSFAFAFG
+890 FIISLSFALPMLYNAIKTLTTGFTQLMQILG
-900 SLKRVVSGSIEIF
+900 Y
-913 NNLRTSLYSSYIA
+913 TSLASNVFTDATNLMTMASIKHNVVLELQKHTQKELNNEEKQSVLIKTLVSLGLTEQTAATIA
-926 TMLEAEGTDT
+926 TTF
-936 ATAAKMRHEA
+936 ATQGLNAA
-946 VTWLQCAADEVHKG
+946 L
-960 ILDKECFALGL
+960 
-971 VNLGFKEDVAAK
+971 
-983 IADAA
+983 
-988 ATGGLSA
+988 
-995 AMKVLNA
+995 KVLNT
-1002 ELKATI
+1002 ELTKI
-1008 ASLLATLGP
+1008 ILKFLAFLGP
-1017 ILAVI
+1017 IAAIV
-1022 AAVAALGFAI
+1022 AAVAALGAAI
-1032 YTAIKRSQAF
+1032 YLSV
-1042 EAELKQ
+1042 KQ
-1048 SSKDLA
+1048 SQSAQNEIKQANEDLSFLR
-1054 ELKNNLSNVN
+1054 ENLEQVN
-1064 SEVQKVNS
+1064 SEVQKSNTLIDTLNS
-1072 SLDGLSSKYDAF
+1072 KKKALSE
-1084 KDLTYGTT
+1084 LTFGTV
-1092 EWREALYDVNN
+1092 EWRQSVYDLNK
-1103 EVQDLIDNYNKAADA
+1103 EVQSLIDKYN
-1118 SDQLIEGVD
+1118 LIEGKD
-1127 YYRDQY
+1127 WYWSD
-1133 NALHLTD
+1133 LGTLELTEEGIK
-1140 SGAAKIKEQNIT
+1140 SYKEQ
-1152 TQNNAQT
+1152 AL
-1159 AVNAQNY
+1159 
-1166 RNEQLQLQ
+1166 EQQQ
-1174 KDKMTLASN
+1174 
-1183 TNYLANHQPAETT
+1183 
-1196 TKTVTIGI
+1196 
-1204 PDIQAFGGSTG
+1204 
-1215 STTTLSYEKTE
+1215 
-1226 TKTPSHGYN
+1226 
-1235 INAGNAAFGGAGPN
+1235 
-1249 MSTTPKYQYDA
+1249 
-1260 ALTQADI
+1260 
-1267 DRIIKAATENI
+1267 KAATAVSSQQKRTDELNVNTRKKNLIENTESKEI
-1278 EFDFG
+1278 GTRIVPNFTTTWQATSQGMKQVQVQNGTKEVPDIVSLTQKDVDAILKASKENRDFDPTNQE
-1283 SVDDLINEG
+1283 DLKTLA
-1292 GLSEEAAKLIASS
+1292 GLSDKTIELIM
-1305 SETQE
+1305 SEDKTVQ
-1310 ALQKLTTETSRLAD
+1310 ALRDLTIETKRLNENYETSV
-1324 SYANDILN
+1324 LN
-1332 DLLARGLDLS
+1332 ELYARGLDLS
-1342 GYDEQYRTGVGKA
+1342 GYDAEYRAGIGDAIAADVVEYEKSLIESVTGDNKLSEDQVYSLLSEQGINISSIDNDVISDFINNNKTKDFTTIDENGDEKTVKLDYDTLIANWAAEQSRAWGLTQQDNYYQMQEETKSAYQGIDAINQSIGTKQEDGNYKSDTSVFEDYDQAIDNKDSYGSEGFRTADEIRENEEA
-1355 ISQDT
+1355 ISNLQAEIEAIQPALADMFGIIDENNDVFNDILDDGEFLADNAATLQKALDGDSEAVNELRERYNEYAEEVKKANIKKWMDSDGVKDYFEAIKNGGQASTGELESLRSVMSNNSEEVASFMGVSNRAFKAFLSKNGAQGAAAAAKALQKAVKGDTSELIGLRTQMGKDYVAT
-1360 LDYQQRIIE
+1360 LDIEDEQVKTKINSLTEELAALSDSNEFQVKIAADPEAYAQFVNTCNQIIADAGMTAEQAQEYFKSIGFDAVIKEKDIKGKEVEHHKEYAKFDGYEGGEPQFVKERIDMTDKLPDTKGFAVE
-1369 SRASNSGNE
+1369 SITPSGNAGGNI
-1378 LTQSEVSDYLT
+1378 TQEA
-1389 GLGYFVET
+1389 ET
-1397 VDTNDFQNFISGN
+1397 VDSS
-1410 QVLTVKL
+1410 
-1417 QDENGGIIENS
+1417 NG
-1428 DTSFSYKSLLEG
+1428 D
-1440 FALQQAQEEA
+1440 
-1450 LGWQDNYFDE
+1450 
-1460 QKYSQQVYST
+1460 
-1470 VDSLKSSWDAQ
+1470 
-1481 NFNSDVINTEVNERN
+1481 
-1496 GGQVLGETKRVQD
+1496 GE
-1509 FLNENT
+1509 
-1515 ESFSD
+1515 
-1520 IFGLS
+1520 
-1525 EEDFKDWASDINN
+1525 
-1538 VKENFGELQKA
+1538 
-1549 IEGDTGAINTLRD
+1549 
-1562 RMGSLGTHGQELV
+1562 
-1575 DKLTEAFEGLDVKT
+1575 
-1589 RNYLAKAYESKNFK
+1589 
-1603 IPDEAWTSINDF
+1603 
-1615 VTNNAEQLSDLAG
+1615 
-1628 VSKDTFISMYNS
+1628 
-1640 ADKKYAKK
+1640 
-1648 VAKLLSGV
+1648 
-1656 TKGNKKDLQALA
+1656 
-1668 VETQRAFYTTG
+1668 
-1679 DNMNQAISNV
+1679 
-1689 QKNWNSVFS
+1689 
-1698 KMGVFANSE
+1698 
-1707 AETIKTTINSA
+1707 
-1718 FDDILTYTQQLE
+1718 
-1730 DGLTPT
+1730 
-1736 MDVSQIKSALNSL
+1736 
-1749 IAAFGLTESEAQ
+1749 
-1761 QMVASFGFSAEFDPN
+1761 
-1776 PQEITET
+1776 
-1783 EKAVVYTDNI
+1783 
-1793 DEHGHH
+1793 
-1799 LDPPYVVSKTYTS
+1799 
-1812 KVQVPTITTLD
+1812 
-1823 YEGQQYGGDLIGP
+1823 
-1836 SNSGNGTDNEDNND
+1836 
-1850 NGGGGGYTAPPPKE
+1850 NGGGGGGDSYTPPPPKE

-1896 FGTSKLELMDQ
+1896 FGTSKLELMEQ

-1925 INKYWEEDRALI
+1925 INKYWDEDKALI

-1972 KADEAAEE
+1972 EADDAAEE

-2055 AIALIGEKAENA
+2055 AIALIGEKTQNT

-2082 SNHGINSIEELD
+2082 NNHGINSIEELD

-2105 FTEDEID
+2105 FTEKEID

-2198 NNIAGAKQQV
+2198 NNLAGVKQQV
-2208 ETLKQMRANAQEQ
+2208 ETLKQMRTNAQEQ
-2221 YDKAI
+2221 YDKAV

-2237 SDTLKE
+2237 NDSLKE
-2243 IDDQVHSAEENFLDI
+2243 IDEQVHSAEENFLDT

-2279 EFEDGVSPIY
+2279 EFEDGISPIY

-2309 LSDTDKTYE
+2309 LSDADKTYE

-2325 IEGSIDDTDIIP
+2325 IEGSIDNTDIIP

-2403 YSANEDK
+2403 YSADEDK

-2429 EEYLRTLENNII
+2429 EEYLKTLENNIL

-2451 TAIRLSFVEGEISQ
+2451 TAIKLSFTQGEISQ

-2478 YNERMQQIHQQYEE
+2478 YDERMQQIHQQYEE

-2499 ANEKFVAY
+2499 ANEKFVTY

-2522 TLALQTGYQTLDEMF
+2522 TLALKTGYSTLDEMF
-2537 EKFWKSHDNY
+2537 NAFWKSHDNY

-2586 TGESDKAVADMEK
+2586 TGESDKAVADMGK
-2599 IVKNATDSFNNVIKA
+2599 IVKNATDSFNDVIKA
-2614 ASDWESIYVSKIDSA
+2614 AGEWEFIYISKIDSA

-2646 LSGMNSIDYSKYE
+2646 LSGINSIDYSKYE

-2672 IISTQHNSESFNKTI
+2672 IISTQRNSESFNKTV
-2687 EVPDYISQLSYLDM
+2687 EVPDYISQFSYLDM

-2716 NNELSIDTA
+2716 NNELNIDTA

-2791 IMENEA
+2791 MMENEA
-2797 SQYANRKTI
+2797 SQYASRKTI

>member
-11 FTANTTQAKQQIQE
+11 FTANTTQVKQSIQE

-31 KVAYSTDLGIDPSQ
+31 KLSYSTDLGLKPEQ
-45 MKEASAAAKEL
+45 MQKASEAARQL
-56 AVHLNEAYNQKTGNY
+56 AFHLNEAYNTATGNY

-76 NASLVKSKTSV
+76 NASLNRSQTDVTKLSK
-87 TELST
+87 
-92 SLLKAGTT
+92 SLLDAGVT
-100 GQQAFI
+100 GQQAFV

-116 QPMITLN
+116 QPMISLN
-123 ARLQDFLTTF
+123 ARLQDFLTTV
-133 KNSIKWQISSSMIH
+133 KNTVKWQISSSMIH
-147 QTIGAV
+147 SVMGAL
-153 QAAYGYAQD
+153 QGAYGYAQD
-162 LNESLNNIRIVTG
+162 LNRSLNDIRIVTG

-213 LSDQEVEDR
+213 LSDKEVEDR

-229 ANAAGESAEKISD
+229 ANAAGESADKISQ

-329 QGLKLGETLDD
+329 QDLELGKTLEDGTTLGKYSQALEAVGVSIKTADGGLREMDDILDDLGEKWNSFDAEGNPLISKD
-340 GTNLNKYSE
+340 
-349 ALAKVGISIF
+349 AK
-359 ESNGE
+359 
-364 LKAMDNI
+364 
-371 LDEMAVKWESLD
+371 
-383 NAQQVALAQTVAGV
+383 VALAQTVAGV

-406 MDNWDFMKENLET
+406 MDKWDFMKENLET

-425 TLNEQQKIYE
+425 TLTEQQKIYE

-443 RLKASFESLYTDLID
+443 RLKASFQGLYQDLID
-458 DKFFIKFTD
+458 DKFFIKLTD
-467 FLSDMVDGV
+467 FLADTVDGV

-483 GGVKTVIIGI
+483 GGLKPVLIGI
-493 LSIVTNL
+493 LAIVEQSL
-500 LSSRIQPAIDNII
+500 ASKIEPALRNVIS
-513 NNIQIMVGGANKV
+513 NIQILIGGADKA
-526 YGKIRNEINEQI
+526 YAKIHTQINEQ
-538 NTVSNKY
+538 TSNYLSKKGD
-545 NLSDYDKQSLQNI
+545 NLDEESKQSLLNSKRVSEMKDKI
-558 AQLNIMKQRLADQT
+558 AIA
-572 DRLSDSERRLAEIT
+572 SERMTAAEKSFWET
-586 IQGFEMSQQEILK
+586 EKQGIQQQGD
-599 TTKQLS
+599 QL
-605 EYKTQVQEL
+605 
-614 KDAIPDGGINYSNK
+614 
-628 RSNRIKALEKGV
+628 IKLG
-640 SNQTSSEIDTSNNT
+640 QEIDTYTKIINDAKDTMVSDKKGISKAYNNQMEDIWSSASQHNNPGNEREASLGKKYEDLYDEIEPYYNKLDTLNDNLVNNLLQAWLNADATTPVANLFNDMT
-654 TEIQILQQ
+654 TE
-662 NLKELS
+662 
-668 DAAFNAEVAVDGSIK
+668 V
-683 TISQKFMELGQAGQ
+683 TSQ
-697 EQVVQGSEAFSDLIN
+697 
-712 QLNPFSAE
+712 
-720 LDKLSN
+720 LDKL
-726 NSIQSQ
+726 
-732 TAIKGMKREI
+732 T
-742 EVLGGSLP
+742 
-750 ETIRNSEAVNNA
+750 
-762 FKAIEAA
+762 
-769 QGPKELKKA
+769 
-778 IIELQTALKNTEI
+778 
-791 NGKNVNQVLSQLGV
+791 QLT
-805 NKQDIDLIVNGY
+805 NE
-817 KKISAQEEK
+817 SAQQAYAAGTFSPE
-826 IINQQKDLN
+826 
-835 NQLNNFNPK
+835 LNNFDIATTKAETYFNLFRENLPKNIQDLGILQSLEKEIASIPWDETGTDKRMAKMRQYIQIVQSSKLSQDQLVASLRGMGVGDDEVKKVVQSFEKMQKAQEKAKQKQEELNKQVENFKPK
-844 HLGTIAENFV
+844 HLVGGIEAFM
-854 RLTSVSMSAVM
+854 SMASFAQSAGM
-865 AINSFKAG
+865 AISSINSLISSIKDPN
-873 IESLGDS
+873 I
-880 DLSGW
+880 SGW
-885 EKFSS
+885 EKAVAILTS
-890 FIMSFAFAFG
+890 IG
-900 SLKRVVSGSIEIF
+900 SLSFMVKSGIDSLATEIQFLKQVRDQHNASILTEKAITEGLEIVKLKETAATYLESTANKI
-913 NNLRTSLYSSYIA
+913 NNETISDSTKKKTLNALQTNL
-926 TMLEAEGTDT
+926 MKLGLNKE
-936 ATAAKMRHEA
+936 TAAKITNTLA
-946 VTWLQCAADEVHKG
+946 TKG
-960 ILDKECFALGL
+960 LT
-971 VNLGFKEDVAAK
+971 
-983 IADAA
+983 A
-988 ATGGLSA
+988 ATQE
-995 AMKVLNA
+995 LNIA
-1002 ELKATI
+1002 LKGVQV
-1008 ASLLATLGP
+1008 SLLPLIAKF
-1017 ILAVI
+1017 ILIAAII
-1022 AAVAALGFAI
+1022 AAVGFAI
-1032 YTAIKRSQAF
+1032 YTLVKRSQSF
-1042 EAELKQ
+1042 NTELKQ
-1048 SSKDLA
+1048 SNEDLQT
-1054 ELKNNLSNVN
+1054 LQSNLDNVN
-1064 SEVQKVNS
+1064 SEVQKVTS

-1084 KDLTYGTT
+1084 KDLKYGTT

-1103 EVQDLIDNYNKAADA
+1103 EVQDLIDNYNKMADA
-1118 SDQLIEGVD
+1118 DSQLKKGED
-1127 YYRDQY
+1127 WYYDVNNIQ
-1133 NALHLTD
+1133 HLTE
-1140 SGAAKIKEQNIT
+1140 SGWNKIKQQALDKQNK
-1152 TQNNAQT
+1152 AQT
-1159 AVNAQNY
+1159 AVNSQNN
-1166 RNEQLQLQ
+1166 RDEQLQLEA
-1174 KDKMTLASN
+1174 KTREISKKN
-1183 TNYLANHQPAETT
+1183 ENIVVG
-1196 TKTVTIGI
+1196 TKR
-1204 PDIQAFGGSTG
+1204 
-1215 STTTLSYEKTE
+1215 E
-1226 TKTPSHGYN
+1226 
-1235 INAGNAAFGGAGPN
+1235 
-1249 MSTTPKYQYDA
+1249 KYQFRPNEYRYHTVNATDT
-1260 ALTQADI
+1260 LTTSEI
-1267 DRIIKAATENI
+1267 NKVVKAAMKDSS
-1278 EFDFG
+1278 FDF
-1283 SVDDLINEG
+1283 SKEDLINKA
-1292 GLSEEAAKLIASS
+1292 GLDENTAKLITSNH
-1305 SETQE
+1305 ETRE
-1310 ALQKLTTETSRLAD
+1310 ALEKLTAETSRLAD
-1324 SYANDILN
+1324 SYQNDVLN
-1332 DLLARGLDLS
+1332 ELLSRGLDLS
-1342 GYDEQYRTGVGKA
+1342 GYDEKYRNGIGEL
-1355 ISQDT
+1355 ISQDVI
-1360 LDYQQRIIE
+1360 DYENKIIV
-1369 SRASNSGNE
+1369 SRGSNSGNE
-1378 LTQSEVSDYLT
+1378 LTESEILNLLSQQGYSVSE
-1389 GLGYFVET
+1389 LGDNWLQDFT
-1397 VDTNDFQNFISGN
+1397 SGDTRIP
-1410 QVLTVKL
+1410 VKL
-1417 QDENGGIIENS
+1417 TDENGGTVENS
-1428 DTSFSYKSLLEG
+1428 EVTFDYDTILKN
-1440 FALQQAQEEA
+1440 FAAEQSRQWGLSQ
-1450 LGWQDNYFDE
+1450 QDNYFDE
-1460 QKYSQQVYST
+1460 QIYSQKAFDAASR
-1470 VDSLKSSWDAQ
+1470 LKPFWDEQ
-1481 NFNSDVINTEVNERN
+1481 NFDEDKIQEQASALENMGQGSALPSEIGKLQEFLTSNS
-1496 GGQVLGETKRVQD
+1496 
-1509 FLNENT
+1509 
-1515 ESFSD
+1515 ESFANM
-1520 IFGLS
+1520 FGMS
-1525 EEDFKDWASDINN
+1525 EDDFKAWAGDANN
-1538 VKENFGELQKA
+1538 LTENFGKLQQA
-1549 IEGDTGAINTLRD
+1549 VEGNSGAINELRD
-1562 RMGSLGTHGQELV
+1562 EMGSLGTHGQELV
-1575 DKLTEAFEGLDVKT
+1575 DELAGSWDKCNDKVKAFSDWMNDSTSLTKK
-1589 RNYLAKAYESKNFK
+1589 Y
-1603 IPDEAWTSINDF
+1603 
-1615 VTNNAEQLSDLAG
+1615 NAENEAAFDEFVAQNSDALSDLAG
-1628 VSKDTFISMYNS
+1628 VSKDTFEKLYKE
-1640 ADKKYAKK
+1640 DKRYARK
-1648 VAKLLSGV
+1648 VAKLMPDV
-1656 TKGNKKDLQALA
+1656 AKGNQKALA
-1668 VETQRAFYTTG
+1668 ELNIATQRSFYTTG
-1679 DNMNQAISNV
+1679 EQVNQVLQNI
-1689 QKNWNSVFS
+1689 
-1698 KMGVFANSE
+1698 ANSGR
-1707 AETIKTTINSA
+1707 
-1718 FDDILTYTQQLE
+1718 DDL
-1730 DGLTPT
+1730 
-1736 MDVSQIKSALNSL
+1736 K
-1749 IAAFGLTESEAQ
+1749 AAFGDSLSSVQSEINTCFTQIQEAANGLQLDPKIGTTEAIASLNTLISAFGFTAEQAQAFVASMGFDAKIESEPTP
-1761 QMVASFGFSAEFDPN
+1761 VTSHE
-1776 PQEITET
+1776 E
-1783 EKAVVYTDNI
+1783 AVVYTSNI

-1799 LDPPYVVSKTYTS
+1799 LDPPSVVPIDTTTM
-1812 KVQVPTITTLD
+1812 VNVPTVKTLD
-1823 YEGQQYGGDLIGP
+1823 WSGKEYGGETTDLTTNP
-1836 SNSGNGTDNEDNND
+1836 TATNNSGGGG
-1850 NGGGGGYTAPPPKE
+1850 NGGGGSSYTPPPPKE

-1925 INKYWEEDRALI
+1925 INKYWEEDKSLI

-1972 KADEAAEE
+1972 EADKAAEE

-2067 LEKTKTYSDGLMELL
+2067 LEKTKTYSDGLLELL
-2082 SNHGINSIEELD
+2082 NNHGINSIEELD

-2144 QFSEDVQDQID
+2144 QFSEDIQDQID

-2198 NNIAGAKQQV
+2198 NNLAGAKQQV
-2208 ETLKQMRANAQEQ
+2208 EALKQMRADAQEQ
-2221 YDKAI
+2221 YDKAV
-2226 ANGDSIGIKQW
+2226 ANEDSIGIKRW

-2243 IDDQVHSAEENFLDI
+2243 IDKQVHDAEENFLDT

-2279 EFEDGVSPIY
+2279 EFEDGISPIY

-2309 LSDTDKTYE
+2309 LSDADKTYE

-2429 EEYLRTLENNII
+2429 EEYLKTLENNIL

-2451 TAIRLSFVEGEISQ
+2451 TAIKLSFTQGEISQ

-2478 YNERMQQIHQQYEE
+2478 YDERMQQIHQQYEE

-2513 ALVENFNQT
+2513 ALVDSFDQT
-2522 TLALQTGYQTLDEMF
+2522 TLALKTGYSTLDEMF
-2537 EKFWKSHDNY
+2537 NAFWKSHDNY

-2576 DAASGWSIKI
+2576 DEASGWSIKI

-2599 IVKNATDSFNNVIKA
+2599 IVKNATDSFNDVIKA

-2646 LSGMNSIDYSKYE
+2646 LSGMQSIDYSKYE

-2672 IISTQHNSESFNKTI
+2672 IISTQHNSESFNKSAEI
-2687 EVPDYISQLSYLDM
+2687 PDYISQFSYLDM
-2701 LDQLDMNKQ
+2701 LDQLDINKQ
-2710 IEDWMS
+2710 IEGWMN
-2716 NNELSIDTA
+2716 NNELNIDTA
-2725 LMDSLDISTILQNI
+2725 LMDSLDISTILQSI

-2745 IVSYLSNLIP
+2745 IVNYLSNLIP

-2791 IMENEA
+2791 MMENEA
-2797 SQYANRKTI
+2797 SQYASRKTI

>member
-31 KVAYSTDLGIDPSQ
+31 KVAYSTDLGVDPSK

-76 NASLVKSKTSV
+76 NASLAKSKTSV

-92 SLLKAGTT
+92 SLLQAGTT

-123 ARLQDFLTTF
+123 ARLQDFLTTV
-133 KNSIKWQISSSMIH
+133 KNTVKWQISSSMIH
-147 QTIGAV
+147 GVMGAL
-153 QAAYGYAQD
+153 QGAYHYAQD
-162 LNESLNNIRIVTG
+162 LNSSLNDIRIVTG

-229 ANAAGESAEKISD
+229 ANAAGESADKVSE

-277 EIAAGLE
+277 EIAEGLE

-329 QGLKLGETLDD
+329 QDLELGETLDD
-340 GTNLNKYSE
+340 GTTLGKYSQ
-349 ALAKVGISIF
+349 ALETVGVAIKTADGGLRDMDDILSDL
-359 ESNGE
+359 GE
-364 LKAMDNI
+364 
-371 LDEMAVKWESLD
+371 KWNSLD
-383 NAQQVALAQTVAGV
+383 AEGNPLISKDAKVALAQTVAGV
-397 RQYTQLIAL
+397 RQYTQLMAL

-419 ARNATG
+419 AKNAIG
-425 TLNEQQKIYE
+425 TLTEQQKIYE
-435 ESWEAANK
+435 ESWGAANK
-443 RLKASFESLYTDLID
+443 RLKASFESLYTDLIE
-458 DKFFIKFTD
+458 DKFFIKLTD

-476 DSFIDKI
+476 DLFIDKI
-483 GGVKTVIIGI
+483 GGVKPLLLGI
-493 LSIVTNL
+493 LSIIAST
-500 LSSRIQPAIDNII
+500 LSSKIQPAIDNAI
-513 NNIQIMVGGANKV
+513 NNIKILVGGADKAYAKIHDDLNKTAKANW
-526 YGKIRNEINEQI
+526 YNEDGTHRFDPIQEEQLRGVQRI
-538 NTVSNKY
+538 TE
-545 NLSDYDKQSLQNI
+545 
-558 AQLNIMKQRLADQT
+558 AKQRLSVVEKNLTATEKAQ
-572 DRLSDSERRLAEIT
+572 AESA
-586 IQGFEMSQQEILK
+586 IQGFELQQKHLEDLIK
-599 TTKQLS
+599 KQ
-605 EYKTQVQEL
+605 EEL
-614 KDAIPDGGINYSNK
+614 KQKKKDFNSTELDTSTVSINTKRIDQAK
-628 RSNRIKALEKGV
+628 RSRVNAVERDINSTDIIGDANTLARSYESIQYAADNAADAVKNSAVVMLEAWKESVESGKSVTLSGTDVFKDLIENMSISMESIKAHGNDL
-640 SNQTSSEIDTSNNT
+640 TSR
-654 TEIQILQQ
+654 
-662 NLKELS
+662 
-668 DAAFNAEVAVDGSIK
+668 AREVREG
-683 TISQKFMELGQAGQ
+683 
-697 EQVVQGSEAFSDLIN
+697 
-712 QLNPFSAE
+712 LNVMVE
-720 LDKLSN
+720 
-726 NSIQSQ
+726 
-732 TAIKGMKREI
+732 
-742 EVLGGSLP
+742 SLP
-750 ETIRNSEAVNNA
+750 EGIRLSSDFSKAMNELDRARGPKQTTAAIQKLIKIISNAKIETKDLEKYLKSIGYPEEKLQNYLKLLKEQKQNTKEAAEAQETLNNA
-762 FKAIEAA
+762 VKNFKP
-769 QGPKELKKA
+769 QH
-778 IIELQTALKNTEI
+778 
-791 NGKNVNQVLSQLGV
+791 
-805 NKQDIDLIVNGY
+805 
-817 KKISAQEEK
+817 KIAFSEGLVSLASAC
-826 IINQQKDLN
+826 
-835 NQLNNFNPK
+835 
-844 HLGTIAENFV
+844 G
-854 RLTSVSMSAVM
+854 SAVM
-865 AINSFKAG
+865 AL
-873 IESLGDS
+873 ESLKSIMETIS
-880 DLSGW
+880 DPEATKW
-885 EKFSS
+885 EKFSAVLMGFS
-890 FIMSFAFAFG
+890 MIVPSLMSAFSGFG
-900 SLKRVVSGSIEIF
+900 KVIAGVNQTVESGTVAWAARTGIEVLNTSVLGKNTTQLIL
-913 NNLRTSLYSSYIA
+913 NTLANSKLTDENKKNLIA
-926 TMLEAEGTDT
+926 L
-936 ATAAKMRHEA
+936 
-946 VTWLQCAADEVHKG
+946 
-960 ILDKECFALGL
+960 ILRRA
-971 VNLGFKEDVAAK
+971 
-983 IADAA
+983 
-988 ATGGLSA
+988 GLSA
-995 AMKVLNA
+995 DTAALHANNLVTGTATVVTKSFSAALKELWASLIPLLPVIVPLAIALGALVAAWALYDNATGAAAENA
-1002 ELKATI
+1002 EQNNKNLEETKT
-1008 ASLLATLGP
+1008 
-1017 ILAVI
+1017 
-1022 AAVAALGFAI
+1022 AL
-1032 YTAIKRSQAF
+1032 
-1042 EAELKQ
+1042 
-1048 SSKDLA
+1048 DD
-1054 ELKNNLSNVN
+1054 VN
-1064 SEVQKVNS
+1064 SRLNTLNS
-1072 SLDGLSSKYDAF
+1072 TLSGLNDKRKNIDN
-1084 KDLTYGTT
+1084 LTYGTI
-1092 EWREALYDVNN
+1092 EWRDAVNELNDEVDDLIEKYGLIKGQDWDIDAQGRKYITDTGVETMRTSMDEERSNLLSAKAAQQKFKDKYEYDQSKREIVSDYTKRGQTHYDDDIKQITSKDLDTIVNAKLRN
-1103 EVQDLIDNYNKAADA
+1103 PSLEINPNTLKDLGLDQSVIDLIDNNSALQNAIEALTVQAQRIADIETNDMYNKMVSEGILEDLKEAGVSDEYA
-1118 SDQLIEGVD
+1118 SDIAYKMAEDAVRNSNTADYVQKAKELTPTTDYSYFSDKNPYIQQFLEENGWTYKDSNNWGNFGKLEADKTIEVYTDEDKKETKNISASQIRAWLENELASQDTIANVD
-1127 YYRDQY
+1127 DYVGIEADSKTTWESASKAKETWDKNQSTVNEFSELR
-1133 NALHLTD
+1133 D
-1140 SGAAKIKEQNIT
+1140 SGVPQ
-1152 TQNNAQT
+1152 
-1159 AVNAQNY
+1159 
-1166 RNEQLQLQ
+1166 
-1174 KDKMTLASN
+1174 
-1183 TNYLANHQPAETT
+1183 
-1196 TKTVTIGI
+1196 
-1204 PDIQAFGGSTG
+1204 
-1215 STTTLSYEKTE
+1215 
-1226 TKTPSHGYN
+1226 
-1235 INAGNAAFGGAGPN
+1235 
-1249 MSTTPKYQYDA
+1249 
-1260 ALTQADI
+1260 
-1267 DRIIKAATENI
+1267 I
-1278 EFDFG
+1278 E
-1283 SVDDLINEG
+1283 
-1292 GLSEEAAKLIASS
+1292 
-1305 SETQE
+1305 
-1310 ALQKLTTETSRLAD
+1310 
-1324 SYANDILN
+1324 
-1332 DLLARGLDLS
+1332 
-1342 GYDEQYRTGVGKA
+1342 GYDEETLNNSYQAALESKA
-1355 ISQDT
+1355 
-1360 LDYQQRIIE
+1360 
-1369 SRASNSGNE
+1369 
-1378 LTQSEVSDYLT
+1378 SEVGEVLKQNSEEYAKMFDMTKEGFEDWISDS
-1389 GLGYFVET
+1389 
-1397 VDTNDFQNFISGN
+1397 DN
-1410 QVLTVKL
+1410 
-1417 QDENGGIIENS
+1417 IIENF
-1428 DTSFSYKSLLEG
+1428 DLIQKAING
-1440 FALQQAQEEA
+1440 DAEA
-1450 LGWQDNYFDE
+1450 
-1460 QKYSQQVYST
+1460 
-1470 VDSLKSSWDAQ
+1470 
-1481 NFNSDVINTEVNERN
+1481 VNELRKKTGLN
-1496 GGQVLGETKRVQD
+1496 IGTIEDIQEAWNDNSKALDKYAEKLSKGVELTESEYDAFED
-1509 FLNENT
+1509 FLNANSD
-1515 ESFSD
+1515 SFS
-1520 IFGLS
+1520 
-1525 EEDFKDWASDINN
+1525 
-1538 VKENFGELQKA
+1538 Q
-1549 IEGDTGAINTLRD
+1549 
-1562 RMGSLGTHGQELV
+1562 
-1575 DKLTEAFEGLDVKT
+1575 
-1589 RNYLAKAYESKNFK
+1589 
-1603 IPDEAWTSINDF
+1603 
-1615 VTNNAEQLSDLAG
+1615 LAG
-1628 VSKDTFISMYNS
+1628 VSEETFDKILAKDKDFI
-1640 ADKKYAKK
+1640 KKAGPLIPKMMQGNKEAYAKFRIEAQK
-1648 VAKLLSGV
+1648 KIMINADTSPYIAKLRECGEYSQDQIDTMVEQLS
-1656 TKGNKKDLQALA
+1656 
-1668 VETQRAFYTTG
+1668 
-1679 DNMNQAISNV
+1679 
-1689 QKNWNSVFS
+1689 
-1698 KMGVFANSE
+1698 
-1707 AETIKTTINSA
+1707 SA
-1718 FDDILTYTQQLE
+1718 FDTLADLA
-1730 DGLTPT
+1730 D
-1736 MDVSQIKSALNSL
+1736 SKQIGVRVDDSEA
-1749 IAAFGLTESEAQ
+1749 IAACQRIVDAFGWTADEAVKEMGKMGYNLEVEPSEPVEETTTVQ
-1761 QMVASFGFSAEFDPN
+1761 N
-1776 PQEITET
+1776 PIYEHYGPDGCVLPVPIITGYENEEITTMVE
-1783 EKAVVYTDNI
+1783 
-1793 DEHGHH
+1793 
-1799 LDPPYVVSKTYTS
+1799 PPPTVQAITYDGAKFGGKT
-1812 KVQVPTITTLD
+1812 V
-1823 YEGQQYGGDLIGP
+1823 GGNK
-1836 SNSGNGTDNEDNND
+1836 NSSTNNNTNDNNPS
-1850 NGGGGGYTAPPPKE
+1850 GGGGNYTPPPPKK

-1873 VIKQKIEDLEEV
+1873 VIKQKIEDLQEV
-1885 MEHLAKAKERA
+1885 MDHLAKAKDRA

-1925 INKYWEEDRALI
+1925 INKYWEEDKSLI

-1972 KADEAAEE
+1972 EADKAAEE

-2067 LEKTKTYSDGLMELL
+2067 LEKTKTYSDGLLELL
-2082 SNHGINSIEELD
+2082 NNHGINSIEELD

-2144 QFSEDVQDQID
+2144 QFSEDIQDQID

-2198 NNIAGAKQQV
+2198 NNLAGAKQQV
-2208 ETLKQMRANAQEQ
+2208 EALKQIRADAQEQ
-2221 YDKAI
+2221 YDKAV
-2226 ANGDSIGIKQW
+2226 ANEDSIGIKRW

-2243 IDDQVHSAEENFLDI
+2243 IDKQVHDAEENFLDT

-2279 EFEDGVSPIY
+2279 EFEDGISPIY

-2309 LSDTDKTYE
+2309 LSDADKTYE

-2377 QKLEDVQNS
+2377 QKLEDAQNS

-2429 EEYLRTLENNII
+2429 EEYLKTLENNII

-2451 TAIRLSFVEGEISQ
+2451 TAIKLSFTQGEISQ

-2478 YNERMQQIHQQYEE
+2478 YDERMQQIHQQYEE

-2513 ALVENFNQT
+2513 TLVENFNQT
-2522 TLALQTGYQTLDEMF
+2522 TLALKTGYSTLDEMF
-2537 EKFWKSHDNY
+2537 NAFWKSHDDY
-2547 VADSNKL
+2547 VTNSNKL

-2561 IKEINSTAGIEGSFA
+2561 LKEINSTAGIEGSFA
-2576 DAASGWSIKI
+2576 DEASGWSIKI
-2586 TGESDKAVADMEK
+2586 TGESDKAVADMGK
-2599 IVKNATDSFNNVIKA
+2599 IVKNATDSFNGVIKA
-2614 ASDWESIYVSKIDSA
+2614 VSDWESIYVSKIDSA

-2646 LSGMNSIDYSKYE
+2646 LSGMQSIDYSKYE

-2672 IISTQHNSESFNKTI
+2672 IISTQHNSESFNKSSEI
-2687 EVPDYISQLSYLDM
+2687 PDYISQFSYLDI

-2710 IEDWMS
+2710 IEDWMN
-2716 NNELSIDTA
+2716 NNELNIDTA

-2791 IMENEA
+2791 MMENEA
-2797 SQYANRKTI
+2797 SQYASRKTV

>member
-76 NASLVKSKTSV
+76 NASLAKSKTSV

-106 KLAQSIAAAD
+106 KLAQSIAGAD

-123 ARLQDFLTTF
+123 ARLQDFLVTV
-133 KNSIKWQISSSMIH
+133 KNSVKWQISSSMIH
-147 QTIGAV
+147 QIIGAV
-153 QAAYGYAQD
+153 QRAYGYAQD

-277 EIAAGLE
+277 EISAGLE
-284 KFAAVSNTV
+284 KFAAVSNAV

-329 QGLKLGETLDD
+329 QDLELGKTLDD
-340 GTNLNKYSE
+340 GTTLGKYSQ
-349 ALAKVGISIF
+349 ALETVGVSIKTADGGLREMDDILSDLGEKWNSFDAEGNPLISDDAKI
-359 ESNGE
+359 
-364 LKAMDNI
+364 
-371 LDEMAVKWESLD
+371 
-383 NAQQVALAQTVAGV
+383 ALAQTVAGV

-443 RLKASFESLYTDLID
+443 RLRASFESLYTDLID

-483 GGVKTVIIGI
+483 GGVKTLLIGI
-493 LSIVTNL
+493 LGAVGQT

-513 NNIQIMVGGANKV
+513 NNIQIMAGGANKV
-526 YGKIRNEINEQI
+526 YGKIRNETNEQI

-545 NLSDYDKQSLQNI
+545 NLSDYDKQSLQNVS
-558 AQLNIMKQRLADQT
+558 QLNIMKQRLADQT

-697 EQVVQGSEAFSDLIN
+697 EQVVQGSEVFSDLIS
-712 QLNPFSAE
+712 QLNPFSIE

-750 ETIRNSEAVNNA
+750 EVIRNSEAVNNA

-817 KKISAQEEK
+817 KKISDLEGKIVHQQEE
-826 IINQQKDLN
+826 LN

-844 HLGTIAENFV
+844 HLAKLPETFVNLASSIGRTI
-854 RLTSVSMSAVM
+854 MS
-865 AINSFKAG
+865 INSFKSAF
-873 IESLGDS
+873 ESLKDP

-885 EKFSS
+885 EKASS
-890 FIMSFAFAFG
+890 FIISLSFALPMLYNAIKTLITGFTQLMQILG
-900 SLKRVVSGSIEIF
+900 Y
-913 NNLRTSLYSSYIA
+913 TSLASNVFTEATNLITMASIKRSVALELEKHTQEELNDEEKKSALIKTLVSLGLTEETAKTIIA
-926 TMLEAEGTDT
+926 TFATEGFN
-936 ATAAKMRHEA
+936 AA
-946 VTWLQCAADEVHKG
+946 L
-960 ILDKECFALGL
+960 
-971 VNLGFKEDVAAK
+971 
-983 IADAA
+983 
-988 ATGGLSA
+988 
-995 AMKVLNA
+995 KVLNG
-1002 ELKATI
+1002 ELNKI
-1008 ASLLATLGP
+1008 ILKFLAFLGP
-1017 ILAVI
+1017 IVAVI
-1022 AAVAALGFAI
+1022 TAITAVGFAI
-1032 YTAIKRSQAF
+1032 YTLIKRSQSF
-1042 EAELKQ
+1042 NTELKQ
-1048 SSKDLA
+1048 SNEDLQT
-1054 ELKNNLSNVN
+1054 LQDNLDGVN
-1064 SEVQKVNS
+1064 SEVQQVTS
-1072 SLDGLSSKYDAF
+1072 SLDGLSSKYDTF
-1084 KDLTYGTT
+1084 KDLKYGTV
-1092 EWREALYDVNN
+1092 EWREALYDIND
-1103 EVQDLIDNYNKAADA
+1103 EVQGLIDKYNDLK
-1118 SDQLIEGVD
+1118 EGVD
-1127 YYRDQY
+1127 YYRDSLG
-1133 NALHLTD
+1133 ALHLTE
-1140 SGAAKIKEQNIT
+1140 SGETKIRKQVLEKQNK
-1152 TQNNAQT
+1152 AQT
-1159 AVNAQNY
+1159 AVRAQENRDNELKRQTKINQIVADNQNVNIGTKKVQNQINRQGTKVFTGTYHTEKDYASLSENSINKVVQAAIDNADFDWSQ
-1166 RNEQLQLQ
+1166 E
-1174 KDKMTLASN
+1174 S
-1183 TNYLANHQPAETT
+1183 
-1196 TKTVTIGI
+1196 
-1204 PDIQAFGGSTG
+1204 
-1215 STTTLSYEKTE
+1215 
-1226 TKTPSHGYN
+1226 
-1235 INAGNAAFGGAGPN
+1235 
-1249 MSTTPKYQYDA
+1249 
-1260 ALTQADI
+1260 LTQIAELDE
-1267 DRIIKAATENI
+1267 RT
-1278 EFDFG
+1278 
-1283 SVDDLINEG
+1283 
-1292 GLSEEAAKLIASS
+1292 AKLITTSRS
-1305 SETQE
+1305 TRE
-1310 ALQKLTTETSRLAD
+1310 ALEDLTTETIKLRE
-1324 SYANDILN
+1324 SYENEIFN
-1332 DLLARGLDLS
+1332 ELLARGLNLS
-1342 GYDEQYRTGVGKA
+1342 EYDEKYRNGVGKA
-1355 ISQDT
+1355 IASDVNTQEQAIIAERSQEGNKLTENEILTLLENQGIAISSLSENWFDDLIHNNKTVTAKKKDEETGYASDEEITIDYDT
-1360 LDYQQRIIE
+1360 LVKNFAAEAALEWGLDQQ
-1369 SRASNSGNE
+1369 G
-1378 LTQSEVSDYLT
+1378 
-1389 GLGYFVET
+1389 
-1397 VDTNDFQNFISGN
+1397 
-1410 QVLTVKL
+1410 
-1417 QDENGGIIENS
+1417 
-1428 DTSFSYKSLLEG
+1428 
-1440 FALQQAQEEA
+1440 
-1450 LGWQDNYFDE
+1450 NYFDE
-1460 QKYSQQVYST
+1460 QKYSQQAYST
-1470 VDSLKSSWDAQ
+1470 ADSLKSSWDAQ

-1496 GGQVLGETKRVQD
+1496 GGYVLGETKRVQD

-1575 DKLTEAFEGLDVKT
+1575 DKLAEAFEGFDAKT
-1589 RNYLAKAYESKNFK
+1589 KKYLARAYDSKNFK

-1615 VTNNAEQLSDLAG
+1615 VINNADQLSDLAG
-1628 VSKDTFISMYNS
+1628 VSKDTFISMYNN

-1698 KMGVFANSE
+1698 QMGVFANSE

-1718 FDDILTYTQQLE
+1718 FDDILTYTQRLE
-1730 DGLTPT
+1730 AGLEPH
-1736 MDVSQIKSALNSL
+1736 MDISDIKSALNSL
-1749 IAAFGLTESEAQ
+1749 IAAFGLTQAEAQ
-1761 QMVASFGFSAEFDPN
+1761 KMVASFGFSAEFDPN

-1823 YEGQQYGGDLIGP
+1823 YEGQSYGGDLIGP
-1836 SNSGNGTDNEDNND
+1836 SNSGNGTDNEDNGENG
-1850 NGGGGGYTAPPPKE
+1850 GGGGGYTAPPPKE

-1873 VIKQKIEDLEEV
+1873 VIKQKIEDLQEV
-1885 MEHLAKAKERA
+1885 MDHLAKAKDRA

-1907 EIEKYD
+1907 EIEKYN

-1972 KADEAAEE
+1972 EADEAAEE

-2144 QFSEDVQDQID
+2144 QFSEDIQDQID

-2189 NRSLMNNSI
+2189 NRSLINNSI
-2198 NNIAGAKQQV
+2198 NNLAGAKQQV
-2208 ETLKQMRANAQEQ
+2208 EILKQMRANAQEQ
-2221 YDKAI
+2221 YDKAV
-2226 ANGDSIGIKQW
+2226 ANEDSIGIKQW

-2243 IDDQVHSAEENFLDI
+2243 IDDQVHSAEENFLDT
-2258 WQEALERAHDIF
+2258 WQEALERARDIF

-2513 ALVENFNQT
+2513 ALVDSFDQT
-2522 TLALQTGYQTLDEMF
+2522 ALALQTGYQTLDEMF
-2537 EKFWKSHDNY
+2537 EKFWKSHNNY

-2561 IKEINSTAGIEGSFA
+2561 IKEINSAAGIEGSFA

-2599 IVKNATDSFNNVIKA
+2599 IVKNATDSFNDVIKA

>member
-31 KVAYSTDLGIDPSQ
+31 KVAYSTDLGVSPEK

-76 NASLVKSKTSV
+76 NASLAKSKTSV

-147 QTIGAV
+147 QTIGAI
-153 QAAYGYAQD
+153 QTAYRYAQD
-162 LNESLNNIRIVTG
+162 LNESLNNIRIITG

-222 TAVTIKM
+222 TTVTIKM

-277 EIAAGLE
+277 EISAGLE
-284 KFAAVSNTV
+284 KFAAVSNAV

-329 QGLKLGETLDD
+329 QDLELGKTLDD
-340 GTNLNKYSE
+340 GTTLGKYSQ
-349 ALAKVGISIF
+349 ALETVGVSIKTADGGLRDMDDILSDLGEKWNSFDAEGNPLISDDAK
-359 ESNGE
+359 
-364 LKAMDNI
+364 
-371 LDEMAVKWESLD
+371 
-383 NAQQVALAQTVAGV
+383 VALAQTVAGV

-419 ARNATG
+419 ARNAIG

-443 RLKASFESLYTDLID
+443 RLKASFESLYTDLIN

-483 GGVKTVIIGI
+483 GGVKILLIGI
-493 LSIVTNL
+493 LGAVGQT

-545 NLSDYDKQSLQNI
+545 NLSDYDKQSLQNV

-605 EYKTQVQEL
+605 EYKAQVQEL

-697 EQVVQGSEAFSDLIN
+697 KQVVQGSEAFSDLIS

-732 TAIKGMKREI
+732 TAIRGMKREI

-750 ETIRNSEAVNNA
+750 EVIRNSEAVNNA
-762 FKAIEAA
+762 FKAIQAA
-769 QGPKELKKA
+769 QGPNELKKA

-817 KKISAQEEK
+817 KKIFDLQGK
-826 IINQQKDLN
+826 IVHQQKELN
-835 NQLNNFNPK
+835 NQLNNFDPK
-844 HLGTIAENFV
+844 HLAKLPETFV
-854 RLTSVSMSAVM
+854 NLASSIGRAVM
-865 AINSFKAG
+865 AINSFKSAFN
-873 IESLGDS
+873 SLKDP

-885 EKFSS
+885 EKASS
-890 FIMSFAFAFG
+890 FIISLSFAIPMLYNAIKT
-900 SLKRVVSGSIEIF
+900 LKTGFTQLMQI
-913 NNLRTSLYSSYIA
+913 LGYTSLASNVFADATNLMTMASIKHNVVLELQKHTQRELNIEEKKSALIKTLVSLGLTEQTAATIA
-926 TMLEAEGTDT
+926 TTF
-936 ATAAKMRHEA
+936 ATKGLNAA
-946 VTWLQCAADEVHKG
+946 L
-960 ILDKECFALGL
+960 
-971 VNLGFKEDVAAK
+971 
-983 IADAA
+983 
-988 ATGGLSA
+988 
-995 AMKVLNA
+995 KVLNA
-1002 ELKATI
+1002 ELKQI
-1008 ASLLATLGP
+1008 IVKFLAFLGP
-1017 ILAVI
+1017 IVAVV
-1022 AAVAALGFAI
+1022 AAVAALGAAI
-1032 YTAIKRSQAF
+1032 YLSV
-1042 EAELKQ
+1042 KQ
-1048 SSKDLA
+1048 SQSAQNEIKQANEDLSFLR
-1054 ELKNNLSNVN
+1054 ENLEQVN
-1064 SEVQKVNS
+1064 SEVQKSNTLIDTLNS
-1072 SLDGLSSKYDAF
+1072 KKKALSE
-1084 KDLTYGTT
+1084 LTFGTV
-1092 EWREALYDVNN
+1092 EWRQSVYDLNK
-1103 EVQDLIDNYNKAADA
+1103 EVQSLIDKYN
-1118 SDQLIEGVD
+1118 LIEGKD
-1127 YYRDQY
+1127 WYWSD
-1133 NALHLTD
+1133 LGTLELTEEGIK
-1140 SGAAKIKEQNIT
+1140 SYKEQ
-1152 TQNNAQT
+1152 
-1159 AVNAQNY
+1159 VL
-1166 RNEQLQLQ
+1166 EQQQ
-1174 KDKMTLASN
+1174 
-1183 TNYLANHQPAETT
+1183 
-1196 TKTVTIGI
+1196 
-1204 PDIQAFGGSTG
+1204 
-1215 STTTLSYEKTE
+1215 
-1226 TKTPSHGYN
+1226 
-1235 INAGNAAFGGAGPN
+1235 
-1249 MSTTPKYQYDA
+1249 
-1260 ALTQADI
+1260 
-1267 DRIIKAATENI
+1267 KAATAVSSQQKRTDELNVNTRKKNLIENTESKEI
-1278 EFDFG
+1278 GTRIVPNFTTTYQMTGQGMKPVQIQNGTKEVPDIVSLTQRDVDAILKASKENRDFDPTNRE
-1283 SVDDLINEG
+1283 DLKTLA
-1292 GLSEEAAKLIASS
+1292 GLSDKTIELIM
-1305 SETQE
+1305 SEDKTVQ
-1310 ALQKLTTETSRLAD
+1310 ALRDLTIETKRLNENYETSV
-1324 SYANDILN
+1324 LN
-1332 DLLARGLDLS
+1332 ELYARGLDLS
-1342 GYDEQYRTGVGKA
+1342 GYDAEYRAGIGNAIAADVVEYENSLIESVTGDNKLSEDQVYSLLSEQGIDISSIDNDVISDFINNNETKDFTTIDENGDEKTVKLDYNTLVANWAAEQSRAWGLTQQDNYYQMQEETKSAYQGIDAINQSIGVKQEDGNYKSDTSVFEDYGQAIDNKDSYGSEGFRTDDEIKENEEA
-1355 ISQDT
+1355 ISNLQAQIEAIQPALADMFGIIDENNDVFNDILDDGEFLADNAATLQKALDGDSEAVNELRERYNEYAEEVKKANIKKWMDSDGVKDYFEAIKNGGQASTGELESLRSAMSNNSEEVASFMGVSNRAFKAFLSKNGAQGAAAAAKALQKAVKGDISELIKLRTQMGKDYVAT
-1360 LDYQQRIIE
+1360 LDIEDKEIKTKINSLTEELAALSDSNEFQVKIAADPEAYAQFVNTCNQIIADAGMTAEQAQEYFKSIGFDAVIKEKDIKGKEVEHHKEYAKFDGYKGGEPQFVKERIDMKDKLPDTKGFAVE
-1369 SRASNSGNE
+1369 SITPSGSAGGNI
-1378 LTQSEVSDYLT
+1378 TQEA
-1389 GLGYFVET
+1389 ET
-1397 VDTNDFQNFISGN
+1397 VDSS
-1410 QVLTVKL
+1410 
-1417 QDENGGIIENS
+1417 NG
-1428 DTSFSYKSLLEG
+1428 D
-1440 FALQQAQEEA
+1440 
-1450 LGWQDNYFDE
+1450 
-1460 QKYSQQVYST
+1460 
-1470 VDSLKSSWDAQ
+1470 
-1481 NFNSDVINTEVNERN
+1481 
-1496 GGQVLGETKRVQD
+1496 GE
-1509 FLNENT
+1509 
-1515 ESFSD
+1515 
-1520 IFGLS
+1520 
-1525 EEDFKDWASDINN
+1525 
-1538 VKENFGELQKA
+1538 
-1549 IEGDTGAINTLRD
+1549 
-1562 RMGSLGTHGQELV
+1562 
-1575 DKLTEAFEGLDVKT
+1575 
-1589 RNYLAKAYESKNFK
+1589 
-1603 IPDEAWTSINDF
+1603 
-1615 VTNNAEQLSDLAG
+1615 
-1628 VSKDTFISMYNS
+1628 
-1640 ADKKYAKK
+1640 
-1648 VAKLLSGV
+1648 
-1656 TKGNKKDLQALA
+1656 
-1668 VETQRAFYTTG
+1668 
-1679 DNMNQAISNV
+1679 
-1689 QKNWNSVFS
+1689 
-1698 KMGVFANSE
+1698 
-1707 AETIKTTINSA
+1707 
-1718 FDDILTYTQQLE
+1718 
-1730 DGLTPT
+1730 
-1736 MDVSQIKSALNSL
+1736 
-1749 IAAFGLTESEAQ
+1749 
-1761 QMVASFGFSAEFDPN
+1761 
-1776 PQEITET
+1776 
-1783 EKAVVYTDNI
+1783 
-1793 DEHGHH
+1793 
-1799 LDPPYVVSKTYTS
+1799 
-1812 KVQVPTITTLD
+1812 
-1823 YEGQQYGGDLIGP
+1823 
-1836 SNSGNGTDNEDNND
+1836 
-1850 NGGGGGYTAPPPKE
+1850 NGGGGGDSYTPPPPKE

-1873 VIKQKIEDLEEV
+1873 VIKQKIEDLQEV
-1885 MEHLAKAKERA
+1885 MEHLAKAKDRA

-1907 EIEKYD
+1907 EIEKYN

-1925 INKYWEEDRALI
+1925 INKYWEEDKALI

-1972 KADEAAEE
+1972 EADKAAEE

-2144 QFSEDVQDQID
+2144 QFSEDIQDQID

-2198 NNIAGAKQQV
+2198 NNLAGAKQQV

-2243 IDDQVHSAEENFLDI
+2243 IDDQVYSAKENFLDT
-2258 WQEALERAHDIF
+2258 WQEALERARDIF

-2410 IAEAE
+2410 IAKAE
-2415 QEYED
+2415 QGYED

-2429 EEYLRTLENNII
+2429 EEYLKTLENNII

-2499 ANEKFVAY
+2499 ANEKFVTY

-2561 IKEINSTAGIEGSFA
+2561 IKEINNAAGIEGSFA

-2599 IVKNATDSFNNVIKA
+2599 IVKNATDSFNDVIKA
-2614 ASDWESIYVSKIDSA
+2614 ASNWESIYVSKIDSA

>member
-11 FTANTTQAKQQIQE
+11 FTANTTQAKQSIQE

-31 KVAYSTDLGIDPSQ
+31 KLSYSTDLGLKPEQ
-45 MKEASAAAKEL
+45 MQKASEAARQL
-56 AVHLNEAYNQKTGNY
+56 AFHLNEAYNTATGNY

-76 NASLVKSKTSV
+76 NASLNRSQTDVTKLSK
-87 TELST
+87 
-92 SLLKAGTT
+92 SLLDAGVT
-100 GQQAFI
+100 GQQAFV

-116 QPMITLN
+116 QPMISLN
-123 ARLQDFLTTF
+123 ARLQDFLTTV
-133 KNSIKWQISSSMIH
+133 KNTVKWQISSSMIH
-147 QTIGAV
+147 SVMGAL
-153 QAAYGYAQD
+153 QGAYGYAQD
-162 LNESLNNIRIVTG
+162 LNRSLNDIRIVTG

-213 LSDQEVEDR
+213 LSDKEVEDR

-229 ANAAGESAEKISD
+229 ANAAGESADKISQ

-329 QGLKLGETLDD
+329 QDLELGKTLEDGTTLGKYSQALEAVGVSIKTADGGLREMDDILDDLGEKWNSFDAEGNPLISKD
-340 GTNLNKYSE
+340 
-349 ALAKVGISIF
+349 AK
-359 ESNGE
+359 
-364 LKAMDNI
+364 
-371 LDEMAVKWESLD
+371 
-383 NAQQVALAQTVAGV
+383 VALAQTVAGV

-406 MDNWDFMKENLET
+406 MDKWDFMKENLET

-425 TLNEQQKIYE
+425 TLTEQQKIYE

-443 RLKASFESLYTDLID
+443 RLKASFQGLYQDLID
-458 DKFFIKFTD
+458 DKFFIKLTD
-467 FLSDMVDGV
+467 FLADTVDGV

-483 GGVKTVIIGI
+483 GGLKPVLIGI
-493 LSIVTNL
+493 LTIVEQSL
-500 LSSRIQPAIDNII
+500 ASKIEPALRNVIS
-513 NNIQIMVGGANKV
+513 NIQILVGGADKA
-526 YGKIRNEINEQI
+526 YAKIHTQINEQ
-538 NTVSNKY
+538 TSNYLSKKGD
-545 NLSDYDKQSLQNI
+545 NLDEESKQSLLNSKRVSEMKDKI
-558 AQLNIMKQRLADQT
+558 AIA
-572 DRLSDSERRLAEIT
+572 SERMTAAEKSFWET
-586 IQGFEMSQQEILK
+586 EKQGIQQQGDQLIKLGQEIDAY
-599 TTKQLS
+599 TKIINDAQDTMIGDKKGIS
-605 EYKTQVQEL
+605 KAYNNQMEEVWDQASYHNNPGNA
-614 KDAIPDGGINYSNK
+614 KDALLGRKYEQLYSDLEGYYNK
-628 RSNRIKALEKGV
+628 
-640 SNQTSSEIDTSNNT
+640 IDTLNDNLVNNILSAWLKADGTTPVANLFNEMT
-654 TEIQILQQ
+654 TEVTAQ
-662 NLKELS
+662 
-668 DAAFNAEVAVDGSIK
+668 
-683 TISQKFMELGQAGQ
+683 
-697 EQVVQGSEAFSDLIN
+697 
-712 QLNPFSAE
+712 
-720 LDKLSN
+720 LDKLTNLTSEN
-726 NSIQSQ
+726 YANVVNIKDPIPTQDFEIATAKAEAYFNLFRENLPKNIQDLGILQSLEKEIASIPWDETGTDKRMAKMRQYIQIVQSS
-732 TAIKGMKREI
+732 K
-742 EVLGGSLP
+742 
-750 ETIRNSEAVNNA
+750 
-762 FKAIEAA
+762 
-769 QGPKELKKA
+769 
-778 IIELQTALKNTEI
+778 
-791 NGKNVNQVLSQLGV
+791 LSQDQLVASLRGMGV
-805 NKQDIDLIVNGY
+805 GDDEVKKVVQSFEKMQKAQEKAKQKQEELNKQV
-817 KKISAQEEK
+817 E
-826 IINQQKDLN
+826 
-835 NQLNNFNPK
+835 NFKPK
-844 HLGTIAENFV
+844 HLVGGIEAFM
-854 RLTSVSMSAVM
+854 SMASFAQSAGM
-865 AINSFKAG
+865 AISSINSLISSIK
-873 IESLGDS
+873 DP
-880 DLSGW
+880 DMSGW
-885 EKFSS
+885 EKAVAILTS
-890 FIMSFAFAFG
+890 IG
-900 SLKRVVSGSIEIF
+900 SLSFMVKSGIDSLATGIQFLKQVRDQHNASILTEKAITEGLEIAKLKETAATYLESTANKI
-913 NNLRTSLYSSYIA
+913 NNETISDSTKKKTLNALQTNL
-926 TMLEAEGTDT
+926 MKLGLNKE
-936 ATAAKMRHEA
+936 TAAKITNTLA
-946 VTWLQCAADEVHKG
+946 TKG
-960 ILDKECFALGL
+960 LT
-971 VNLGFKEDVAAK
+971 
-983 IADAA
+983 A
-988 ATGGLSA
+988 ATQE
-995 AMKVLNA
+995 LNIA
-1002 ELKATI
+1002 LKGVQV
-1008 ASLLATLGP
+1008 SLLPLIAKF
-1017 ILAVI
+1017 ILIAAII
-1022 AAVAALGFAI
+1022 AAVGFAI
-1032 YTAIKRSQAF
+1032 YTLVKRSQSF
-1042 EAELKQ
+1042 NTELKQ
-1048 SSKDLA
+1048 SNEDLQT
-1054 ELKNNLSNVN
+1054 LQSNLDNVN
-1064 SEVQKVNS
+1064 SEVQKVTS

-1084 KDLTYGTT
+1084 KDLKYGTT

-1103 EVQDLIDNYNKAADA
+1103 EVQDLIDNYNKMADA
-1118 SDQLIEGVD
+1118 DSQLKKGED
-1127 YYRDQY
+1127 WYYDVNNIQ
-1133 NALHLTD
+1133 HLTE
-1140 SGAAKIKEQNIT
+1140 SGQNKIKQQALDKQNK
-1152 TQNNAQT
+1152 AQT
-1159 AVNAQNY
+1159 AVNSQNN
-1166 RNEQLQLQ
+1166 RDEQLQLEA
-1174 KDKMTLASN
+1174 KTREISKKN
-1183 TNYLANHQPAETT
+1183 ENIVVG
-1196 TKTVTIGI
+1196 TKR
-1204 PDIQAFGGSTG
+1204 
-1215 STTTLSYEKTE
+1215 E
-1226 TKTPSHGYN
+1226 
-1235 INAGNAAFGGAGPN
+1235 
-1249 MSTTPKYQYDA
+1249 KYQFRPNEYRYHTVNATDT
-1260 ALTQADI
+1260 LTTSEI
-1267 DRIIKAATENI
+1267 NKVVKAAMKDSS
-1278 EFDFG
+1278 FDF
-1283 SVDDLINEG
+1283 SKEDLINKA
-1292 GLSEEAAKLIASS
+1292 GLDENTAKLITSNH
-1305 SETQE
+1305 ETRE
-1310 ALQKLTTETSRLAD
+1310 ALEKLTAETSRLAD
-1324 SYANDILN
+1324 SYQNDVLN
-1332 DLLARGLDLS
+1332 ELLSRRLDLS
-1342 GYDEQYRTGVGKA
+1342 GYDEKYRNGIGEL
-1355 ISQDT
+1355 ISQDVI
-1360 LDYQQRIIE
+1360 DYENKIIA
-1369 SRASNSGNE
+1369 SRGSNSGNE
-1378 LTQSEVSDYLT
+1378 LTESEILNLLSQQGYSVSE
-1389 GLGYFVET
+1389 LGDNWLQDFT
-1397 VDTNDFQNFISGN
+1397 SGDTTIP
-1410 QVLTVKL
+1410 VKL
-1417 QDENGGIIENS
+1417 TDENGGTVENS
-1428 DTSFSYKSLLEG
+1428 EVTFDYDTILKN
-1440 FALQQAQEEA
+1440 FAAEQSRQWGLSQ
-1450 LGWQDNYFDE
+1450 QDNYFDE
-1460 QKYSQQVYST
+1460 QIYSQKAFDAASR
-1470 VDSLKSSWDAQ
+1470 LKPSWDEQ
-1481 NFNSDVINTEVNERN
+1481 NFDEDKIQEQASALENMGQGSALPSEIGKLQEFLTSNS
-1496 GGQVLGETKRVQD
+1496 
-1509 FLNENT
+1509 
-1515 ESFSD
+1515 ESFAD
-1520 IFGLS
+1520 MFGMS
-1525 EEDFKDWASDINN
+1525 EDDFKTWAGDANN
-1538 VKENFGELQKA
+1538 LTENFGKLQQA
-1549 IEGDTGAINTLRD
+1549 VEGNSGAINELRD
-1562 RMGSLGTHGQELV
+1562 EMGSLGTHGQELV
-1575 DKLTEAFEGLDVKT
+1575 DELAGSWDKCNDKVKAFSDWMNDSTSLTKK
-1589 RNYLAKAYESKNFK
+1589 Y
-1603 IPDEAWTSINDF
+1603 
-1615 VTNNAEQLSDLAG
+1615 NAENEAAFDEFVAQNSNALSDLAG
-1628 VSKDTFISMYNS
+1628 VSKDTFEKLYKE
-1640 ADKKYAKK
+1640 DRRYARK
-1648 VAKLLSGV
+1648 VAKLMPDIA
-1656 TKGNKKDLQALA
+1656 KGNQKALA
-1668 VETQRAFYTTG
+1668 ELNIATQRSFYTTG
-1679 DNMNQAISNV
+1679 EQVNQVLQNI
-1689 QKNWNSVFS
+1689 
-1698 KMGVFANSE
+1698 ANSGR
-1707 AETIKTTINSA
+1707 
-1718 FDDILTYTQQLE
+1718 DDL
-1730 DGLTPT
+1730 
-1736 MDVSQIKSALNSL
+1736 K
-1749 IAAFGLTESEAQ
+1749 AAFGDSLSSVQSEINTCFTQIQEAANGLQLDPKFDTTEAIASLNTLISAFGFTAEQAQAFVASMGFDAEIESEPTPVTSHEEA
-1761 QMVASFGFSAEFDPN
+1761 
-1776 PQEITET
+1776 I
-1783 EKAVVYTDNI
+1783 VYTSNI

-1799 LDPPYVVSKTYTS
+1799 LDPPSVVPIDTTTM
-1812 KVQVPTITTLD
+1812 VNVPTVKTLD
-1823 YEGQQYGGDLIGP
+1823 WSGREYGGKTTDLTTNP
-1836 SNSGNGTDNEDNND
+1836 TATNN
-1850 NGGGGGYTAPPPKE
+1850 NGGGGNGGGGSSYTPPPPKE

-1925 INKYWEEDRALI
+1925 INKYWDEDKALI

-1972 KADEAAEE
+1972 EADDAAEE

-2055 AIALIGEKAENA
+2055 AIALIGEKTQNT

-2082 SNHGINSIEELD
+2082 NNHGINSIEELD

-2105 FTEDEID
+2105 FTEKEID

-2198 NNIAGAKQQV
+2198 NNLAGVKQQV
-2208 ETLKQMRANAQEQ
+2208 ETLKQMRTNAQEQ
-2221 YDKAI
+2221 YDKAV

-2237 SDTLKE
+2237 NDSLKE
-2243 IDDQVHSAEENFLDI
+2243 IDEQVHSAEENFLDT

-2279 EFEDGVSPIY
+2279 EFEDGISPIY

-2309 LSDTDKTYE
+2309 LSDADKTYE

-2325 IEGSIDDTDIIP
+2325 IEGSIDNTDIIP

-2403 YSANEDK
+2403 YSADEDK

-2429 EEYLRTLENNII
+2429 EEYLKTLENNIL

-2451 TAIRLSFVEGEISQ
+2451 TAIKLSFTQGEISQ

-2478 YNERMQQIHQQYEE
+2478 YDERMQQIHQQYEE

-2499 ANEKFVAY
+2499 ANEKFVTY

-2522 TLALQTGYQTLDEMF
+2522 TLALKTGYSTLDEMF
-2537 EKFWKSHDNY
+2537 NAFWKSHDNY

-2586 TGESDKAVADMEK
+2586 TGESDKAVADMGE
-2599 IVKNATDSFNNVIKA
+2599 IVKNATDSFNDVIKA
-2614 ASDWESIYVSKIDSA
+2614 AGEWEFIYVSKIDSA

-2646 LSGMNSIDYSKYE
+2646 LSGINSIDYSKYE

-2672 IISTQHNSESFNKTI
+2672 IISTQRNSESFNKTV
-2687 EVPDYISQLSYLDM
+2687 EVPDYISQFSYLDM

-2716 NNELSIDTA
+2716 NNELNIDTA

-2791 IMENEA
+2791 MMENEA
-2797 SQYANRKTI
+2797 SQYASRKTI